1 MKRWK
6 VTFGLF
12 LLLFALAT
20 TVACAET
27 REEKVDLEG
36 KRVIFAQPGETIHFT
51 YDVPEGFIVDK
62 EGWSWCFAYT
72 DGRGCTYY
80 DGEYGDSYSE
90 SYTYEPTG
98 THVEFDG
105 KGSIT
110 LSNNE
115 MVRVELRI
123 KKPNVDY
130 WIYMHAYVLVADPAE
145 YYTYEIQNGEATIT
159 GYNKDLLRRKVLIPE
174 EIEGRPVTTIGDRAF
189 YDMPSGIGKEFYIP
203 DNVTTFGKEAF
214 AASAYL
220 DSVRMPQKLTKM
232 GEGVFAAC
240 LQMHFLEIPD
250 SLTEIPDYAFTNCW
264 GYGEVNKYSAEQSIG
279 RVEQCVGKNVTK
291 IGKYAFAG
299 CWNMGKAWGDGR
311 LPEKLE
317 SIGEGA
323 FQYCYKIKSLEIP
336 AGVTVIPD
344 RTFQGCERLESI
356 QIDGDITMIGAE
368 AFDGCV
374 ALTSMPLS
382 KSLSLIGADAFRDCT
397 ALTEFQLAEGNTHFQ
412 VQQGALMTADATRL
426 LTYAA
431 SAPQQSFVMP
441 ETLTQID
448 DGALKNLR
456 YLETLTFSP
465 IFSDYQAGM
474 FENATGLK
482 TVNFGEGTLT
492 AIPDRFFKGCTS
504 LVSPNAFT
512 GVTSVGESA
521 FEGCTA
527 VQSLSFDDSLSNIGT
542 KAFQN
547 CTALESVHIPD
558 SVTSLSAA
566 AFRNDVSLTAFQMPE
581 YLNTV
586 SASAFSGCTSL
597 KTVTWSKYLQT
608 IEANAFENTA
618 LTEIIFPESLT
629 RIGAYA
635 FAGIGTLE
643 SIVLP
648 ENLNTIG
655 SSAFSGT
662 GIQTLKLPKN
672 VTTLGNGAW
681 MNCAA
686 LREVQWDAAVTK
698 IPASTFEHCTA
709 LTQIEL
715 TDGIVE
721 IGARAFSGNES
732 LTNVTL
738 PRTVRRIESAA
749 FEGCSALTGILLWPD
764 VEEIAAD
771 AFANCEN
778 LTIRGWKGSAAEKA
792 ATSQGVNFAAAD
804 QEISYTLNAAQ
815 DGYLV
820 SSCDE
825 NAVLLV
831 LPAVHNGLPVVGT
844 AENAFA
850 NCKYLQEVRVEA
862 ESVYLQVCDGI
873 LMDAAGKTLLL
884 YPARRA
890 GADLVIDENVTAI
903 ADYAF
908 AYCQNLRSITIG
920 TQVEMIGN
928 HAFDAVNDAL
938 CLVVQDGSPAQLWAS
953 AHGVRYASESTSF
966 SYRLEGDKAYITG
979 YTGTLPDVVV
989 PAVIDGY
996 PVYAIENLRSPI
1008 LTHVVVSEGIEEIG
1022 EFAFMHY
1029 LNRDEEYYV
1038 NNLVSVSLPQS
1049 LKVISDW
1056 GFSGQENL
1064 QEITFGGVEQIG
1076 RGAFSGCSKLTQIT
1090 LPDTLTTIEWKAFEY
1105 SGLTS
1110 LTIPVNVSFIRDTS
1124 FIENCSSLT
1133 TLRVA
1138 EGNPYYE
1145 MEDGILYQTASK
1157 SVFYTMPNIE
1167 GVITVRD
1174 GTERIGNDAFSG
1186 RNITGIQL
1194 PDTLIEIGEKAF
1206 ADCKKLTA
1214 IELPEELQTI
1224 KWYAFGGC
1232 TNLEKV
1238 TLPEGLT
1245 TLGSAAFAHCTSLTE
1260 MTIPNGVTELSA
1272 TFVDC
1277 VSLSKLTLPDDLKTM
1292 KNGVIEGCNS
1302 LETLNL
1308 PATLQSIS
1316 GTWPGHLKTITTAPA
1331 SVRYMSEDGILY
1343 DKQENG
1349 ILFVNASITGHVT
1362 VREGI
1367 ATIGETAFSG
1377 RKGLTS
1383 ITLPESCI
1391 SIGDAAFKDCTA
1403 LSSVEFPDK
1412 LESIGKEAFCNTGL
1426 QSIEFTQQK
1435 LQIASRTF
1443 ADCEALTNVVLPD
1456 GVECI
1461 EEETFK
1467 NCSALVKV
1475 ELPESCTSIEKSAF
1489 ANCTALN
1496 DIEFPEKLESIGYHA
1511 FRNTGIT
1518 SLKLSQPGIHVGGFA
1533 FAYCHQ
1539 LKSVEITSTDF
1550 DLMEW
1555 AFARCE
1561 NLETVIL
1568 SPQVFRMEG
1577 GCFTECTSLTT
1588 VVLPKNIT
1596 FVHGFKGCTS
1606 LKTIEIPDSVT
1617 SIGYEA
1623 FANCK
1628 SLESIHL
1635 PDGVTN
1641 IGDLAFARCFAL
1653 KDVNFPAAL
1662 TTIGKEA
1669 FRSVPIAE
1677 VVIPANVT
1685 EIADMAFYYNEE
1697 LRSLTLPKGLKKIG
1711 ESAFWNAS
1719 KLQTVELPESLTEIG
1734 ETAFR
1739 QSGLTSI
1746 TIPGDVKRIGT
1757 GAFAACENLEKVSV
1771 APGVETIGSEA
1782 FTGCT
1787 KLTEAT
1793 LTSSVTTIEGGAF
1806 YGCKALQTISGG
1818 ALIQFIGEN
1827 AFMNCENL
1835 EELNISPNLTEIQGH
1850 AFDGCKTLKHVSPS
1864 AEQKGVSLPHVK
1876 YIGERAFNVC
1886 KAIPSFSLGDSLETV
1901 GDYAF
1906 ASTSVTSMYFPD
1918 TVKQIGINPM
1928 WMNYAILSVHLPK
1941 SLTEIPQGMFAQ
1953 AARIQTLTIPQGV
1966 RSIGTQAFHGNV
1978 ALAALKLP
1986 DGLERIGANAFGNAM
2001 LLLEIPASVTEIA
2014 DDAFSEAVVEFYTPS
2029 GSAAHQYALA
2039 HQIPVHLDESIPA
2052 EYLGTA
2058 DQLAAKIVAQV
2069 ITDDMTDYQK
2079 AEALVDWM
2087 LSETKLSD
2095 MLPHTYSGKMVLVQR
2110 KGTRWGWAFAYKA
2123 LLNAANVT
2131 NDIYF
2136 SAKGIVEGEGIG
2148 DQSSVFVS
2156 YFDGDAVNMIQID
2169 GQWYFTHP
2177 AFVEHF
2183 GKARY
2188 FMLNR
2193 ETYRLSFGDDPNV
2206 EACDNYDQTFLYQA
2220 YSKDVE
2226 AEVVAQASAS
2236 FTEGKKLVYAE
2247 VQPIEELMDA
2257 SYAYVLDFAGRH
2269 MDTLDWQNAQGE
2281 FEPTIIGTNNGYWL
2295 SDDLTGEYAQVTV
2308 NTQTLYPYGAEV
2320 RLDDPE
2326 YTAMLCDWNVDG
2338 TLTLTEST
2346 EEATVALFTIE
2357 RGEDIE
2363 KKQTITGR
2371 KVYHATFTPTLSQ
2384 YIDTLAPTEFDLVLE
2399 CQLPRIL
2406 DVSELVDNKLTL
2418 TLSDSHIFPE
2428 NAQLDLIFWPEGG
2441 ISSAPITHFYV
2452 EDRAELYPD
2461 GKREITLD
2469 LSALR
2474 CDLGYALYIAQTAD
2488 NYVESEQSYVTSR
2501 IDIPHTPYIETV
2513 QPATSTENG
2522 RISDMVCK
2530 ICGTWLDNGY
2540 VIASDHI
2547 LQLPVNLKA
2556 IEEEA
2561 FVGMWQVQQVNI
2573 SDGVTAIGKRAFAD
2587 CTLLRLVIIPNSVQ
2601 TLADDAFSGC
2611 HPVILC
2617 DAENQQV
2624 IDWANAQG
2632 LMVVFKESK

>member
-123 KKPNVDY
+123 QKQNVDY
-130 WIYMHAYVLVADPAE
+130 WIYMHAYVIVADPAE

-159 GYNKDLLRRKVLIPE
+159 GYNKDLLRRKVLIPQ
-174 EIEGRPVTTIGDRAF
+174 EIEGYPVTTIGDRAF
-189 YDMPSGIGKEFYIP
+189 SDMPSGIGKEFYIP

-214 AASAYL
+214 AGSAYL
-220 DSVRMPQKLTKM
+220 DAVRMPQKLTKM

-250 SLTEIPDYAFTNCW
+250 SLTEIPDEAFVNCW
-264 GYGEVNKYSAEQSIG
+264 GYGAGRGDYS
-279 RVEQCVGKNVTK
+279 VEQCIGKNVTK
-291 IGKYAFAG
+291 IGKGAFGG
-299 CWNMGKAWGDGR
+299 CWNMGRAWGDGR

-382 KSLSLIGADAFRDCT
+382 KSLNLIGADAFRDCT

-547 CTALESVHIPD
+547 CMALESVHIPD

-655 SSAFSGT
+655 SSAFSAT

-672 VTTLGNGAW
+672 VTTMGNGAW

-686 LREVQWDAAVTK
+686 LREVQWDAALTK

-749 FEGCSALTGILLWPD
+749 FEGCSALTDILLWPD

-820 SSCDE
+820 SGCDE

-920 TQVEMIGN
+920 TQVETIGD

-938 CLVVQDGSPAQLWAS
+938 CLVVQDGSPVQLWAS

-966 SYRLEGDKAYITG
+966 TYRLEGDKAYITG
-979 YTGTLPDVVV
+979 YTGTLPETVV

-1008 LTHVVVSEGIEEIG
+1008 LTHVVVSEGIEVIG
-1022 EFAFMHY
+1022 DSAFKAY
-1029 LNRDEEYYV
+1029 FDYEKGYIRT
-1038 NNLVSVSLPQS
+1038 LVSVSLPQS
-1049 LKVISDW
+1049 LKIISDD
-1056 GFSGQENL
+1056 GFWGQENL
-1064 QEITFGGVEQIG
+1064 QEITLGSVVEIGQSAFG
-1076 RGAFSGCSKLTQIT
+1076 SCTMLKQIT
-1090 LPDTLTTIEWKAFEY
+1090 LPDTLTTIGWRAFES

-1110 LTIPVNVSFIRDTS
+1110 LTIPVNVTSLGDSFITDCSALTS
-1124 FIENCSSLT
+1124 LY
-1133 TLRVA
+1133 VA
-1138 EGNPYYE
+1138 EGNPTYE
-1145 MEDGILYQTASK
+1145 MEDGLLYDIPAKTLRYALPDVSGD
-1157 SVFYTMPNIE
+1157 V
-1167 GVITVRD
+1167 VIRD
-1174 GTERIGNDAFSG
+1174 GTVRIGDDVFKEHA
-1186 RNITGIQL
+1186 ITSVQL
-1194 PDTLIEIGEKAF
+1194 PDSLQKIGNCAFQFCKELKEITFPEGLITIDGLAF
-1206 ADCKKLTA
+1206 A
-1214 IELPEELQTI
+1214 
-1224 KWYAFGGC
+1224 YC
-1232 TNLEKV
+1232 TQLENV
-1238 TLPEGLT
+1238 VLPEGLKS
-1245 TLGSAAFAHCTSLTE
+1245 LGDSAFRSCDSLTE
-1260 MTIPNGVTELSA
+1260 ITVPEGITFMSGTFATCYSLRTVNLPSGLTHMMNGV
-1272 TFVDC
+1272 V
-1277 VSLSKLTLPDDLKTM
+1277 
-1292 KNGVIEGCNS
+1292 EGCRS
-1302 LETLNL
+1302 LETLHL
-1308 PATLQSIS
+1308 PAKLADIS
-1316 GTWPGHLKTITTAPA
+1316 GEWPSKLKTITTAFG
-1331 SVRYMSEDGILY
+1331 SVRYVSEDGILY
-1343 DKQENG
+1343 DTQDNS
-1349 ILFVNASITGHVT
+1349 ILFVNASITGNVT
-1362 VREGI
+1362 VRDGI
-1367 ATIGETAFSG
+1367 TTIGAGAFKG

-1383 ITLPESCI
+1383 VTLPESCTVI
-1391 SIGDAAFKDCTA
+1391 DSYAF
-1403 LSSVEFPDK
+1403 E
-1412 LESIGKEAFCNTGL
+1412 
-1426 QSIEFTQQK
+1426 
-1435 LQIASRTF
+1435 
-1443 ADCEALTNVVLPD
+1443 
-1456 GVECI
+1456 
-1461 EEETFK
+1461 
-1467 NCSALVKV
+1467 
-1475 ELPESCTSIEKSAF
+1475 
-1489 ANCTALN
+1489 NCTALT
-1496 DIEFPEKLESIGYHA
+1496 DINFPEKLELIGRNA
-1511 FRNTGIT
+1511 FYNSGIT
-1518 SLKLSQPGIHVGGFA
+1518 SLKLSQPGLHVGSFA
-1533 FAYCHQ
+1533 FTDCHQ

-1555 AFARCE
+1555 AFPRCE

-1568 SPQVFRMEG
+1568 PPQVFRMEG

-1697 LRSLTLPKGLKKIG
+1697 LRSLTLPNGLKKIG

-1850 AFDGCKTLKHVSPS
+1850 AFDACKTLKRVSPS
-1864 AEQKGVSLPHVK
+1864 AEQKGVSLPLVK

-1986 DGLERIGANAFGNAM
+1986 DGLERIGANAFGNAI

-2087 LSETKLSD
+2087 LSETMLSD
-2095 MLPHTYSGKMVLVQR
+2095 MLPHTYSGKMVLTLR

-2131 NDIYF
+2131 NGIYF
-2136 SAKGIVEGEGIG
+2136 NAKGIVEGAGIG
-2148 DQSSVFVS
+2148 NQTSVFVS

-2193 ETYRLSFGDDPNV
+2193 ETYRLSFGDDPKV
-2206 EACDNYDQTFLYQA
+2206 KDCDNYDQTFLYQA
-2220 YSKDVE
+2220 YSKNIE

-2338 TLTLTEST
+2338 TLTLSEDT
-2346 EEATVALFTIE
+2346 EEASVALFTIE
-2357 RGEDIE
+2357 SLQIKSQAPNGTCCKEIWQ
-2363 KKQTITGR
+2363 KVGR
-2371 KVYHATFTPTLSQ
+2371 KKCST
-2384 YIDTLAPTEFDLVLE
+2384 
-2399 CQLPRIL
+2399 
-2406 DVSELVDNKLTL
+2406 NK
-2418 TLSDSHIFPE
+2418 PP
-2428 NAQLDLIFWPEGG
+2428 Q
-2441 ISSAPITHFYV
+2441 SAG
-2452 EDRAELYPD
+2452 L
-2461 GKREITLD
+2461 KRE
-2469 LSALR
+2469 
-2474 CDLGYALYIAQTAD
+2474 
-2488 NYVESEQSYVTSR
+2488 
-2501 IDIPHTPYIETV
+2501 
-2513 QPATSTENG
+2513 
-2522 RISDMVCK
+2522 
-2530 ICGTWLDNGY
+2530 
-2540 VIASDHI
+2540 
-2547 LQLPVNLKA
+2547 
-2556 IEEEA
+2556 
-2561 FVGMWQVQQVNI
+2561 
-2573 SDGVTAIGKRAFAD
+2573 KR
-2587 CTLLRLVIIPNSVQ
+2587 
-2601 TLADDAFSGC
+2601 
-2611 HPVILC
+2611 
-2617 DAENQQV
+2617 
-2624 IDWANAQG
+2624 
-2632 LMVVFKESK
+2632 K

>member
-27 REEKVDLEG
+27 KEAKMDWNDRT
-36 KRVIFAQPGETIHFT
+36 VIFAQPGETIHFT
-51 YDVPEGFIVDK
+51 YDVPEDFVVTK
-62 EGWSWCFAYT
+62 EEWLWYFAYT
-72 DGRGCTYY
+72 DGHGSFGSGSN
-80 DGEYGDSYSE
+80 DDEYGATHFE

-98 THVEFDG
+98 IHVEWDG
-105 KGSIT
+105 KGSIS
-110 LSNNE
+110 LSANE
-115 MVRVELRI
+115 MVRIQLRL
-123 KKPNVDY
+123 NGYDY
-130 WIYMHAYVLVADPAE
+130 LFAYVVVADPAE

-159 GYNKDLLRRKVLIPE
+159 GYNKELLRSKVLIPQ
-174 EIEGRPVTTIGDRAF
+174 EIEGYPVTTIGDRAF

-214 AASAYL
+214 AGSAYL
-220 DSVRMPQKLTKM
+220 DAVRMPQKLTKM

-250 SLTEIPDYAFTNCW
+250 SLTEIPDEAFVNCW
-264 GYGEVNKYSAEQSIG
+264 GYGSARDYS
-279 RVEQCVGKNVTK
+279 VEQCIGKNVTK
-291 IGKYAFAG
+291 IGKSAFAG
-299 CWNMGKAWGDGR
+299 CWNMGRVGRAWGDGR

-323 FQYCYKIKSLEIP
+323 FQYCYTIKKLQIP
-336 AGVTVIPD
+336 AGVTVIAD

-356 QIDGDITMIGAE
+356 QFDGDITMIGAE

-374 ALTSMPLS
+374 VLTSMPLS
-382 KSLSLIGADAFRDCT
+382 KSLNLIGADAFRDCT
-397 ALTEFQLAEGNTHFQ
+397 ALTDFQLAEGNTHFQ
-412 VQQGALMTADATRL
+412 VQQGAPMTADATRL

-441 ETLTQID
+441 ETLTLID

-482 TVNFGEGTLT
+482 NVNFGEGTLT

-566 AFRNDVSLTAFQMPE
+566 AFRNDVSLTEFQMPE
-581 YLNTV
+581 RLHTV

-643 SIVLP
+643 NIVLP

-655 SSAFSGT
+655 SAAFSDT
-662 GIQTLKLPKN
+662 GIQTLKLPKS

-686 LREVQWDAAVTK
+686 LREVQWEAALTK
-698 IPASTFEHCTA
+698 IPVNTFEHCTA

-715 TDGIVE
+715 PDGIVE

-749 FEGCSALTGILLWPD
+749 FEGCSALTDILLWPD

-820 SSCDE
+820 SGCDE

-831 LPAVHNGLPVVGT
+831 LPAVHNELPVVGT

-862 ESVYLQVCDGI
+862 ESVYLQVCDGV
-873 LMDAAGKTLLL
+873 LMDATGKTLLL

-920 TQVEMIGN
+920 TQVETIGD

-966 SYRLEGDKAYITG
+966 TYRLEGDKAYITG
-979 YTGTLPDVVV
+979 YTGTLPETVV

-1008 LTHVVVSEGIEEIG
+1008 LTHVVVSEGIEVIG
-1022 EFAFMHY
+1022 DSAFAAYFDY
-1029 LNRDEEYYV
+1029 EKGYIRT
-1038 NNLVSVSLPQS
+1038 LVSVSLPKS
-1049 LKVISDW
+1049 LKIISAD
-1056 GFSGQENL
+1056 GFWGQENL
-1064 QEITFGGVEQIG
+1064 QEITLGSVVEIGMDAFG
-1076 RGAFSGCSKLTQIT
+1076 SCTMLKQIT
-1090 LPDTLTTIEWKAFEY
+1090 LPDTLTTIGWRAFES

-1110 LTIPVNVSFIRDTS
+1110 LTIPVNVTSLGDSFITDCSALTS
-1124 FIENCSSLT
+1124 LY
-1133 TLRVA
+1133 VA
-1138 EGNPYYE
+1138 EGNPNYE
-1145 MEDGILYQTASK
+1145 IVDGLLYDIPAQTLRYALPDVSGD
-1157 SVFYTMPNIE
+1157 V
-1167 GVITVRD
+1167 VIRD
-1174 GTERIGNDAFSG
+1174 GTVCIAGDVFKEHA
-1186 RNITGIQL
+1186 ITSVQL
-1194 PDTLIEIGEKAF
+1194 PDSLQKIGNSAFQSCKELKEITF
-1206 ADCKKLTA
+1206 
-1214 IELPEELQTI
+1214 
-1224 KWYAFGGC
+1224 
-1232 TNLEKV
+1232 
-1238 TLPEGLT
+1238 PEGLT
-1245 TLGSAAFAHCTSLTE
+1245 TIDDLAFYYCTQLENTVLPENLKFLGNSAFYACDSLTE
-1260 MTIPNGVTELSA
+1260 ITVPEGITWMSGTFANCYSLHTLNLPNSLTYMSGVVEE
-1272 TFVDC
+1272 C
-1277 VSLSKLTLPDDLKTM
+1277 R
-1292 KNGVIEGCNS
+1292 S
-1302 LETLNL
+1302 LETLHL
-1308 PATLQSIS
+1308 PAKLADIS
-1316 GTWPGHLKTITTAPA
+1316 GEWPSKLKTITTAVG
-1331 SVRYMSEDGILY
+1331 SVRYVSEDGVLY
-1343 DKQENG
+1343 DTQDNS
-1349 ILFVNASITGHVT
+1349 IVFVNASITGHVT
-1362 VREGI
+1362 VRDGI
-1367 ATIGETAFSG
+1367 TKIGEGAFKS

-1383 ITLPESCI
+1383 VTLPESCTVI
-1391 SIGDAAFKDCTA
+1391 DSYAF
-1403 LSSVEFPDK
+1403 E
-1412 LESIGKEAFCNTGL
+1412 
-1426 QSIEFTQQK
+1426 
-1435 LQIASRTF
+1435 
-1443 ADCEALTNVVLPD
+1443 
-1456 GVECI
+1456 
-1461 EEETFK
+1461 
-1467 NCSALVKV
+1467 
-1475 ELPESCTSIEKSAF
+1475 
-1489 ANCTALN
+1489 NCTALT
-1496 DIEFPEKLESIGYHA
+1496 DINFPEKLELIGRNA
-1511 FRNTGIT
+1511 FYNSSIT
-1518 SLKLSQPGIHVGGFA
+1518 SLKLSQPGLHVGSFA
-1533 FAYCHQ
+1533 FTDCHQ

-1568 SPQVFRMEG
+1568 PPQVFRMEG

-1596 FVHGFKGCTS
+1596 FVHGFKDCTS
-1606 LKTIEIPDSVT
+1606 LKIIEIPDSVT

-1641 IGDLAFARCFAL
+1641 IGGLAFAQCYAL
-1653 KDVNFPAAL
+1653 KEINLPDSL
-1662 TTIGKEA
+1662 TTIGEEA
-1669 FRSVPIAE
+1669 FRGVPIAE

-1685 EIADMAFYYNEE
+1685 EIADWTFYYNGE
-1697 LRSLTLPKGLKKIG
+1697 LRSLTLPDGLKKIG
-1711 ESAFWNAS
+1711 ANAFCGAS
-1719 KLQTVELPESLTEIG
+1719 KLQSVELPESLEEIG
-1734 ETAFR
+1734 DAAFR
-1739 QSGLTSI
+1739 ESGLTSI
-1746 TIPGDVKRIGT
+1746 TIPGNVKRVG
-1757 GAFAACENLEKVSV
+1757 GAFIYCKNLEKVSI
-1771 APGVETIGSEA
+1771 APGVETIGADA
-1782 FTGCT
+1782 FLECP

-1793 LTSSVTTIEGGAF
+1793 LASTVTTIESSAF
-1806 YGCKALQTISGG
+1806 CGCKALQTINGG
-1818 ALIQFIGEN
+1818 ALIQSIGEH
-1827 AFMNCENL
+1827 AFTSCENI
-1835 EELNISPNLTEIQGH
+1835 EEINISPNLTEISDY
-1850 AFDGCKTLKHVSPS
+1850 AFDGCKKLKRVSPS

-1966 RSIGTQAFHGNV
+1966 HSIGTQAFHGNV

-2001 LLLEIPASVTEIA
+2001 LLLEIPASVTDIA
-2014 DDAFSEAVVEFYTPS
+2014 EDAFSEAVVEFYTPS

-2058 DQLAAKIVAQV
+2058 EQMAAGIVA
-2069 ITDDMTDYQK
+2069 
-2079 AEALVDWM
+2079 
-2087 LSETKLSD
+2087 
-2095 MLPHTYSGKMVLVQR
+2095 
-2110 KGTRWGWAFAYKA
+2110 
-2123 LLNAANVT
+2123 
-2131 NDIYF
+2131 
-2136 SAKGIVEGEGIG
+2136 
-2148 DQSSVFVS
+2148 
-2156 YFDGDAVNMIQID
+2156 
-2169 GQWYFTHP
+2169 
-2177 AFVEHF
+2177 
-2183 GKARY
+2183 
-2188 FMLNR
+2188 
-2193 ETYRLSFGDDPNV
+2193 
-2206 EACDNYDQTFLYQA
+2206 
-2220 YSKDVE
+2220 
-2226 AEVVAQASAS
+2226 
-2236 FTEGKKLVYAE
+2236 
-2247 VQPIEELMDA
+2247 
-2257 SYAYVLDFAGRH
+2257 
-2269 MDTLDWQNAQGE
+2269 
-2281 FEPTIIGTNNGYWL
+2281 
-2295 SDDLTGEYAQVTV
+2295 
-2308 NTQTLYPYGAEV
+2308 
-2320 RLDDPE
+2320 
-2326 YTAMLCDWNVDG
+2326 
-2338 TLTLTEST
+2338 
-2346 EEATVALFTIE
+2346 
-2357 RGEDIE
+2357 
-2363 KKQTITGR
+2363 
-2371 KVYHATFTPTLSQ
+2371 
-2384 YIDTLAPTEFDLVLE
+2384 
-2399 CQLPRIL
+2399 
-2406 DVSELVDNKLTL
+2406 
-2418 TLSDSHIFPE
+2418 
-2428 NAQLDLIFWPEGG
+2428 
-2441 ISSAPITHFYV
+2441 
-2452 EDRAELYPD
+2452 
-2461 GKREITLD
+2461 
-2469 LSALR
+2469 
-2474 CDLGYALYIAQTAD
+2474 
-2488 NYVESEQSYVTSR
+2488 
-2501 IDIPHTPYIETV
+2501 
-2513 QPATSTENG
+2513 
-2522 RISDMVCK
+2522 
-2530 ICGTWLDNGY
+2530 
-2540 VIASDHI
+2540 
-2547 LQLPVNLKA
+2547 
-2556 IEEEA
+2556 
-2561 FVGMWQVQQVNI
+2561 
-2573 SDGVTAIGKRAFAD
+2573 
-2587 CTLLRLVIIPNSVQ
+2587 
-2601 TLADDAFSGC
+2601 
-2611 HPVILC
+2611 
-2617 DAENQQV
+2617 
-2624 IDWANAQG
+2624 
-2632 LMVVFKESK
+2632 

>member
-1 MKRWK
+1 
-6 VTFGLF
+6 
-12 LLLFALAT
+12 
-20 TVACAET
+20 
-27 REEKVDLEG
+27 
-36 KRVIFAQPGETIHFT
+36 
-51 YDVPEGFIVDK
+51 
-62 EGWSWCFAYT
+62 
-72 DGRGCTYY
+72 
-80 DGEYGDSYSE
+80 
-90 SYTYEPTG
+90 
-98 THVEFDG
+98 
-105 KGSIT
+105 
-110 LSNNE
+110 
-115 MVRVELRI
+115 
-123 KKPNVDY
+123 
-130 WIYMHAYVLVADPAE
+130 
-145 YYTYEIQNGEATIT
+145 
-159 GYNKDLLRRKVLIPE
+159 
-174 EIEGRPVTTIGDRAF
+174 
-189 YDMPSGIGKEFYIP
+189 MP
-203 DNVTTFGKEAF
+203 
-214 AASAYL
+214 
-220 DSVRMPQKLTKM
+220 
-232 GEGVFAAC
+232 
-240 LQMHFLEIPD
+240 
-250 SLTEIPDYAFTNCW
+250 
-264 GYGEVNKYSAEQSIG
+264 
-279 RVEQCVGKNVTK
+279 
-291 IGKYAFAG
+291 
-299 CWNMGKAWGDGR
+299 
-311 LPEKLE
+311 
-317 SIGEGA
+317 
-323 FQYCYKIKSLEIP
+323 
-336 AGVTVIPD
+336 
-344 RTFQGCERLESI
+344 
-356 QIDGDITMIGAE
+356 
-368 AFDGCV
+368 
-374 ALTSMPLS
+374 
-382 KSLSLIGADAFRDCT
+382 
-397 ALTEFQLAEGNTHFQ
+397 
-412 VQQGALMTADATRL
+412 
-426 LTYAA
+426 
-431 SAPQQSFVMP
+431 
-441 ETLTQID
+441 
-448 DGALKNLR
+448 
-456 YLETLTFSP
+456 
-465 IFSDYQAGM
+465 
-474 FENATGLK
+474 
-482 TVNFGEGTLT
+482 
-492 AIPDRFFKGCTS
+492 
-504 LVSPNAFT
+504 
-512 GVTSVGESA
+512 
-521 FEGCTA
+521 
-527 VQSLSFDDSLSNIGT
+527 
-542 KAFQN
+542 
-547 CTALESVHIPD
+547 
-558 SVTSLSAA
+558 
-566 AFRNDVSLTAFQMPE
+566 
-581 YLNTV
+581 
-586 SASAFSGCTSL
+586 
-597 KTVTWSKYLQT
+597 
-608 IEANAFENTA
+608 
-618 LTEIIFPESLT
+618 
-629 RIGAYA
+629 
-635 FAGIGTLE
+635 
-643 SIVLP
+643 
-648 ENLNTIG
+648 
-655 SSAFSGT
+655 
-662 GIQTLKLPKN
+662 
-672 VTTLGNGAW
+672 
-681 MNCAA
+681 
-686 LREVQWDAAVTK
+686 
-698 IPASTFEHCTA
+698 
-709 LTQIEL
+709 
-715 TDGIVE
+715 
-721 IGARAFSGNES
+721 
-732 LTNVTL
+732 
-738 PRTVRRIESAA
+738 RRI
-749 FEGCSALTGILLWPD
+749 
-764 VEEIAAD
+764 
-771 AFANCEN
+771 
-778 LTIRGWKGSAAEKA
+778 
-792 ATSQGVNFAAAD
+792 
-804 QEISYTLNAAQ
+804 
-815 DGYLV
+815 GYLV
-820 SSCDE
+820 SGCDE

-873 LMDAAGKTLLL
+873 LMDATGKTLLL

-908 AYCQNLRSITIG
+908 AYCQHLRSITIG
-920 TQVEMIGN
+920 TQVETIGD

-1008 LTHVVVSEGIEEIG
+1008 LTHVVVSEGIEVIG
-1022 EFAFMHY
+1022 DSAFKAY
-1029 LNRDEEYYV
+1029 FDYEKGYIRT
-1038 NNLVSVSLPQS
+1038 LVSVSLPQS
-1049 LKVISDW
+1049 LKIISDD
-1056 GFSGQENL
+1056 GFWGQENL
-1064 QEITFGGVEQIG
+1064 QEITLGSVVEIGQSAFG
-1076 RGAFSGCSKLTQIT
+1076 SCTMLKQIT
-1090 LPDTLTTIEWKAFEY
+1090 LPDTLTTIGWRAFES

-1110 LTIPVNVSFIRDTS
+1110 LTIPVNVTSLGDSFITDCSALTS
-1124 FIENCSSLT
+1124 LY
-1133 TLRVA
+1133 VA
-1138 EGNPYYE
+1138 EGNPTYE
-1145 MEDGILYQTASK
+1145 MEDGLLYDIPAKTLRYALPDVSGD
-1157 SVFYTMPNIE
+1157 V
-1167 GVITVRD
+1167 VIRD
-1174 GTERIGNDAFSG
+1174 GTVRIGDDVFKEHA
-1186 RNITGIQL
+1186 ITSVQL
-1194 PDTLIEIGEKAF
+1194 PDSLQKIGNCAFQFCKELKEITFPEGLITIDGLAF
-1206 ADCKKLTA
+1206 A
-1214 IELPEELQTI
+1214 
-1224 KWYAFGGC
+1224 YC
-1232 TNLEKV
+1232 TQLENV
-1238 TLPEGLT
+1238 VLPEGLKS
-1245 TLGSAAFAHCTSLTE
+1245 LGDSAFRSCDSLTE
-1260 MTIPNGVTELSA
+1260 ITVPEGITFMSGTFATCYSLRTVNLPSGLTHMMNGV
-1272 TFVDC
+1272 V
-1277 VSLSKLTLPDDLKTM
+1277 
-1292 KNGVIEGCNS
+1292 EGCRS
-1302 LETLNL
+1302 LETLHL
-1308 PATLQSIS
+1308 PAKLADIS
-1316 GTWPGHLKTITTAPA
+1316 GEWPSKLKTITTAFG
-1331 SVRYMSEDGILY
+1331 SVRYVSEDGILY
-1343 DKQENG
+1343 DTQDNS
-1349 ILFVNASITGHVT
+1349 ILFVNASITGNVT
-1362 VREGI
+1362 VRDGI
-1367 ATIGETAFSG
+1367 TTIGAGAFKG

-1383 ITLPESCI
+1383 VTLPESCTVI
-1391 SIGDAAFKDCTA
+1391 DSYAF
-1403 LSSVEFPDK
+1403 E
-1412 LESIGKEAFCNTGL
+1412 
-1426 QSIEFTQQK
+1426 
-1435 LQIASRTF
+1435 
-1443 ADCEALTNVVLPD
+1443 
-1456 GVECI
+1456 
-1461 EEETFK
+1461 
-1467 NCSALVKV
+1467 
-1475 ELPESCTSIEKSAF
+1475 
-1489 ANCTALN
+1489 NCTALT
-1496 DIEFPEKLESIGYHA
+1496 DINFPEKLELIGRNA
-1511 FRNTGIT
+1511 FYNSGIT
-1518 SLKLSQPGIHVGGFA
+1518 SLKLSQPGLHVGSFA

-1568 SPQVFRMEG
+1568 PPQVFRMEG

-1697 LRSLTLPKGLKKIG
+1697 LRSLTLPNGLKKIG

-1850 AFDGCKTLKHVSPS
+1850 AFDGCKTLKRVSPS
-1864 AEQKGVSLPHVK
+1864 AEQKGVSLPLVK

-1986 DGLERIGANAFGNAM
+1986 DGLERIGANAFGNAI
-2001 LLLEIPASVTEIA
+2001 LLLEIPASVTDIA
-2014 DDAFSEAVVEFYTPS
+2014 EDAFSNAVVEFYTPS

-2052 EYLGTA
+2052 DYLGTA
-2058 DQLAAKIVAQV
+2058 EQMAAKIVAQV

-2087 LSETKLSD
+2087 LSETTLSD
-2095 MLPHTYSGKMVLVQR
+2095 MLPHTYSGKMVLTLR

-2123 LLNAANVT
+2123 LLNEANVT

-2136 SAKGIVEGEGIG
+2136 NAKGIIEGEGIG
-2148 DQSSVFVS
+2148 DKSSVFVS

-2193 ETYRLSFGDDPNV
+2193 ETYCLAFGDDPNV
-2206 EACDNYDQTFLYQA
+2206 ENCDDYNQTFLYQA
-2220 YSKDVE
+2220 YSKDIE
-2226 AEVVAQASAS
+2226 AEVVEQASAS

-2257 SYAYVLDFAGRH
+2257 HYAYVLDFAGRH

-2326 YTAMLCDWNVDG
+2326 YAAVLCDWNVDG

-2406 DVSELVDNKLTL
+2406 DAAQLVDNTLTL

-2428 NAQLDLIFWPEGG
+2428 NAQLDLIFWPQGG
-2441 ISSAPITHFYV
+2441 TASAPLTHFYV

-2474 CDLGYALYIAQTAD
+2474 CDMGYTLYIAQTAD
-2488 NYVESEQSYVTSR
+2488 NYVESEYSYVTSR

-2513 QPATSTENG
+2513 RPATPTENG
-2522 RISDMVCK
+2522 RISDTVCE
-2530 ICGTWLDNGY
+2530 ICGTWLEDGC
-2540 VIASDHI
+2540 VIESGTI
-2547 LQLPVNLKA
+2547 LQMPAKLKT

-2561 FVGMWQVQQVNI
+2561 FTGLWQAKQVNI
-2573 SDGVTAIGKRAFAD
+2573 PDGVVTIGKRAFAD
-2587 CTLLRLVIIPNSVQ
+2587 SHLLRLVIIPNSVQ

>member
-27 REEKVDLEG
+27 KEAKMDWNDRT
-36 KRVIFAQPGETIHFT
+36 VIFAQPGETIHFT
-51 YDVPEGFIVDK
+51 YDVPEDYVVTK
-62 EGWSWCFAYT
+62 EEWLWYFCYT
-72 DGRGCTYY
+72 NGRSATLY
-80 DGEYGDSYSE
+80 DGEYGESHME

-98 THVEFDG
+98 IHVEWDG
-105 KGSIT
+105 KGSIS
-110 LSNNE
+110 LSANE
-115 MVRVELRI
+115 MVRIQLHLNEYEYLF
-123 KKPNVDY
+123 
-130 WIYMHAYVLVADPAE
+130 AYVVVADPAE

-159 GYNKDLLRRKVLIPE
+159 GYNKDLLRRKVLIPQ
-174 EIEGRPVTTIGDRAF
+174 EIEGYPVTTIGDRAF

-214 AASAYL
+214 AGSAYL
-220 DSVRMPQKLTKM
+220 DAVRMPQKLTKM

-250 SLTEIPDYAFTNCW
+250 SLTEIPDEAFVNCW
-264 GYGEVNKYSAEQSIG
+264 GYGAGRGDYS
-279 RVEQCVGKNVTK
+279 VEQCIGKNVTK
-291 IGKYAFAG
+291 IGKSAFAG
-299 CWNMGKAWGDGR
+299 CWNMGRAWGDAR

-382 KSLSLIGADAFRDCT
+382 KSLNLIGADAFRDCT
-397 ALTEFQLAEGNTHFQ
+397 ALTDFQLAEGNTHFQ

-547 CTALESVHIPD
+547 CTELESVHIPG

-566 AFRNDVSLTAFQMPE
+566 AFRNDVSLTEFQMPE
-581 YLNTV
+581 RLHTV

-662 GIQTLKLPKN
+662 GIQTLKLPKS

-715 TDGIVE
+715 PDGIVE

-749 FEGCSALTGILLWPD
+749 FEGCRALTDILLWPD

-820 SSCDE
+820 SGCDE

-873 LMDAAGKTLLL
+873 LMDATGKTLLL

-920 TQVEMIGN
+920 TQVETIDD
-928 HAFDAVNDAL
+928 HAFEAVNDAL
-938 CLVVQDGSPAQLWAS
+938 CLVVQDGSPVQLWAS

-966 SYRLEGDKAYITG
+966 TYRLEGDKAYITG

-1008 LTHVVVSEGIEEIG
+1008 LTHVVVSEGIEVIG
-1022 EFAFMHY
+1022 DSAFKAY
-1029 LNRDEEYYV
+1029 FDYEKGYIRT
-1038 NNLVSVSLPQS
+1038 LVSVSLPQS
-1049 LKVISDW
+1049 LKIISDD
-1056 GFSGQENL
+1056 GFWGQENL
-1064 QEITFGGVEQIG
+1064 QEITLGSVVEIGQSAFG
-1076 RGAFSGCSKLTQIT
+1076 SCTMLKQIT
-1090 LPDTLTTIEWKAFEY
+1090 LPDTLTTI
-1105 SGLTS
+1105 
-1110 LTIPVNVSFIRDTS
+1110 
-1124 FIENCSSLT
+1124 
-1133 TLRVA
+1133 
-1138 EGNPYYE
+1138 
-1145 MEDGILYQTASK
+1145 
-1157 SVFYTMPNIE
+1157 
-1167 GVITVRD
+1167 
-1174 GTERIGNDAFSG
+1174 
-1186 RNITGIQL
+1186 
-1194 PDTLIEIGEKAF
+1194 GE
-1206 ADCKKLTA
+1206 
-1214 IELPEELQTI
+1214 
-1224 KWYAFGGC
+1224 
-1232 TNLEKV
+1232 
-1238 TLPEGLT
+1238 
-1245 TLGSAAFAHCTSLTE
+1245 
-1260 MTIPNGVTELSA
+1260 
-1272 TFVDC
+1272 
-1277 VSLSKLTLPDDLKTM
+1277 
-1292 KNGVIEGCNS
+1292 
-1302 LETLNL
+1302 
-1308 PATLQSIS
+1308 
-1316 GTWPGHLKTITTAPA
+1316 
-1331 SVRYMSEDGILY
+1331 
-1343 DKQENG
+1343 
-1349 ILFVNASITGHVT
+1349 
-1362 VREGI
+1362 
-1367 ATIGETAFSG
+1367 
-1377 RKGLTS
+1377 
-1383 ITLPESCI
+1383 
-1391 SIGDAAFKDCTA
+1391 
-1403 LSSVEFPDK
+1403 
-1412 LESIGKEAFCNTGL
+1412 
-1426 QSIEFTQQK
+1426 
-1435 LQIASRTF
+1435 
-1443 ADCEALTNVVLPD
+1443 
-1456 GVECI
+1456 
-1461 EEETFK
+1461 
-1467 NCSALVKV
+1467 
-1475 ELPESCTSIEKSAF
+1475 
-1489 ANCTALN
+1489 
-1496 DIEFPEKLESIGYHA
+1496 
-1511 FRNTGIT
+1511 
-1518 SLKLSQPGIHVGGFA
+1518 
-1533 FAYCHQ
+1533 
-1539 LKSVEITSTDF
+1539 
-1550 DLMEW
+1550 
-1555 AFARCE
+1555 
-1561 NLETVIL
+1561 
-1568 SPQVFRMEG
+1568 
-1577 GCFTECTSLTT
+1577 
-1588 VVLPKNIT
+1588 
-1596 FVHGFKGCTS
+1596 
-1606 LKTIEIPDSVT
+1606 
-1617 SIGYEA
+1617 
-1623 FANCK
+1623 
-1628 SLESIHL
+1628 
-1635 PDGVTN
+1635 
-1641 IGDLAFARCFAL
+1641 
-1653 KDVNFPAAL
+1653 
-1662 TTIGKEA
+1662 EA
-1669 FRSVPIAE
+1669 FRGVPIAE

-1685 EIADMAFYYNEE
+1685 EIADWTFYYNGE
-1697 LRSLTLPKGLKKIG
+1697 LRSLTLPDGLKKIG
-1711 ESAFWNAS
+1711 ANAFCGAS
-1719 KLQTVELPESLTEIG
+1719 KLQSVELPESLEEIG
-1734 ETAFR
+1734 DAAFR
-1739 QSGLTSI
+1739 ESGLTSI
-1746 TIPGDVKRIGT
+1746 TIPGNVKRIG
-1757 GAFAACENLEKVSV
+1757 GAFIYCKNLEKVSI
-1771 APGVETIGSEA
+1771 APGVETIGADA
-1782 FTGCT
+1782 FLECS

-1793 LTSSVTTIEGGAF
+1793 LASTVTTIESSAF
-1806 YGCKALQTISGG
+1806 CGCKALQTINGG
-1818 ALIQFIGEN
+1818 ALIQSIGEH
-1827 AFMNCENL
+1827 AFTSCENI
-1835 EELNISPNLTEIQGH
+1835 EEINISPNLTEISDY
-1850 AFDGCKTLKHVSPS
+1850 AFDGCKKLKRVSPS

-1918 TVKQIGINPM
+1918 TVNKIGINPM
-1928 WMNYAILSVHLPK
+1928 WQNYAILSVHLPK

-2095 MLPHTYSGKMVLVQR
+2095 MLPHTYSGKMVLTLR

-2136 SAKGIVEGEGIG
+2136 NAKGIVEGEGIG

-2193 ETYRLSFGDDPNV
+2193 ETYRLSFGDDPKV
-2206 EACDNYDQTFLYQA
+2206 KDCDNYDQTFLYQA
-2220 YSKDVE
+2220 YSKNIE

-2247 VQPIEELMDA
+2247 VQPIEELMDT

-2338 TLTLTEST
+2338 TLTLTEGT
-2346 EEATVALFTIE
+2346 EEANVALFTIE

-2428 NAQLDLIFWPEGG
+2428 NAQLDLIFWPQDG

-2513 QPATSTENG
+2513 RPATPTEDG
-2522 RISDMVCK
+2522 LVSATVCRICD
-2530 ICGTWLDNGY
+2530 TWLGNGY
-2540 VIASDHI
+2540 AIASDHI
-2547 LQLPVNLKA
+2547 LQLPANLKA

-2561 FVGMWQVQQVNI
+2561 FAGMWQVQQVNI
-2573 SDGVTAIGKRAFAD
+2573 PEGVTAIGKRAFAD

>member
-27 REEKVDLEG
+27 KEAKMDWNDRT
-36 KRVIFAQPGETIHFT
+36 VIFAQPGETIHFT
-51 YDVPEGFIVDK
+51 YDVPEDFVVTK
-62 EGWSWCFAYT
+62 EEWLWYFAYT
-72 DGRGCTYY
+72 DGHGSFGSGSN
-80 DGEYGDSYSE
+80 DDEYGATHFE

-98 THVEFDG
+98 IHVEWDG
-105 KGSIT
+105 KGSIS
-110 LSNNE
+110 LSANE
-115 MVRVELRI
+115 MVRIQLRL
-123 KKPNVDY
+123 NGY
-130 WIYMHAYVLVADPAE
+130 EYLYAYVLVADPAE

-159 GYNKDLLRRKVLIPE
+159 GYNKELLRSKVLIPE
-174 EIEGRPVTTIGDRAF
+174 EIEGYPVTSIGDRAF
-189 YDMPSGIGKEFYIP
+189 YDMPSGIGQEFYIP
-203 DNVTTFGKEAF
+203 DTVTTFGEEAF
-214 AASAYL
+214 ASSAYL
-220 DSVRMPQKLTKM
+220 SAVRMPQKLTKM

-240 LQMHFLEIPD
+240 LQMRFLEIPD
-250 SLTEIPDYAFTNCW
+250 SLTEIPDYAFINCW
-264 GYGEVNKYSAEQSIG
+264 GYGSRVKNYS
-279 RVEQCVGKNVTK
+279 VEQCIGKNVTQ
-291 IGKYAFAG
+291 IGKGAFAG
-299 CWNMGKAWGDGR
+299 CWNMGGAWGAGR

-317 SIGEGA
+317 YIGEGA

-336 AGVTVIPD
+336 SGVTVIPD
-344 RTFQGCERLESI
+344 RAFQGCEKLQSI

-368 AFDGCV
+368 AFDGCI
-374 ALTSMPLS
+374 ALKSMPLS

-397 ALTEFQLAEGNTHFQ
+397 ALTEFQLPEGNTHYQ

-465 IFSDYQAGM
+465 TFSDYQAGM
-474 FENATGLK
+474 FENSTGLK

-512 GVTSVGESA
+512 GVLSVGESA

-527 VQSLSFDDSLSNIGT
+527 MQSLSFDDSLSSIGT

-547 CTALESVHIPD
+547 CAALESVHIPD
-558 SVTSLSAA
+558 SITYVSTA

-586 SASAFSGCTSL
+586 SGSAFSGCTSL
-597 KTVTWSKYLQT
+597 KTVTWSNNLQT

-618 LTEIIFPESLT
+618 LTEIVFPDSLQS
-629 RIGAYA
+629 IGAYA

-655 SSAFSGT
+655 SSAFSDT
-662 GIQTLKLPKN
+662 GIQTLKLPKS

-686 LREVQWDAAVTK
+686 LQEVQWEAALTK
-698 IPASTFEHCTA
+698 IPANTFEHCTA
-709 LTQIEL
+709 LSQIEL
-715 TDGIVE
+715 PDGIVE

-732 LTNVTL
+732 LTKVTL
-738 PRTVRRIESAA
+738 PRTVQRIEGAA
-749 FEGCSALTGILLWPD
+749 FEGCSALTDILLWPD

-771 AFANCEN
+771 AFANCAS

-792 ATSQGVNFAAAD
+792 AASQSVNFAAAD

-820 SSCDE
+820 SGCDE
-825 NAVLLV
+825 NTVLLV
-831 LPAVHNGLPVVGT
+831 LPAVHDGLPVVGT
-844 AENAFA
+844 AENAFT
-850 NCKYLQEVRVEA
+850 NCKYLQEVRMEA
-862 ESVYLQVCDGI
+862 ESAYLQVCDGI

-890 GADLVIDENVTAI
+890 GTDFVIDENVTTI

-920 TQVEMIGN
+920 TQVETIGD

-1008 LTHVVVSEGIEEIG
+1008 LTHVVVSEGIEVIG
-1022 EFAFMHY
+1022 DSAFAAYFDY
-1029 LNRDEEYYV
+1029 EKGYIRT
-1038 NNLVSVSLPQS
+1038 LVSVSLPQS
-1049 LKVISDW
+1049 LKIISDD
-1056 GFSGQENL
+1056 GFWGQENL
-1064 QEITFGGVEQIG
+1064 QEITLGSVVEIG
-1076 RGAFSGCSKLTQIT
+1076 QGAFGSCTMLKQIT
-1090 LPDTLTTIEWKAFEY
+1090 LPDTLTTIGWRAFEY

-1110 LTIPVNVSFIRDTS
+1110 LTIPANVTSLGDSFISECSALTS
-1124 FIENCSSLT
+1124 LY
-1133 TLRVA
+1133 VA
-1138 EGNPYYE
+1138 EGNPNYE
-1145 MEDGILYQTASK
+1145 IVDGMLYDIPAKTLRYALPD
-1157 SVFYTMPNIE
+1157 VL
-1167 GVITVRD
+1167 GDVVIRD
-1174 GTERIGNDAFSG
+1174 GTVRIADDVFKNHA
-1186 RNITGIQL
+1186 ITSVQL
-1194 PDTLIEIGEKAF
+1194 PDSLQKIGNCAFEFCNELKEVNFPEGLITIDGAAF
-1206 ADCKKLTA
+1206 A
-1214 IELPEELQTI
+1214 
-1224 KWYAFGGC
+1224 YC
-1232 TNLEKV
+1232 TQLENV
-1238 TLPEGLT
+1238 VLPEGLKY
-1245 TLGSAAFAHCTSLTE
+1245 LGDSAFRSCASLTE
-1260 MTIPNGVTELSA
+1260 ITVPEGITWLSGTFATCYSLRTVNLPRGLTYMINGV
-1272 TFVDC
+1272 V
-1277 VSLSKLTLPDDLKTM
+1277 
-1292 KNGVIEGCNS
+1292 EGCRS
-1302 LETLNL
+1302 LETLHL
-1308 PATLQSIS
+1308 PAKLESIAGS
-1316 GTWPGHLKTITTAPA
+1316 WPSSLKTITTAFG
-1331 SVRYMSEDGILY
+1331 SVRYVSEDGILY
-1343 DKQENG
+1343 DTQDNS

-1362 VREGI
+1362 VRDGI
-1367 ATIGETAFSG
+1367 TKIGEGAFSG
-1377 RKGLTS
+1377 RTGLTG
-1383 ITLPESCI
+1383 ITLPESCTVI
-1391 SIGDAAFKDCTA
+1391 DSYAF
-1403 LSSVEFPDK
+1403 E
-1412 LESIGKEAFCNTGL
+1412 N
-1426 QSIEFTQQK
+1426 
-1435 LQIASRTF
+1435 
-1443 ADCEALTNVVLPD
+1443 
-1456 GVECI
+1456 
-1461 EEETFK
+1461 
-1467 NCSALVKV
+1467 
-1475 ELPESCTSIEKSAF
+1475 CTSL
-1489 ANCTALN
+1489 T
-1496 DIEFPEKLESIGYHA
+1496 DINFPEKLETIGRNA
-1511 FRNTGIT
+1511 FYNSGIT
-1518 SLKLSQPGIHVGGFA
+1518 SLKLSQPSLSIGSFA
-1533 FAYCHQ
+1533 FTDCHQ

-1561 NLETVIL
+1561 NLETAIL
-1568 SPQVFRMEG
+1568 PPQVFRMEG

-1596 FVHGFKGCTS
+1596 FLHGFKGCTS

-1623 FANCK
+1623 FADCR

-1635 PDGVTN
+1635 PDGVTS
-1641 IGDLAFARCFAL
+1641 IGGLAFAHCYAL
-1653 KDVNFPAAL
+1653 KEINLPESL
-1662 TTIGKEA
+1662 TTIGEEA
-1669 FRSVPIAE
+1669 FSGTALTE

-1685 EIADMAFYYNEE
+1685 EIPAKAFYYISE
-1697 LRSLTLPKGLKKIG
+1697 LCSLKLPAGLKKIG
-1711 ESAFWNAS
+1711 DGAFWGNAN
-1719 KLQTVELPESLTEIG
+1719 LQSVELPESLEEIG
-1734 ETAFR
+1734 DAAFR
-1739 QSGLTSI
+1739 ESGLTSI
-1746 TIPGDVKRIGT
+1746 TIPGNVKHLGS
-1757 GAFAACENLEKVSV
+1757 AFSYCENLETISI
-1771 APGVETIGSEA
+1771 APGIETIAAGTFLE
-1782 FTGCT
+1782 CP

-1793 LTSSVTTIEGGAF
+1793 LASTVTTIEGGAF

-1850 AFDGCKTLKHVSPS
+1850 AFDGCKTLKRVSPS
-1864 AEQKGVSLPHVK
+1864 AAQKGVVLPHVK
-1876 YIGERAFNVC
+1876 NIGERAFNVC
-1886 KAIPSFSLGDSLETV
+1886 KAIPSFSLGDSLETI

-1918 TVKQIGINPM
+1918 TVNKIGINPM

-1941 SLTEIPQGMFAQ
+1941 SLTEIPTGMFAQ
-1953 AARIQTLTIPQGV
+1953 AARMQTLTIPQGV
-1966 RSIGTQAFHGNV
+1966 RSIGAQAFHGNV

-1986 DGLERIGANAFGNAM
+1986 DGLERIGANAFGNSM
-2001 LLLEIPASVTEIA
+2001 LLLEIPASVTDIA

-2058 DQLAAKIVAQV
+2058 DQLAEKIVAQV

-2087 LSETKLSD
+2087 LSETTLSD
-2095 MLPHTYSGKMVLVQR
+2095 MLSHTYSGKMVLTLR
-2110 KGTRWGWAFAYKA
+2110 KGSRWGWAFAYKA

-2131 NDIYF
+2131 NGIYF
-2136 SAKGIVEGEGIG
+2136 NAKGIIEGVGIG

-2193 ETYRLSFGDDPNV
+2193 ETYRLSFGDDPKV
-2206 EACDNYDQTFLYQA
+2206 KDCDNYDQTFLYQA
-2220 YSKDVE
+2220 YSKNVE

-2399 CQLPRIL
+2399 CQLPRIR
-2406 DVSELVDNKLTL
+2406 DEARLVDNTLTL

-2428 NAQLDLIFWPEGG
+2428 NAQLDLIFQPQGMSG
-2441 ISSAPITHFYV
+2441 DYATHFYV
-2452 EDRAELYPD
+2452 EDRAELYPN

-2469 LSALR
+2469 LSVLR
-2474 CDLGYALYIAQTAD
+2474 CDREYYLYIAQTAD
-2488 NYVESEQSYVTSR
+2488 NYVESEYSFVTSR
-2501 IDIPHTPYIETV
+2501 IELEHTPYIETV
-2513 QPATSTENG
+2513 RPATPTENG
-2522 RISDMVCK
+2522 RISDTVCE
-2530 ICGTWLDNGY
+2530 ICGTWLEDGC
-2540 VIASDHI
+2540 VIESGTI
-2547 LQLPVNLKA
+2547 LQMPAKLKT

-2561 FVGMWQVQQVNI
+2561 FTGLWQAKQVNI
-2573 SDGVTAIGKRAFAD
+2573 PDGVVTIGKRAFAD
-2587 CTLLRLVIIPNSVQ
+2587 SHLLRLVIIPNSVQ

>member
-36 KRVIFAQPGETIHFT
+36 KRVIFAQPGETIHFS

-72 DGRGCTYY
+72 DGHGCTYY
-80 DGEYGDSYSE
+80 DDEYGEGRTE

-98 THVEFDG
+98 TCVEFDG

-159 GYNKDLLRRKVLIPE
+159 GYNKELLRSKVLIPQ
-174 EIEGRPVTTIGDRAF
+174 EIEGYPVTTIGDRAF

-214 AASAYL
+214 AGSAYL
-220 DSVRMPQKLTKM
+220 DAVRMPQKLTKM

-250 SLTEIPDYAFTNCW
+250 SLTEIPDEAFVNCW
-264 GYGEVNKYSAEQSIG
+264 GYGSARDYS
-279 RVEQCVGKNVTK
+279 VEQCIGKNVTK
-291 IGKYAFAG
+291 IGKSAFAG
-299 CWNMGKAWGDGR
+299 CWNMGRVGRAWGDGR

-323 FQYCYKIKSLEIP
+323 FQYCYTIKKLQIP
-336 AGVTVIPD
+336 AGVTVIAD

-356 QIDGDITMIGAE
+356 QFDGDITMIGAE

-382 KSLSLIGADAFRDCT
+382 KSLNLIGADAFRDCT
-397 ALTEFQLAEGNTHFQ
+397 ALTAFQLAEGNTHFQ

-465 IFSDYQAGM
+465 IFSDYQVGM

-566 AFRNDVSLTAFQMPE
+566 AFRNDVSLTEFQMPE
-581 YLNTV
+581 RLYTV

-655 SSAFSGT
+655 SAAFSDT
-662 GIQTLKLPKN
+662 GIQTLKLPKS

-686 LREVQWDAAVTK
+686 LREVQWEAALTK
-698 IPASTFEHCTA
+698 IPVNTFEHCTA

-715 TDGIVE
+715 PDGIVE

-749 FEGCSALTGILLWPD
+749 FEGCRALTDILLWPD

-771 AFANCEN
+771 AFANCAN

-820 SSCDE
+820 SGCDE

-844 AENAFA
+844 AENAFT

-873 LMDAAGKTLLL
+873 LMDATGKTLLL

-908 AYCQNLRSITIG
+908 AYCQNLRSITIS
-920 TQVEMIGN
+920 TQVETIGD
-928 HAFDAVNDAL
+928 HAFEAVNDAL
-938 CLVVQDGSPAQLWAS
+938 CLVVQDGSAAQLWAS

-966 SYRLEGDKAYITG
+966 TYRLEGDKAYITG
-979 YTGTLPDVVV
+979 YTGTLPETVV

-1008 LTHVVVSEGIEEIG
+1008 LTHVVVSEGIEVIG
-1022 EFAFMHY
+1022 DSAFKAY
-1029 LNRDEEYYV
+1029 FDYEKGYIRT
-1038 NNLVSVSLPQS
+1038 LVSVSLPQS
-1049 LKVISDW
+1049 LKIISDD
-1056 GFSGQENL
+1056 GFWGQENL
-1064 QEITFGGVEQIG
+1064 QEITLGSVVEIGQSAFG
-1076 RGAFSGCSKLTQIT
+1076 SCTMLKQIT
-1090 LPDTLTTIEWKAFEY
+1090 LPDTLTTIGWRAFES

-1110 LTIPVNVSFIRDTS
+1110 LTIPVNVTSLGDSFITDCSALTS
-1124 FIENCSSLT
+1124 LY
-1133 TLRVA
+1133 VA
-1138 EGNPYYE
+1138 EGNPTYE
-1145 MEDGILYQTASK
+1145 MVDGLLYDIPAKTLRYALPDVSGD
-1157 SVFYTMPNIE
+1157 V
-1167 GVITVRD
+1167 VIRD
-1174 GTERIGNDAFSG
+1174 GTVRIGDDVFKEHA
-1186 RNITGIQL
+1186 ITSVQL
-1194 PDTLIEIGEKAF
+1194 PDSLQKIGNCAFQFCKELKEITFPEGLITIDGLAF
-1206 ADCKKLTA
+1206 A
-1214 IELPEELQTI
+1214 
-1224 KWYAFGGC
+1224 YC
-1232 TNLEKV
+1232 TQLENV
-1238 TLPEGLT
+1238 VLPEGLKH
-1245 TLGSAAFAHCTSLTE
+1245 LGDSAFSYCHALTEVTIPEGVTFMSGTFSYCTSLRTLNLPNSLTD
-1260 MTIPNGVTELSA
+1260 MSNGV
-1272 TFVDC
+1272 V
-1277 VSLSKLTLPDDLKTM
+1277 
-1292 KNGVIEGCNS
+1292 EGCNS
-1302 LETLNL
+1302 LETLHL
-1308 PATLQSIS
+1308 PSKLEYIS
-1316 GTWPGHLKTITTAPA
+1316 GEWPSKLKTITTAVG
-1331 SVRYMSEDGILY
+1331 SVRYVSEDGVLY
-1343 DKQENG
+1343 DTQDNS
-1349 ILFVNASITGHVT
+1349 ILFVNASITGNVT
-1362 VREGI
+1362 VRDGI
-1367 ATIGETAFSG
+1367 TTIGAGAFKG

-1383 ITLPESCI
+1383 VTLPESCTVI
-1391 SIGDAAFKDCTA
+1391 DSYAF
-1403 LSSVEFPDK
+1403 E
-1412 LESIGKEAFCNTGL
+1412 
-1426 QSIEFTQQK
+1426 
-1435 LQIASRTF
+1435 
-1443 ADCEALTNVVLPD
+1443 
-1456 GVECI
+1456 
-1461 EEETFK
+1461 
-1467 NCSALVKV
+1467 
-1475 ELPESCTSIEKSAF
+1475 
-1489 ANCTALN
+1489 NCTALT
-1496 DIEFPEKLESIGYHA
+1496 DINFPEKLELIGRNA
-1511 FRNTGIT
+1511 FYNSGIT

-1555 AFARCE
+1555 TFARCE
-1561 NLETVIL
+1561 NLETVL
-1568 SPQVFRMEG
+1568 LPPQVFRMEG

-1596 FVHGFKGCTS
+1596 FVHGFKDCTS

-1641 IGDLAFARCFAL
+1641 IGDLAFVRCFAL

-1697 LRSLTLPKGLKKIG
+1697 LRSLTLPNGLKKIG

-1746 TIPGDVKRIGT
+1746 TIPGDVKRIAT

-1771 APGVETIGSEA
+1771 APGVETIGADA
-1782 FTGCT
+1782 FLECS

-1793 LTSSVTTIEGGAF
+1793 LASTVTTIESSAF
-1806 YGCKALQTISGG
+1806 CGCKALQTINGG
-1818 ALIQFIGEN
+1818 ALIQSIGEH
-1827 AFMNCENL
+1827 AFTSCENI
-1835 EELNISPNLTEIQGH
+1835 EEINISPNLTEISDY
-1850 AFDGCKTLKHVSPS
+1850 AFDGCKKLKRVSPS
-1864 AEQKGVSLPHVK
+1864 AEQKGVLLPHVK
-1876 YIGERAFNVC
+1876 YIGKWAFNGC

-1906 ASTSVTSMYFPD
+1906 ASTSATSMYFPD

-2058 DQLAAKIVAQV
+2058 EQMAAGIVAQV

-2087 LSETKLSD
+2087 LSETTLSD
-2095 MLPHTYSGKMVLVQR
+2095 MLPDTYSGKMVLVQR

-2136 SAKGIVEGEGIG
+2136 NAKGIVEGAGIG
-2148 DQSSVFVS
+2148 NQTSVFVS

-2338 TLTLTEST
+2338 TLTLSEGT
-2346 EEATVALFTIE
+2346 EEASVALFTIE

-2399 CQLPRIL
+2399 CQLPRIM

-2441 ISSAPITHFYV
+2441 TSSAPITHFYV

-2474 CDLGYALYIAQTAD
+2474 CDLRYALYIAQTAD
-2488 NYVESEQSYVTSR
+2488 NCVESEYSSVTSR
-2501 IDIPHTPYIETV
+2501 IELEHTPYIETV
-2513 QPATSTENG
+2513 QPATSTEDG
-2522 RISDMVCK
+2522 RISDTVCK

-2540 VIASDHI
+2540 AIASDHI
-2547 LQLPVNLKA
+2547 LQLPANLKA

-2573 SDGVTAIGKRAFAD
+2573 PEGVTAIGKRAFAD

>member
-1 MKRWK
+1 M
-6 VTFGLF
+6 
-12 LLLFALAT
+12 
-20 TVACAET
+20 
-27 REEKVDLEG
+27 
-36 KRVIFAQPGETIHFT
+36 
-51 YDVPEGFIVDK
+51 
-62 EGWSWCFAYT
+62 
-72 DGRGCTYY
+72 
-80 DGEYGDSYSE
+80 
-90 SYTYEPTG
+90 
-98 THVEFDG
+98 
-105 KGSIT
+105 
-110 LSNNE
+110 
-115 MVRVELRI
+115 
-123 KKPNVDY
+123 
-130 WIYMHAYVLVADPAE
+130 
-145 YYTYEIQNGEATIT
+145 
-159 GYNKDLLRRKVLIPE
+159 
-174 EIEGRPVTTIGDRAF
+174 
-189 YDMPSGIGKEFYIP
+189 
-203 DNVTTFGKEAF
+203 
-214 AASAYL
+214 
-220 DSVRMPQKLTKM
+220 
-232 GEGVFAAC
+232 
-240 LQMHFLEIPD
+240 
-250 SLTEIPDYAFTNCW
+250 
-264 GYGEVNKYSAEQSIG
+264 
-279 RVEQCVGKNVTK
+279 
-291 IGKYAFAG
+291 
-299 CWNMGKAWGDGR
+299 
-311 LPEKLE
+311 
-317 SIGEGA
+317 
-323 FQYCYKIKSLEIP
+323 
-336 AGVTVIPD
+336 
-344 RTFQGCERLESI
+344 
-356 QIDGDITMIGAE
+356 
-368 AFDGCV
+368 
-374 ALTSMPLS
+374 
-382 KSLSLIGADAFRDCT
+382 
-397 ALTEFQLAEGNTHFQ
+397 
-412 VQQGALMTADATRL
+412 DAT
-426 LTYAA
+426 
-431 SAPQQSFVMP
+431 
-441 ETLTQID
+441 
-448 DGALKNLR
+448 
-456 YLETLTFSP
+456 
-465 IFSDYQAGM
+465 
-474 FENATGLK
+474 
-482 TVNFGEGTLT
+482 
-492 AIPDRFFKGCTS
+492 
-504 LVSPNAFT
+504 
-512 GVTSVGESA
+512 
-521 FEGCTA
+521 
-527 VQSLSFDDSLSNIGT
+527 
-542 KAFQN
+542 
-547 CTALESVHIPD
+547 
-558 SVTSLSAA
+558 
-566 AFRNDVSLTAFQMPE
+566 
-581 YLNTV
+581 
-586 SASAFSGCTSL
+586 
-597 KTVTWSKYLQT
+597 
-608 IEANAFENTA
+608 
-618 LTEIIFPESLT
+618 
-629 RIGAYA
+629 
-635 FAGIGTLE
+635 
-643 SIVLP
+643 
-648 ENLNTIG
+648 
-655 SSAFSGT
+655 
-662 GIQTLKLPKN
+662 
-672 VTTLGNGAW
+672 
-681 MNCAA
+681 
-686 LREVQWDAAVTK
+686 
-698 IPASTFEHCTA
+698 
-709 LTQIEL
+709 
-715 TDGIVE
+715 
-721 IGARAFSGNES
+721 
-732 LTNVTL
+732 
-738 PRTVRRIESAA
+738 
-749 FEGCSALTGILLWPD
+749 
-764 VEEIAAD
+764 
-771 AFANCEN
+771 
-778 LTIRGWKGSAAEKA
+778 
-792 ATSQGVNFAAAD
+792 
-804 QEISYTLNAAQ
+804 
-815 DGYLV
+815 
-820 SSCDE
+820 
-825 NAVLLV
+825 
-831 LPAVHNGLPVVGT
+831 
-844 AENAFA
+844 
-850 NCKYLQEVRVEA
+850 
-862 ESVYLQVCDGI
+862 
-873 LMDAAGKTLLL
+873 GKTLLL

-890 GADLVIDENVTAI
+890 GTDFVIDENVTTI

-908 AYCQNLRSITIG
+908 AYCQNLRSLTIG

-1008 LTHVVVSEGIEEIG
+1008 LTHVVVSEGIEVIG
-1022 EFAFMHY
+1022 DSAFKAY
-1029 LNRDEEYYV
+1029 FDYEKGYIRT
-1038 NNLVSVSLPQS
+1038 LVSVSLPQS
-1049 LKVISDW
+1049 LKIISDD
-1056 GFSGQENL
+1056 GFWGQENL
-1064 QEITFGGVEQIG
+1064 QEITLGSVVEIGQSAFG
-1076 RGAFSGCSKLTQIT
+1076 SCTMLKQIT
-1090 LPDTLTTIEWKAFEY
+1090 LPDTLTTIGWRAFES

-1110 LTIPVNVSFIRDTS
+1110 LTIPVNVTSLGDSFITDCSALTS
-1124 FIENCSSLT
+1124 LY
-1133 TLRVA
+1133 VA
-1138 EGNPYYE
+1138 EGNPTYE
-1145 MEDGILYQTASK
+1145 MEDGLLYDIPAKTLRYALPDVSGD
-1157 SVFYTMPNIE
+1157 V
-1167 GVITVRD
+1167 VIRD
-1174 GTERIGNDAFSG
+1174 GTVRIGDDVFKEHA
-1186 RNITGIQL
+1186 ITSVQL
-1194 PDTLIEIGEKAF
+1194 PDSLQKIGNCAFQFCKELKEITFPEGLITIDGLAF
-1206 ADCKKLTA
+1206 A
-1214 IELPEELQTI
+1214 
-1224 KWYAFGGC
+1224 YC
-1232 TNLEKV
+1232 TQLENV
-1238 TLPEGLT
+1238 VLPEGLKS
-1245 TLGSAAFAHCTSLTE
+1245 LGDSAFRSCDSLTE
-1260 MTIPNGVTELSA
+1260 ITVPEGITFMSGTFATCYSLRTVNLPSGLTHMMNGV
-1272 TFVDC
+1272 V
-1277 VSLSKLTLPDDLKTM
+1277 
-1292 KNGVIEGCNS
+1292 EGCRS
-1302 LETLNL
+1302 LETLHL
-1308 PATLQSIS
+1308 PAKLADIS
-1316 GTWPGHLKTITTAPA
+1316 GEWPSKLKTITTAFG
-1331 SVRYMSEDGILY
+1331 SVRYVSEDGILY
-1343 DKQENG
+1343 DTQDNS
-1349 ILFVNASITGHVT
+1349 ILFVNASITGNVT
-1362 VREGI
+1362 VRDGI
-1367 ATIGETAFSG
+1367 TTIGAGAFKG

-1383 ITLPESCI
+1383 VTLPESCTVI
-1391 SIGDAAFKDCTA
+1391 DSYAF
-1403 LSSVEFPDK
+1403 E
-1412 LESIGKEAFCNTGL
+1412 
-1426 QSIEFTQQK
+1426 
-1435 LQIASRTF
+1435 
-1443 ADCEALTNVVLPD
+1443 
-1456 GVECI
+1456 
-1461 EEETFK
+1461 
-1467 NCSALVKV
+1467 
-1475 ELPESCTSIEKSAF
+1475 
-1489 ANCTALN
+1489 NCTALT
-1496 DIEFPEKLESIGYHA
+1496 DINFPEKLELIGRNA
-1511 FRNTGIT
+1511 FYNSGIT
-1518 SLKLSQPGIHVGGFA
+1518 SLKLSQPGLHVGSFA
-1533 FAYCHQ
+1533 FTDCHQ

-1568 SPQVFRMEG
+1568 PPQVFRMEG

-1697 LRSLTLPKGLKKIG
+1697 LRSLTLPNGLKKIG

-1850 AFDGCKTLKHVSPS
+1850 AFDACKTLKRVSPS
-1864 AEQKGVSLPHVK
+1864 AEQKGVSLPLVK

-1986 DGLERIGANAFGNAM
+1986 DGLERIGANAFGNAI

-2087 LSETKLSD
+2087 LSETMLSD
-2095 MLPHTYSGKMVLVQR
+2095 MLPHTYSGKMVLTLR

-2131 NDIYF
+2131 NGIYF
-2136 SAKGIVEGEGIG
+2136 NAKGIVEGAGIG
-2148 DQSSVFVS
+2148 NQTSVFVS

-2193 ETYRLSFGDDPNV
+2193 ETYRLSFGDDPKV
-2206 EACDNYDQTFLYQA
+2206 KDCDNYDQTFLYQA
-2220 YSKDVE
+2220 YSKNIE

-2338 TLTLTEST
+2338 TLTLSEDT
-2346 EEATVALFTIE
+2346 EEASVALFTIE

-2384 YIDTLAPTEFDLVLE
+2384 YINTLAPAEFDLVLE
-2399 CQLPRIL
+2399 CQLPPIR
-2406 DVSELVDNKLTL
+2406 DAAQLVDNKLTL

-2513 QPATSTENG
+2513 RPATPTEDG
-2522 RISDMVCK
+2522 LVSATVCRICD
-2530 ICGTWLDNGY
+2530 TWLGNGY
-2540 VIASDHI
+2540 AIASDHI
-2547 LQLPVNLKA
+2547 LQLPANLKA

-2561 FVGMWQVQQVNI
+2561 FAGMWQVQQVNI
-2573 SDGVTAIGKRAFAD
+2573 PEGVTAIGKRAFAD

-2632 LMVVFKESK
+2632 LMAVFKESK

>member
-1 MKRWK
+1 M
-6 VTFGLF
+6 
-12 LLLFALAT
+12 
-20 TVACAET
+20 
-27 REEKVDLEG
+27 
-36 KRVIFAQPGETIHFT
+36 I
-51 YDVPEGFIVDK
+51 
-62 EGWSWCFAYT
+62 
-72 DGRGCTYY
+72 
-80 DGEYGDSYSE
+80 GDS
-90 SYTYEPTG
+90 
-98 THVEFDG
+98 
-105 KGSIT
+105 
-110 LSNNE
+110 
-115 MVRVELRI
+115 
-123 KKPNVDY
+123 
-130 WIYMHAYVLVADPAE
+130 
-145 YYTYEIQNGEATIT
+145 
-159 GYNKDLLRRKVLIPE
+159 
-174 EIEGRPVTTIGDRAF
+174 AF
-189 YDMPSGIGKEFYIP
+189 
-203 DNVTTFGKEAF
+203 
-214 AASAYL
+214 
-220 DSVRMPQKLTKM
+220 
-232 GEGVFAAC
+232 
-240 LQMHFLEIPD
+240 
-250 SLTEIPDYAFTNCW
+250 
-264 GYGEVNKYSAEQSIG
+264 
-279 RVEQCVGKNVTK
+279 
-291 IGKYAFAG
+291 
-299 CWNMGKAWGDGR
+299 
-311 LPEKLE
+311 
-317 SIGEGA
+317 
-323 FQYCYKIKSLEIP
+323 
-336 AGVTVIPD
+336 
-344 RTFQGCERLESI
+344 
-356 QIDGDITMIGAE
+356 
-368 AFDGCV
+368 
-374 ALTSMPLS
+374 
-382 KSLSLIGADAFRDCT
+382 
-397 ALTEFQLAEGNTHFQ
+397 
-412 VQQGALMTADATRL
+412 
-426 LTYAA
+426 
-431 SAPQQSFVMP
+431 
-441 ETLTQID
+441 
-448 DGALKNLR
+448 
-456 YLETLTFSP
+456 
-465 IFSDYQAGM
+465 
-474 FENATGLK
+474 
-482 TVNFGEGTLT
+482 
-492 AIPDRFFKGCTS
+492 
-504 LVSPNAFT
+504 
-512 GVTSVGESA
+512 
-521 FEGCTA
+521 
-527 VQSLSFDDSLSNIGT
+527 
-542 KAFQN
+542 
-547 CTALESVHIPD
+547 
-558 SVTSLSAA
+558 
-566 AFRNDVSLTAFQMPE
+566 
-581 YLNTV
+581 
-586 SASAFSGCTSL
+586 
-597 KTVTWSKYLQT
+597 
-608 IEANAFENTA
+608 
-618 LTEIIFPESLT
+618 
-629 RIGAYA
+629 
-635 FAGIGTLE
+635 
-643 SIVLP
+643 
-648 ENLNTIG
+648 
-655 SSAFSGT
+655 
-662 GIQTLKLPKN
+662 
-672 VTTLGNGAW
+672 
-681 MNCAA
+681 
-686 LREVQWDAAVTK
+686 
-698 IPASTFEHCTA
+698 
-709 LTQIEL
+709 
-715 TDGIVE
+715 
-721 IGARAFSGNES
+721 
-732 LTNVTL
+732 
-738 PRTVRRIESAA
+738 
-749 FEGCSALTGILLWPD
+749 
-764 VEEIAAD
+764 
-771 AFANCEN
+771 
-778 LTIRGWKGSAAEKA
+778 
-792 ATSQGVNFAAAD
+792 
-804 QEISYTLNAAQ
+804 
-815 DGYLV
+815 
-820 SSCDE
+820 
-825 NAVLLV
+825 
-831 LPAVHNGLPVVGT
+831 
-844 AENAFA
+844 
-850 NCKYLQEVRVEA
+850 
-862 ESVYLQVCDGI
+862 
-873 LMDAAGKTLLL
+873 
-884 YPARRA
+884 
-890 GADLVIDENVTAI
+890 
-903 ADYAF
+903 
-908 AYCQNLRSITIG
+908 
-920 TQVEMIGN
+920 
-928 HAFDAVNDAL
+928 
-938 CLVVQDGSPAQLWAS
+938 
-953 AHGVRYASESTSF
+953 
-966 SYRLEGDKAYITG
+966 KAYFDYEKG
-979 YTGTLPDVVV
+979 YIRT
-989 PAVIDGY
+989 
-996 PVYAIENLRSPI
+996 
-1008 LTHVVVSEGIEEIG
+1008 
-1022 EFAFMHY
+1022 
-1029 LNRDEEYYV
+1029 
-1038 NNLVSVSLPQS
+1038 LVSVSLPQS
-1049 LKVISDW
+1049 LKIISDD
-1056 GFSGQENL
+1056 GFWGQENL
-1064 QEITFGGVEQIG
+1064 QEITLGSVVEIGQSAFG
-1076 RGAFSGCSKLTQIT
+1076 SCTMLKQIT
-1090 LPDTLTTIEWKAFEY
+1090 LPDTLTTIGWRAFES

-1110 LTIPVNVSFIRDTS
+1110 LTIPVNVTSLGDSFITDCSALTS
-1124 FIENCSSLT
+1124 LY
-1133 TLRVA
+1133 VA
-1138 EGNPYYE
+1138 EGNPTYE
-1145 MEDGILYQTASK
+1145 MEDGLLYDIPAKTLRYALPDVSGD
-1157 SVFYTMPNIE
+1157 V
-1167 GVITVRD
+1167 VIRD
-1174 GTERIGNDAFSG
+1174 GTVRIGDDVFKEHA
-1186 RNITGIQL
+1186 ITSVQL
-1194 PDTLIEIGEKAF
+1194 PDSLQKIGNCAFQFCKELKEITFPEGLITIDGLAF
-1206 ADCKKLTA
+1206 A
-1214 IELPEELQTI
+1214 
-1224 KWYAFGGC
+1224 YC
-1232 TNLEKV
+1232 TQLENV
-1238 TLPEGLT
+1238 VLPEGLKS
-1245 TLGSAAFAHCTSLTE
+1245 LGDSAFRSCDSLTE
-1260 MTIPNGVTELSA
+1260 ITVPEGITFMSGTFATCYSLRTVNLPSGLTHMMNGV
-1272 TFVDC
+1272 V
-1277 VSLSKLTLPDDLKTM
+1277 
-1292 KNGVIEGCNS
+1292 EGCRS
-1302 LETLNL
+1302 LETLHL
-1308 PATLQSIS
+1308 PAKLADIS
-1316 GTWPGHLKTITTAPA
+1316 GEWPSKLKTITTAFG
-1331 SVRYMSEDGILY
+1331 SVRYVSEDGILY
-1343 DKQENG
+1343 DTQDNS
-1349 ILFVNASITGHVT
+1349 ILFVNASITGNVT
-1362 VREGI
+1362 VRDGI
-1367 ATIGETAFSG
+1367 TTIGAGAFKG

-1383 ITLPESCI
+1383 VTLPESCTVI
-1391 SIGDAAFKDCTA
+1391 DSYAF
-1403 LSSVEFPDK
+1403 E
-1412 LESIGKEAFCNTGL
+1412 
-1426 QSIEFTQQK
+1426 
-1435 LQIASRTF
+1435 
-1443 ADCEALTNVVLPD
+1443 
-1456 GVECI
+1456 
-1461 EEETFK
+1461 
-1467 NCSALVKV
+1467 
-1475 ELPESCTSIEKSAF
+1475 
-1489 ANCTALN
+1489 NCTALT
-1496 DIEFPEKLESIGYHA
+1496 DINFPEKLELIGRNA
-1511 FRNTGIT
+1511 FYNSGIT
-1518 SLKLSQPGIHVGGFA
+1518 SLKLSQPGLHVGSFA
-1533 FAYCHQ
+1533 FTDCHQ

-1568 SPQVFRMEG
+1568 PPQVFRMEG

-1596 FVHGFKGCTS
+1596 FVHGFKDCTS

-1628 SLESIHL
+1628 SLESIQL

-1697 LRSLTLPKGLKKIG
+1697 LRSLTLPNGLKKIG

-1850 AFDGCKTLKHVSPS
+1850 AFDGCKTLKRVSPS

-1966 RSIGTQAFHGNV
+1966 RGIGTQAFHGNV

-2131 NDIYF
+2131 NGIYF
-2136 SAKGIVEGEGIG
+2136 NAKGIIEGVGIG

-2193 ETYRLSFGDDPNV
+2193 ETYRLSFGDDPKV
-2206 EACDNYDQTFLYQA
+2206 EDCDDYNQTFLYQA
-2220 YSKDVE
+2220 YSKDIE
-2226 AEVVAQASAS
+2226 AEVVEQASAS

-2257 SYAYVLDFAGRH
+2257 HYAYVLDFAGRH

-2371 KVYHATFTPTLSQ
+2371 KVYHATFTPNLCQ

-2428 NAQLDLIFWPEGG
+2428 NAQLDLIFWPQDG

-2513 QPATSTENG
+2513 RPATPTEDG
-2522 RISDMVCK
+2522 LVSATVCRICD
-2530 ICGTWLDNGY
+2530 TWLGNGY
-2540 VIASDHI
+2540 AIASDHI
-2547 LQLPVNLKA
+2547 LQLPANLKA

-2561 FVGMWQVQQVNI
+2561 FAGMWQVQQVNI
-2573 SDGVTAIGKRAFAD
+2573 PEGVTAIGKRAFAD

>member
-123 KKPNVDY
+123 QKQNVDY
-130 WIYMHAYVLVADPAE
+130 WIYMHAYVIVADPAE

-159 GYNKDLLRRKVLIPE
+159 GYNKDLLRRKVLIPQ
-174 EIEGRPVTTIGDRAF
+174 EIEGYPVTTIGDRAF
-189 YDMPSGIGKEFYIP
+189 SDMPSGIGKEFYIP

-214 AASAYL
+214 AGSAYL
-220 DSVRMPQKLTKM
+220 DAVRMPQKLTKM

-250 SLTEIPDYAFTNCW
+250 SLTEIPDEAFVNCW
-264 GYGEVNKYSAEQSIG
+264 GYGAGRGDYS
-279 RVEQCVGKNVTK
+279 VEQCIGKNVTK
-291 IGKYAFAG
+291 IGKSAFAG
-299 CWNMGKAWGDGR
+299 CWNMGRAWGDAR

-397 ALTEFQLAEGNTHFQ
+397 ALTDFQLAEGNTHFQ

-547 CTALESVHIPD
+547 CMALESVHIPD

-566 AFRNDVSLTAFQMPE
+566 AFRNDVSLTEFQMPE
-581 YLNTV
+581 RLHTV

-597 KTVTWSKYLQT
+597 KTVTWSNNLQT

-618 LTEIIFPESLT
+618 LTEIVFPASLT

-686 LREVQWDAAVTK
+686 LREVQWDAALTK

-715 TDGIVE
+715 PDGIVE

-749 FEGCSALTGILLWPD
+749 FEGCRALTDILLWPD

-804 QEISYTLNAAQ
+804 QEISYTLNATQ

-820 SSCDE
+820 SGCDE
-825 NAVLLV
+825 NTVLLV

-844 AENAFA
+844 AANAFA

-920 TQVEMIGN
+920 TQVETIGD

-938 CLVVQDGSPAQLWAS
+938 CLVVQDGSPVQLWAS

-966 SYRLEGDKAYITG
+966 TYRLEGDKAYITG
-979 YTGTLPDVVV
+979 YTGTLPETVV

-1008 LTHVVVSEGIEEIG
+1008 LTHVVVSEGIEVIG
-1022 EFAFMHY
+1022 DSAFKAY
-1029 LNRDEEYYV
+1029 FDYEKGYIRT
-1038 NNLVSVSLPQS
+1038 LVSVSLPQS
-1049 LKVISDW
+1049 LKIISDD
-1056 GFSGQENL
+1056 GFWGQENL
-1064 QEITFGGVEQIG
+1064 QEITLGSVVEIGQSAFG
-1076 RGAFSGCSKLTQIT
+1076 SCTMLKQIT
-1090 LPDTLTTIEWKAFEY
+1090 LPDTLTTIGWRAFES

-1110 LTIPVNVSFIRDTS
+1110 LTIPVNVTSLGDSFITDCSALTS
-1124 FIENCSSLT
+1124 LY
-1133 TLRVA
+1133 VA
-1138 EGNPYYE
+1138 EGNPTYE
-1145 MEDGILYQTASK
+1145 MEDGLLYDIPAKTLRYALPDVSGD
-1157 SVFYTMPNIE
+1157 V
-1167 GVITVRD
+1167 VIRD
-1174 GTERIGNDAFSG
+1174 GTVRIGDDVFKEHA
-1186 RNITGIQL
+1186 ITSVQL
-1194 PDTLIEIGEKAF
+1194 PDSLQKIGNCAFQFCKELKEITFPEGLITIDGLAF
-1206 ADCKKLTA
+1206 A
-1214 IELPEELQTI
+1214 
-1224 KWYAFGGC
+1224 YC
-1232 TNLEKV
+1232 TQLENV
-1238 TLPEGLT
+1238 VLPEGLKS
-1245 TLGSAAFAHCTSLTE
+1245 LGDSAFRSCDSLTE
-1260 MTIPNGVTELSA
+1260 ITVPEGITFMSGTFATCYSLRTVNLPSGLTHMMNGV
-1272 TFVDC
+1272 V
-1277 VSLSKLTLPDDLKTM
+1277 
-1292 KNGVIEGCNS
+1292 EGCRS
-1302 LETLNL
+1302 LETLHL
-1308 PATLQSIS
+1308 PAKLADIS
-1316 GTWPGHLKTITTAPA
+1316 GEWPSKLKTITTAFG
-1331 SVRYMSEDGILY
+1331 SVRYVSEDGILY
-1343 DKQENG
+1343 DTQDNS
-1349 ILFVNASITGHVT
+1349 ILFVNASITGNVT
-1362 VREGI
+1362 VRDGI
-1367 ATIGETAFSG
+1367 TTIGAEAFKG

-1383 ITLPESCI
+1383 VTLPESCTVI
-1391 SIGDAAFKDCTA
+1391 DSYAF
-1403 LSSVEFPDK
+1403 E
-1412 LESIGKEAFCNTGL
+1412 
-1426 QSIEFTQQK
+1426 
-1435 LQIASRTF
+1435 
-1443 ADCEALTNVVLPD
+1443 
-1456 GVECI
+1456 
-1461 EEETFK
+1461 
-1467 NCSALVKV
+1467 
-1475 ELPESCTSIEKSAF
+1475 
-1489 ANCTALN
+1489 NCTALT
-1496 DIEFPEKLESIGYHA
+1496 DINFPEKLELIGRNA
-1511 FRNTGIT
+1511 FYNSGIT
-1518 SLKLSQPGIHVGGFA
+1518 SLKLSQPGLHVGSFA
-1533 FAYCHQ
+1533 FTDCHQ
-1539 LKSVEITSTDF
+1539 LKSVEITSKDF

-1568 SPQVFRMEG
+1568 PPQVFRMEG

-1641 IGDLAFARCFAL
+1641 IGDLAFASCFAL

-1697 LRSLTLPKGLKKIG
+1697 LRSLTLPNGLKKIG

-1850 AFDGCKTLKHVSPS
+1850 AFDGCKTLKRVSPS

-1886 KAIPSFSLGDSLETV
+1886 KAIPSFSLGDSLEMV

-1953 AARIQTLTIPQGV
+1953 ATRIQTLTIPQGV

-2087 LSETKLSD
+2087 LSETMLSD

-2131 NDIYF
+2131 NGIYF
-2136 SAKGIVEGEGIG
+2136 NAKGIVEGAGIG
-2148 DQSSVFVS
+2148 NQTSVFVS

-2193 ETYRLSFGDDPNV
+2193 ETYRLSFGDDPKV
-2206 EACDNYDQTFLYQA
+2206 KDCDNYDQTFLYQA
-2220 YSKDVE
+2220 YSKNIE

-2338 TLTLTEST
+2338 TLTLTEGT
-2346 EEATVALFTIE
+2346 EEANVALFTIE

-2371 KVYHATFTPTLSQ
+2371 KVYHATFTPNLCQ

-2399 CQLPRIL
+2399 CQLPPIR
-2406 DVSELVDNKLTL
+2406 DAAQLVDNKLTL

-2428 NAQLDLIFWPEGG
+2428 NAQLDLIFWPQDG

-2461 GKREITLD
+2461 GRREITLD

-2513 QPATSTENG
+2513 RPATPTEDG
-2522 RISDMVCK
+2522 LVSATVCRICD
-2530 ICGTWLDNGY
+2530 TWLGNGY
-2540 VIASDHI
+2540 AIASDHI
-2547 LQLPVNLKA
+2547 LQLPANLKA

-2573 SDGVTAIGKRAFAD
+2573 PEGVTAIGKRAFAD

>member
-159 GYNKDLLRRKVLIPE
+159 GYNKDLLRRKVLIPQ
-174 EIEGRPVTTIGDRAF
+174 EIEGYPVTTIGDRAF
-189 YDMPSGIGKEFYIP
+189 SDMPSGIGKEFYIP

-214 AASAYL
+214 AGSAYL
-220 DSVRMPQKLTKM
+220 DAVRMPQKLTKM

-250 SLTEIPDYAFTNCW
+250 SLTEIPDEAFVNCW
-264 GYGEVNKYSAEQSIG
+264 GYGAGRGDYS
-279 RVEQCVGKNVTK
+279 VEQCIGKNVTK
-291 IGKYAFAG
+291 IGKSAFAG
-299 CWNMGKAWGDGR
+299 CWNMGRAWGDAR

-382 KSLSLIGADAFRDCT
+382 KSLNLIGADAFRDCT
-397 ALTEFQLAEGNTHFQ
+397 ALTDFQLAEGNTHFQ
-412 VQQGALMTADATRL
+412 VQQGALMTADGTRL

-566 AFRNDVSLTAFQMPE
+566 AFRNDVSLTEFQMPE
-581 YLNTV
+581 RLHTV

-608 IEANAFENTA
+608 IEANVFENTA

-648 ENLNTIG
+648 ENVNTIG

-662 GIQTLKLPKN
+662 GIQTLKLPKS

-686 LREVQWDAAVTK
+686 LREVQWDAALAK
-698 IPASTFEHCTA
+698 IPANTFEHCTA

-715 TDGIVE
+715 PDGIVE

-749 FEGCSALTGILLWPD
+749 FEGCSALTDILLWPD

-804 QEISYTLNAAQ
+804 QEISYRLNATQ

-820 SSCDE
+820 SGCDE

-873 LMDAAGKTLLL
+873 LMDATGKTLLL

-908 AYCQNLRSITIG
+908 AYCQHLRSITIG
-920 TQVEMIGN
+920 TQVETIGD

-1008 LTHVVVSEGIEEIG
+1008 LTHVVVSEGIEVIG
-1022 EFAFMHY
+1022 DSAFKAY
-1029 LNRDEEYYV
+1029 FDYEKGYIRT
-1038 NNLVSVSLPQS
+1038 LVSVSLPQS
-1049 LKVISDW
+1049 LKIISDD
-1056 GFSGQENL
+1056 GFWGQENL
-1064 QEITFGGVEQIG
+1064 QEITLGSVVEIGQSAFG
-1076 RGAFSGCSKLTQIT
+1076 SCTMLKQIT
-1090 LPDTLTTIEWKAFEY
+1090 LPDTLTTIGWRAFES

-1110 LTIPVNVSFIRDTS
+1110 LTIPVNVTSLGDSFITDCSALTS
-1124 FIENCSSLT
+1124 LY
-1133 TLRVA
+1133 VA
-1138 EGNPYYE
+1138 EGNPTYE
-1145 MEDGILYQTASK
+1145 MEDGLLYDIPAKTLRYALPDVSGD
-1157 SVFYTMPNIE
+1157 V
-1167 GVITVRD
+1167 VIRD
-1174 GTERIGNDAFSG
+1174 GTVRIGDDVFKEHA
-1186 RNITGIQL
+1186 ITSVQL
-1194 PDTLIEIGEKAF
+1194 PDSLQKIGNCAFQFCKELKEITF
-1206 ADCKKLTA
+1206 
-1214 IELPEELQTI
+1214 
-1224 KWYAFGGC
+1224 
-1232 TNLEKV
+1232 
-1238 TLPEGLT
+1238 PEGLIT
-1245 TLGSAAFAHCTSLTE
+1245 IDGLAFAYCTQLENVVLSEGLKSLGDSAFRSCDSLTE
-1260 MTIPNGVTELSA
+1260 ITVPEGITFMSGTFATCYSLRTVNLPSGLTHMMNGV
-1272 TFVDC
+1272 V
-1277 VSLSKLTLPDDLKTM
+1277 
-1292 KNGVIEGCNS
+1292 EGCRS
-1302 LETLNL
+1302 LETLHL
-1308 PATLQSIS
+1308 PAKLADIS
-1316 GTWPGHLKTITTAPA
+1316 GEWPSKLKTITTAFG
-1331 SVRYMSEDGILY
+1331 SVRYVSEDGILY
-1343 DKQENG
+1343 DTQDNS
-1349 ILFVNASITGHVT
+1349 ILFVNASITGNVT
-1362 VREGI
+1362 VRDGI
-1367 ATIGETAFSG
+1367 TTIGAGAFKG

-1383 ITLPESCI
+1383 VTLPESCTVI
-1391 SIGDAAFKDCTA
+1391 DSYAF
-1403 LSSVEFPDK
+1403 E
-1412 LESIGKEAFCNTGL
+1412 
-1426 QSIEFTQQK
+1426 
-1435 LQIASRTF
+1435 
-1443 ADCEALTNVVLPD
+1443 
-1456 GVECI
+1456 
-1461 EEETFK
+1461 
-1467 NCSALVKV
+1467 
-1475 ELPESCTSIEKSAF
+1475 
-1489 ANCTALN
+1489 NCTALT
-1496 DIEFPEKLESIGYHA
+1496 DINFPEKLELIGRNA
-1511 FRNTGIT
+1511 FYNSGIT
-1518 SLKLSQPGIHVGGFA
+1518 SLKLSQPGLHVGSFA
-1533 FAYCHQ
+1533 FTDCHQ

-1568 SPQVFRMEG
+1568 PPQVFRMEG

-1596 FVHGFKGCTS
+1596 FAHGFKDCTS

-1641 IGDLAFARCFAL
+1641 IGDLAFASCFAL

-1697 LRSLTLPKGLKKIG
+1697 LRSLTLPNGLKKIG
-1711 ESAFWNAS
+1711 VSAFWNAS

-1850 AFDGCKTLKHVSPS
+1850 AFDGCKTLKRVSPS

-1918 TVKQIGINPM
+1918 TVNKIGINPM
-1928 WMNYAILSVHLPK
+1928 WQNYAILSVHLPK

-1953 AARIQTLTIPQGV
+1953 ATRIQTLTIPQGV

-2087 LSETKLSD
+2087 LSETMLSD

-2131 NDIYF
+2131 NGIYF
-2136 SAKGIVEGEGIG
+2136 NAKGIVEGAGIG
-2148 DQSSVFVS
+2148 NQTSVFVS

-2193 ETYRLSFGDDPNV
+2193 ETYRLSFGDDPKV
-2206 EACDNYDQTFLYQA
+2206 KDCDNYDQTFLYQA
-2220 YSKDVE
+2220 YSKNVE

-2269 MDTLDWQNAQGE
+2269 MDTLDWQNAQGK

-2326 YTAMLCDWNVDG
+2326 YTAVLCDWNVDG
-2338 TLTLTEST
+2338 TLTLTEGT
-2346 EEATVALFTIE
+2346 EEANVALFTIE

-2384 YIDTLAPTEFDLVLE
+2384 YINTLAPTEFDLVLE
-2399 CQLPRIL
+2399 CQLPPIR
-2406 DVSELVDNKLTL
+2406 DAAQLVDNKLTL

-2441 ISSAPITHFYV
+2441 TSSAPITHFYV
-2452 EDRAELYPD
+2452 EDREELYPD

-2474 CDLGYALYIAQTAD
+2474 CDLGYTLYIAQTAD
-2488 NYVESEQSYVTSR
+2488 NYVESEYSSVTSR

-2513 QPATSTENG
+2513 RPATSTEDG
-2522 RISDMVCK
+2522 RISDTVCK

-2540 VIASDHI
+2540 AIASDHI
-2547 LQLPVNLKA
+2547 LQLPANLKA

-2573 SDGVTAIGKRAFAD
+2573 PEGVTAIGKRAFAD

>member
-159 GYNKDLLRRKVLIPE
+159 GYNKDLLRRKVLIPQ
-174 EIEGRPVTTIGDRAF
+174 EIEGYPVTTIGDRAF
-189 YDMPSGIGKEFYIP
+189 SDMPSGIGKEFYIP

-214 AASAYL
+214 AGSAYL
-220 DSVRMPQKLTKM
+220 DAVRMPQKLTKM

-250 SLTEIPDYAFTNCW
+250 SLTEIPDEAFVNCW
-264 GYGEVNKYSAEQSIG
+264 GYGAGRGDYS
-279 RVEQCVGKNVTK
+279 VEQCIGKNVTK
-291 IGKYAFAG
+291 IGKSAFAG
-299 CWNMGKAWGDGR
+299 CWNMGRAWGDGR

-323 FQYCYKIKSLEIP
+323 FQYCYTIKKLQIP

-397 ALTEFQLAEGNTHFQ
+397 ALTDFQLAEGNTHFQ

-566 AFRNDVSLTAFQMPE
+566 AFRNDVSLTEFQMPE
-581 YLNTV
+581 RLHTV

-715 TDGIVE
+715 PDGIVE

-749 FEGCSALTGILLWPD
+749 FEGCSALTDILLWPD

-820 SSCDE
+820 SGCDE

-873 LMDAAGKTLLL
+873 LMDATGKTLLL

-920 TQVEMIGN
+920 TQVETIGD
-928 HAFDAVNDAL
+928 HAFEAVNDAL

-966 SYRLEGDKAYITG
+966 TYRLEGDKAYITG

-1008 LTHVVVSEGIEEIG
+1008 LTHVVVSEGIEVIG
-1022 EFAFMHY
+1022 DSAFKAY
-1029 LNRDEEYYV
+1029 FDYEKGYIRT
-1038 NNLVSVSLPQS
+1038 LVSVSLPQS
-1049 LKVISDW
+1049 LKIISDD
-1056 GFSGQENL
+1056 GFWGQENL
-1064 QEITFGGVEQIG
+1064 QEITLGSVVEIGQSAFG
-1076 RGAFSGCSKLTQIT
+1076 SCTMLKQIT
-1090 LPDTLTTIEWKAFEY
+1090 LPDTLTTIGWRAFES

-1110 LTIPVNVSFIRDTS
+1110 LTIPVNVTSLGDSFITDCSALTS
-1124 FIENCSSLT
+1124 LY
-1133 TLRVA
+1133 VA
-1138 EGNPYYE
+1138 EGNPTYE
-1145 MEDGILYQTASK
+1145 MEDGLLYDIPAKTLRYALPDVSGD
-1157 SVFYTMPNIE
+1157 V
-1167 GVITVRD
+1167 VIRD
-1174 GTERIGNDAFSG
+1174 GTVRIGDDVFKEHA
-1186 RNITGIQL
+1186 ITSVQL
-1194 PDTLIEIGEKAF
+1194 PDSLQKIGNCAFQFCKELKEITFPEGLITIDGLAF
-1206 ADCKKLTA
+1206 A
-1214 IELPEELQTI
+1214 
-1224 KWYAFGGC
+1224 YC
-1232 TNLEKV
+1232 TQLENV
-1238 TLPEGLT
+1238 VLPEGLKS
-1245 TLGSAAFAHCTSLTE
+1245 LGDSAFRSCDSLTE
-1260 MTIPNGVTELSA
+1260 ITVPEGITFMSGTFATCYSLRTVNLPSGLTHMMNGV
-1272 TFVDC
+1272 V
-1277 VSLSKLTLPDDLKTM
+1277 
-1292 KNGVIEGCNS
+1292 EGCRS
-1302 LETLNL
+1302 LETLHL
-1308 PATLQSIS
+1308 PAKLADIS
-1316 GTWPGHLKTITTAPA
+1316 GEWPSKLKTITTAFG
-1331 SVRYMSEDGILY
+1331 SVRYVSEDGILY
-1343 DKQENG
+1343 DTQDNS
-1349 ILFVNASITGHVT
+1349 ILFVNASITGNVT
-1362 VREGI
+1362 VRDGI
-1367 ATIGETAFSG
+1367 TTIGAGAFKG

-1383 ITLPESCI
+1383 VTLPESCTVI
-1391 SIGDAAFKDCTA
+1391 DSYAF
-1403 LSSVEFPDK
+1403 E
-1412 LESIGKEAFCNTGL
+1412 
-1426 QSIEFTQQK
+1426 
-1435 LQIASRTF
+1435 
-1443 ADCEALTNVVLPD
+1443 
-1456 GVECI
+1456 
-1461 EEETFK
+1461 
-1467 NCSALVKV
+1467 
-1475 ELPESCTSIEKSAF
+1475 
-1489 ANCTALN
+1489 NCTALT
-1496 DIEFPEKLESIGYHA
+1496 DINFPEKLELIGRNA
-1511 FRNTGIT
+1511 FYNSGIT
-1518 SLKLSQPGIHVGGFA
+1518 SLKLSQPGLHVGSFA
-1533 FAYCHQ
+1533 FTDCHQ

-1568 SPQVFRMEG
+1568 PPQVFRMEG

-1697 LRSLTLPKGLKKIG
+1697 LRSLTLPNGLKKIG

-1850 AFDGCKTLKHVSPS
+1850 AFDGCKTLKRVSPS

-2058 DQLAAKIVAQV
+2058 D
-2069 ITDDMTDYQK
+2069 
-2079 AEALVDWM
+2079 
-2087 LSETKLSD
+2087 
-2095 MLPHTYSGKMVLVQR
+2095 
-2110 KGTRWGWAFAYKA
+2110 
-2123 LLNAANVT
+2123 
-2131 NDIYF
+2131 
-2136 SAKGIVEGEGIG
+2136 
-2148 DQSSVFVS
+2148 
-2156 YFDGDAVNMIQID
+2156 
-2169 GQWYFTHP
+2169 
-2177 AFVEHF
+2177 
-2183 GKARY
+2183 
-2188 FMLNR
+2188 
-2193 ETYRLSFGDDPNV
+2193 
-2206 EACDNYDQTFLYQA
+2206 
-2220 YSKDVE
+2220 
-2226 AEVVAQASAS
+2226 
-2236 FTEGKKLVYAE
+2236 
-2247 VQPIEELMDA
+2247 
-2257 SYAYVLDFAGRH
+2257 
-2269 MDTLDWQNAQGE
+2269 
-2281 FEPTIIGTNNGYWL
+2281 
-2295 SDDLTGEYAQVTV
+2295 
-2308 NTQTLYPYGAEV
+2308 
-2320 RLDDPE
+2320 
-2326 YTAMLCDWNVDG
+2326 
-2338 TLTLTEST
+2338 
-2346 EEATVALFTIE
+2346 
-2357 RGEDIE
+2357 
-2363 KKQTITGR
+2363 
-2371 KVYHATFTPTLSQ
+2371 
-2384 YIDTLAPTEFDLVLE
+2384 
-2399 CQLPRIL
+2399 
-2406 DVSELVDNKLTL
+2406 
-2418 TLSDSHIFPE
+2418 
-2428 NAQLDLIFWPEGG
+2428 
-2441 ISSAPITHFYV
+2441 
-2452 EDRAELYPD
+2452 
-2461 GKREITLD
+2461 
-2469 LSALR
+2469 
-2474 CDLGYALYIAQTAD
+2474 
-2488 NYVESEQSYVTSR
+2488 
-2501 IDIPHTPYIETV
+2501 
-2513 QPATSTENG
+2513 
-2522 RISDMVCK
+2522 
-2530 ICGTWLDNGY
+2530 
-2540 VIASDHI
+2540 
-2547 LQLPVNLKA
+2547 
-2556 IEEEA
+2556 
-2561 FVGMWQVQQVNI
+2561 
-2573 SDGVTAIGKRAFAD
+2573 
-2587 CTLLRLVIIPNSVQ
+2587 
-2601 TLADDAFSGC
+2601 
-2611 HPVILC
+2611 
-2617 DAENQQV
+2617 
-2624 IDWANAQG
+2624 
-2632 LMVVFKESK
+2632 

>member
-159 GYNKDLLRRKVLIPE
+159 GYNKDLLRRKVLIPQ
-174 EIEGRPVTTIGDRAF
+174 EIEGYPVTTIGDRAF
-189 YDMPSGIGKEFYIP
+189 SDMPSGIGKEFYIP

-214 AASAYL
+214 AGSAYL
-220 DSVRMPQKLTKM
+220 DAVRMPQKLTKM

-250 SLTEIPDYAFTNCW
+250 SLTEIPDEAFVNCW
-264 GYGEVNKYSAEQSIG
+264 GYGAGRGDYS
-279 RVEQCVGKNVTK
+279 VEQCIGKNVTQ
-291 IGKYAFAG
+291 IGKSAFAG
-299 CWNMGKAWGDGR
+299 CWNMGRAWGDAR

-382 KSLSLIGADAFRDCT
+382 KSLNLIGADAFRDCT
-397 ALTEFQLAEGNTHFQ
+397 ALTDFQLAEGNTHFQ
-412 VQQGALMTADATRL
+412 VQQGALMTADGTRL

-504 LVSPNAFT
+504 LVSPSAFT

-547 CTALESVHIPD
+547 CTELESVHIPG

-566 AFRNDVSLTAFQMPE
+566 AFRNDVSLTEFQMPE
-581 YLNTV
+581 RLHTV

-648 ENLNTIG
+648 ENVNTIG

-662 GIQTLKLPKN
+662 GIQTLKLPKS

-686 LREVQWDAAVTK
+686 LREVQWDAALAK
-698 IPASTFEHCTA
+698 IPANTFEHCTA

-715 TDGIVE
+715 PDGIVE

-749 FEGCSALTGILLWPD
+749 FEGCRALTDILLWPD

-820 SSCDE
+820 SGCDE

-831 LPAVHNGLPVVGT
+831 LPAVHDCLPVVGT

-862 ESVYLQVCDGI
+862 ESAYLQVCDGI
-873 LMDAAGKTLLL
+873 LMDATGKTLLL

-890 GADLVIDENVTAI
+890 GTDFVIDENVTTI

-908 AYCQNLRSITIG
+908 AYCQNLRSLTIG

-1008 LTHVVVSEGIEEIG
+1008 LTHVVVSEGIEVIG
-1022 EFAFMHY
+1022 DSAFKAY
-1029 LNRDEEYYV
+1029 FDYEKGYIRT
-1038 NNLVSVSLPQS
+1038 LVSVSLPQS
-1049 LKVISDW
+1049 LKIISDD
-1056 GFSGQENL
+1056 GFWGQENL
-1064 QEITFGGVEQIG
+1064 QEITLGSVVEIGQSAFG
-1076 RGAFSGCSKLTQIT
+1076 SCTMLKQIT
-1090 LPDTLTTIEWKAFEY
+1090 LPDTLTTIGWRAFES

-1110 LTIPVNVSFIRDTS
+1110 LTIPVNVTSLGDSFITDCSALTS
-1124 FIENCSSLT
+1124 LY
-1133 TLRVA
+1133 VA
-1138 EGNPYYE
+1138 EGNPTYE
-1145 MEDGILYQTASK
+1145 MEDGLLYDIPAKTLRYALPDVSGD
-1157 SVFYTMPNIE
+1157 V
-1167 GVITVRD
+1167 VIRD
-1174 GTERIGNDAFSG
+1174 GTVRIGDDVFKEHA
-1186 RNITGIQL
+1186 ITSVQL
-1194 PDTLIEIGEKAF
+1194 PDSLQKIGNCAFQFCKELKEITFPEGLITIDGLAF
-1206 ADCKKLTA
+1206 A
-1214 IELPEELQTI
+1214 
-1224 KWYAFGGC
+1224 YC
-1232 TNLEKV
+1232 TQLENV
-1238 TLPEGLT
+1238 VLPEGLKS
-1245 TLGSAAFAHCTSLTE
+1245 LGDSAFRSCDSLTE
-1260 MTIPNGVTELSA
+1260 ITVPEGITFMSGTFATCYSLRTVNLPSGLTHMMNGV
-1272 TFVDC
+1272 V
-1277 VSLSKLTLPDDLKTM
+1277 
-1292 KNGVIEGCNS
+1292 EGCRS
-1302 LETLNL
+1302 LETLHL
-1308 PATLQSIS
+1308 PAKLADIS
-1316 GTWPGHLKTITTAPA
+1316 GEWPSKLKTITTAFG
-1331 SVRYMSEDGILY
+1331 SVRYVSEDGILY
-1343 DKQENG
+1343 DTQDNS
-1349 ILFVNASITGHVT
+1349 ILFVNASITGNVT
-1362 VREGI
+1362 VRDGI
-1367 ATIGETAFSG
+1367 TTISAGAFKG

-1383 ITLPESCI
+1383 VTLPESCTVI
-1391 SIGDAAFKDCTA
+1391 DSYAF
-1403 LSSVEFPDK
+1403 E
-1412 LESIGKEAFCNTGL
+1412 
-1426 QSIEFTQQK
+1426 
-1435 LQIASRTF
+1435 
-1443 ADCEALTNVVLPD
+1443 
-1456 GVECI
+1456 
-1461 EEETFK
+1461 
-1467 NCSALVKV
+1467 
-1475 ELPESCTSIEKSAF
+1475 
-1489 ANCTALN
+1489 NCTALT
-1496 DIEFPEKLESIGYHA
+1496 DINFPEKLELIRRNA
-1511 FRNTGIT
+1511 FYNSGIT
-1518 SLKLSQPGIHVGGFA
+1518 SLKLSQPGLHVGSFA
-1533 FAYCHQ
+1533 FTDCHQ

-1806 YGCKALQTISGG
+1806 YGCKALQSISGG

-2095 MLPHTYSGKMVLVQR
+2095 MLPHTYSGKMVLTLR

-2136 SAKGIVEGEGIG
+2136 NAKGIVEGEGIG

-2193 ETYRLSFGDDPNV
+2193 ETYRLSFGDDPKV
-2206 EACDNYDQTFLYQA
+2206 KDCDNYDQTFLYQA
-2220 YSKDVE
+2220 YSKNIE

-2247 VQPIEELMDA
+2247 VQPIEELMDT

-2338 TLTLTEST
+2338 TLTLTEGT
-2346 EEATVALFTIE
+2346 EEANVALFTIE

-2384 YIDTLAPTEFDLVLE
+2384 YINTLAPTEFDLVLE
-2399 CQLPRIL
+2399 CQLPPIR
-2406 DVSELVDNKLTL
+2406 DAAQLVDNKLTL

-2428 NAQLDLIFWPEGG
+2428 NAQLDLIFWPQDG

>member
-174 EIEGRPVTTIGDRAF
+174 EIEGCPVTTIGDRAF

-397 ALTEFQLAEGNTHFQ
+397 ALTDFQLAEGNTHFQ

-456 YLETLTFSP
+456 YLETLTFP
-465 IFSDYQAGM
+465 PTFSDYQVGM

-566 AFRNDVSLTAFQMPE
+566 AFRNDVSLTEFQMPE
-581 YLNTV
+581 RLYTV

-662 GIQTLKLPKN
+662 GIQTLKLPKS

-715 TDGIVE
+715 PDGIVE

-749 FEGCSALTGILLWPD
+749 FEGCSALTDILLWPD

-820 SSCDE
+820 SGCDE

-873 LMDAAGKTLLL
+873 LMDATGKTLLL

-920 TQVEMIGN
+920 TQVETIGD
-928 HAFDAVNDAL
+928 HAFEAVNDAL
-938 CLVVQDGSPAQLWAS
+938 CLVVQDGSPVQLWAS

-1008 LTHVVVSEGIEEIG
+1008 LTHVVVSEGIEVIG
-1022 EFAFMHY
+1022 DSAFKAY
-1029 LNRDEEYYV
+1029 FDYEKGYIRT
-1038 NNLVSVSLPQS
+1038 LVSVSLPQS
-1049 LKVISDW
+1049 LKIISDD
-1056 GFSGQENL
+1056 GFWGQENL
-1064 QEITFGGVEQIG
+1064 QEITLGSVVEIGQSAFG
-1076 RGAFSGCSKLTQIT
+1076 SCTMLKQIT
-1090 LPDTLTTIEWKAFEY
+1090 LPDTLTTIGWRAFES

-1110 LTIPVNVSFIRDTS
+1110 LTIPVNVTSLGDSFITDCSALTS
-1124 FIENCSSLT
+1124 LY
-1133 TLRVA
+1133 VA
-1138 EGNPYYE
+1138 EGNPTYE
-1145 MEDGILYQTASK
+1145 MEDGLLYDIPAKTLRYALPDVSGD
-1157 SVFYTMPNIE
+1157 V
-1167 GVITVRD
+1167 VIRD
-1174 GTERIGNDAFSG
+1174 GTVRIGDDVFKEHA
-1186 RNITGIQL
+1186 ITSVQL
-1194 PDTLIEIGEKAF
+1194 PDSLQKIGNCAFQFCKELKEITFPEGLITIDGLAF
-1206 ADCKKLTA
+1206 A
-1214 IELPEELQTI
+1214 
-1224 KWYAFGGC
+1224 YC
-1232 TNLEKV
+1232 TQLENV
-1238 TLPEGLT
+1238 VLPEGLKS
-1245 TLGSAAFAHCTSLTE
+1245 LGDSAFRSCDSLTE
-1260 MTIPNGVTELSA
+1260 ITVPEGITFMSGTFATCYSLRTVNLPSGLTHMMNGV
-1272 TFVDC
+1272 V
-1277 VSLSKLTLPDDLKTM
+1277 
-1292 KNGVIEGCNS
+1292 EGCRS
-1302 LETLNL
+1302 LETLHL
-1308 PATLQSIS
+1308 PAKLAGIS
-1316 GTWPGHLKTITTAPA
+1316 GEWPSKLKTITTAFG
-1331 SVRYMSEDGILY
+1331 SVRYVSEDGILY
-1343 DKQENG
+1343 DTQDNS
-1349 ILFVNASITGHVT
+1349 ILFVNASITGNVT
-1362 VREGI
+1362 VRDGI
-1367 ATIGETAFSG
+1367 TTIGAGAFKG

-1383 ITLPESCI
+1383 VTLPESCTVI
-1391 SIGDAAFKDCTA
+1391 DSYAF
-1403 LSSVEFPDK
+1403 E
-1412 LESIGKEAFCNTGL
+1412 
-1426 QSIEFTQQK
+1426 
-1435 LQIASRTF
+1435 
-1443 ADCEALTNVVLPD
+1443 
-1456 GVECI
+1456 
-1461 EEETFK
+1461 
-1467 NCSALVKV
+1467 
-1475 ELPESCTSIEKSAF
+1475 
-1489 ANCTALN
+1489 NCTALT
-1496 DIEFPEKLESIGYHA
+1496 DINFPEKLELIGRNA
-1511 FRNTGIT
+1511 FYNSGIT
-1518 SLKLSQPGIHVGGFA
+1518 SLKLSQPGLHVGSFA
-1533 FAYCHQ
+1533 FTDCHQ

-1568 SPQVFRMEG
+1568 PPQVFRMEG

-1596 FVHGFKGCTS
+1596 FAHGFKDCTS

-1641 IGDLAFARCFAL
+1641 IGGLAFAQCYAL
-1653 KDVNFPAAL
+1653 KEINLPDSL
-1662 TTIGKEA
+1662 TTIGEEA
-1669 FRSVPIAE
+1669 FLGVPIAE

-1697 LRSLTLPKGLKKIG
+1697 LRSLTLPNGLKKIG

-1850 AFDGCKTLKHVSPS
+1850 AFDGCKTLKRVSPS

-1928 WMNYAILSVHLPK
+1928 WMNYAILSVHLSK

-1953 AARIQTLTIPQGV
+1953 ATRIQTLTIPQGV

-2087 LSETKLSD
+2087 LSETMLSD
-2095 MLPHTYSGKMVLVQR
+2095 MLPHTYSGKMVLTLR

-2131 NDIYF
+2131 NGIYF
-2136 SAKGIVEGEGIG
+2136 NAKGIVEGAGIG
-2148 DQSSVFVS
+2148 NQTSVFVS

-2169 GQWYFTHP
+2169 GQWYFLDYHIKCNTAP
-2177 AFVEHF
+2177 
-2183 GKARY
+2183 
-2188 FMLNR
+2188 
-2193 ETYRLSFGDDPNV
+2193 
-2206 EACDNYDQTFLYQA
+2206 
-2220 YSKDVE
+2220 
-2226 AEVVAQASAS
+2226 
-2236 FTEGKKLVYAE
+2236 KKE
-2247 VQPIEELMDA
+2247 
-2257 SYAYVLDFAGRH
+2257 RH
-2269 MDTLDWQNAQGE
+2269 C
-2281 FEPTIIGTNNGYWL
+2281 
-2295 SDDLTGEYAQVTV
+2295 
-2308 NTQTLYPYGAEV
+2308 V
-2320 RLDDPE
+2320 R
-2326 YTAMLCDWNVDG
+2326 
-2338 TLTLTEST
+2338 
-2346 EEATVALFTIE
+2346 F
-2357 RGEDIE
+2357 
-2363 KKQTITGR
+2363 
-2371 KVYHATFTPTLSQ
+2371 
-2384 YIDTLAPTEFDLVLE
+2384 VLE
-2399 CQLPRIL
+2399 
-2406 DVSELVDNKLTL
+2406 
-2418 TLSDSHIFPE
+2418 
-2428 NAQLDLIFWPEGG
+2428 
-2441 ISSAPITHFYV
+2441 
-2452 EDRAELYPD
+2452 
-2461 GKREITLD
+2461 
-2469 LSALR
+2469 
-2474 CDLGYALYIAQTAD
+2474 
-2488 NYVESEQSYVTSR
+2488 
-2501 IDIPHTPYIETV
+2501 
-2513 QPATSTENG
+2513 
-2522 RISDMVCK
+2522 
-2530 ICGTWLDNGY
+2530 
-2540 VIASDHI
+2540 
-2547 LQLPVNLKA
+2547 
-2556 IEEEA
+2556 
-2561 FVGMWQVQQVNI
+2561 
-2573 SDGVTAIGKRAFAD
+2573 
-2587 CTLLRLVIIPNSVQ
+2587 
-2601 TLADDAFSGC
+2601 
-2611 HPVILC
+2611 
-2617 DAENQQV
+2617 
-2624 IDWANAQG
+2624 
-2632 LMVVFKESK
+2632 

>member
-159 GYNKDLLRRKVLIPE
+159 GYNKDLLRRKVLIPQ
-174 EIEGRPVTTIGDRAF
+174 EIEGYPVTTIGDRAF
-189 YDMPSGIGKEFYIP
+189 SDMPSGIGKEFYIP

-214 AASAYL
+214 AGSAYL
-220 DSVRMPQKLTKM
+220 DAVRMPQKLTKM

-250 SLTEIPDYAFTNCW
+250 SLTEIPDEAFVNCW
-264 GYGEVNKYSAEQSIG
+264 GYGAGRGDYS
-279 RVEQCVGKNVTK
+279 VEQCIGKNVTK
-291 IGKYAFAG
+291 IGKSAFAG
-299 CWNMGKAWGDGR
+299 CWNMGRAWGDAR

-382 KSLSLIGADAFRDCT
+382 KSLNLIGADAFRDCT
-397 ALTEFQLAEGNTHFQ
+397 ALTDFQLAEGNTHFQ
-412 VQQGALMTADATRL
+412 VQQGALMTADGTRL

-566 AFRNDVSLTAFQMPE
+566 AFRNDVSLTEFQMPE
-581 YLNTV
+581 RLHTV

-608 IEANAFENTA
+608 IEANVFENTA

-648 ENLNTIG
+648 ENVNTIG

-662 GIQTLKLPKN
+662 GIQTLKLPKS

-686 LREVQWDAAVTK
+686 LREVQWDAALAK
-698 IPASTFEHCTA
+698 IPANTFEHCTA

-715 TDGIVE
+715 PDGIVE

-749 FEGCSALTGILLWPD
+749 FEGCSALTDILLWPD

-804 QEISYTLNAAQ
+804 QEISYTLNATQ

-820 SSCDE
+820 SGCDE

-873 LMDAAGKTLLL
+873 LMDATGKTLLL

-908 AYCQNLRSITIG
+908 AYCQHLRSITIG
-920 TQVEMIGN
+920 TQVETIGD

-1008 LTHVVVSEGIEEIG
+1008 LTHVVVSEGIEVIG
-1022 EFAFMHY
+1022 DSAFKAY
-1029 LNRDEEYYV
+1029 FDYEKGYIRT
-1038 NNLVSVSLPQS
+1038 LVSVSLPQS
-1049 LKVISDW
+1049 LKIISDD
-1056 GFSGQENL
+1056 GFWGQENL
-1064 QEITFGGVEQIG
+1064 QEITLGSVVEIGQSAFG
-1076 RGAFSGCSKLTQIT
+1076 SCTMLKQIT
-1090 LPDTLTTIEWKAFEY
+1090 LPDTLTTIGWRAFES

-1110 LTIPVNVSFIRDTS
+1110 LTIPVNVTSLGDSFITDCSALTS
-1124 FIENCSSLT
+1124 LY
-1133 TLRVA
+1133 VA
-1138 EGNPYYE
+1138 EGNPTYE
-1145 MEDGILYQTASK
+1145 MEDGLLYDIPAKTLRYALPDVSGD
-1157 SVFYTMPNIE
+1157 V
-1167 GVITVRD
+1167 VIRD
-1174 GTERIGNDAFSG
+1174 GTVRIGDDVFKEHA
-1186 RNITGIQL
+1186 ITSVQL
-1194 PDTLIEIGEKAF
+1194 PDSLQKIGNCAFQFCKELKEITFPEGLITIDGLAF
-1206 ADCKKLTA
+1206 A
-1214 IELPEELQTI
+1214 
-1224 KWYAFGGC
+1224 YC
-1232 TNLEKV
+1232 TQLENV
-1238 TLPEGLT
+1238 VLPEGLKS
-1245 TLGSAAFAHCTSLTE
+1245 LGDSAFRSCDSLTE
-1260 MTIPNGVTELSA
+1260 ITVPEGITFMSGTFATCYSLRTVNLPSGLTHMMNGV
-1272 TFVDC
+1272 V
-1277 VSLSKLTLPDDLKTM
+1277 
-1292 KNGVIEGCNS
+1292 EGCRS
-1302 LETLNL
+1302 LETLHL
-1308 PATLQSIS
+1308 PAKLADIS
-1316 GTWPGHLKTITTAPA
+1316 GEWPSKLKTITTAFG
-1331 SVRYMSEDGILY
+1331 SVRYVSEDGILY
-1343 DKQENG
+1343 DTQDNS
-1349 ILFVNASITGHVT
+1349 ILFVNASITGNVT
-1362 VREGI
+1362 VRDGI
-1367 ATIGETAFSG
+1367 TTIGAGAFKG

-1383 ITLPESCI
+1383 VTLPESCTVI
-1391 SIGDAAFKDCTA
+1391 DSYAF
-1403 LSSVEFPDK
+1403 E
-1412 LESIGKEAFCNTGL
+1412 
-1426 QSIEFTQQK
+1426 
-1435 LQIASRTF
+1435 
-1443 ADCEALTNVVLPD
+1443 
-1456 GVECI
+1456 
-1461 EEETFK
+1461 
-1467 NCSALVKV
+1467 
-1475 ELPESCTSIEKSAF
+1475 
-1489 ANCTALN
+1489 NCTALT
-1496 DIEFPEKLESIGYHA
+1496 DINFPEKLELIGRNA
-1511 FRNTGIT
+1511 FYNSGIT
-1518 SLKLSQPGIHVGGFA
+1518 SLKLSQPGLHVGSFA
-1533 FAYCHQ
+1533 FTDCHQ

-1568 SPQVFRMEG
+1568 PPQVFRMEG

-1596 FVHGFKGCTS
+1596 FVHGFKDCTS

-1628 SLESIHL
+1628 LLESIHL

-1641 IGDLAFARCFAL
+1641 IGGLAFAQCYAL
-1653 KDVNFPAAL
+1653 KEINLPDSL
-1662 TTIGKEA
+1662 TTIGEEA
-1669 FRSVPIAE
+1669 FRGVPIAE

-1685 EIADMAFYYNEE
+1685 EIADWTFYYNGE
-1697 LRSLTLPKGLKKIG
+1697 LRSLTLPDGLKKIG
-1711 ESAFWNAS
+1711 ANAFCGAS
-1719 KLQTVELPESLTEIG
+1719 KLQSVELPESLEEIG
-1734 ETAFR
+1734 DAAFR
-1739 QSGLTSI
+1739 ESGLTSI
-1746 TIPGDVKRIGT
+1746 TIPGNVKRLG
-1757 GAFAACENLEKVSV
+1757 GAFIYCKNLEKVSI
-1771 APGVETIGSEA
+1771 APGVETIGADA
-1782 FTGCT
+1782 FLECS

-1793 LTSSVTTIEGGAF
+1793 LASTVTTIESSAF
-1806 YGCKALQTISGG
+1806 CGCKALQTINGG
-1818 ALIQFIGEN
+1818 ALIQSIGEH
-1827 AFMNCENL
+1827 AFTSCENI
-1835 EELNISPNLTEIQGH
+1835 EEINISPNLTEISDY
-1850 AFDGCKTLKHVSPS
+1850 AFDGCKKLKRVSPS

-1886 KAIPSFSLGDSLETV
+1886 KVIPSFSLGDSLETV

-1928 WMNYAILSVHLPK
+1928 WMNYAILSCRT
-1941 SLTEIPQGMFAQ
+1941 TEAIGEP
-1953 AARIQTLTIPQGV
+1953 AARLLILFPAFACTICLRLFHAVV
-1966 RSIGTQAFHGNV
+1966 RSFH
-1978 ALAALKLP
+1978 LA
-1986 DGLERIGANAFGNAM
+1986 
-2001 LLLEIPASVTEIA
+2001 
-2014 DDAFSEAVVEFYTPS
+2014 
-2029 GSAAHQYALA
+2029 
-2039 HQIPVHLDESIPA
+2039 
-2052 EYLGTA
+2052 
-2058 DQLAAKIVAQV
+2058 
-2069 ITDDMTDYQK
+2069 
-2079 AEALVDWM
+2079 
-2087 LSETKLSD
+2087 
-2095 MLPHTYSGKMVLVQR
+2095 
-2110 KGTRWGWAFAYKA
+2110 
-2123 LLNAANVT
+2123 
-2131 NDIYF
+2131 
-2136 SAKGIVEGEGIG
+2136 
-2148 DQSSVFVS
+2148 
-2156 YFDGDAVNMIQID
+2156 
-2169 GQWYFTHP
+2169 
-2177 AFVEHF
+2177 
-2183 GKARY
+2183 
-2188 FMLNR
+2188 
-2193 ETYRLSFGDDPNV
+2193 
-2206 EACDNYDQTFLYQA
+2206 
-2220 YSKDVE
+2220 
-2226 AEVVAQASAS
+2226 
-2236 FTEGKKLVYAE
+2236 
-2247 VQPIEELMDA
+2247 
-2257 SYAYVLDFAGRH
+2257 
-2269 MDTLDWQNAQGE
+2269 
-2281 FEPTIIGTNNGYWL
+2281 
-2295 SDDLTGEYAQVTV
+2295 
-2308 NTQTLYPYGAEV
+2308 
-2320 RLDDPE
+2320 
-2326 YTAMLCDWNVDG
+2326 
-2338 TLTLTEST
+2338 
-2346 EEATVALFTIE
+2346 
-2357 RGEDIE
+2357 
-2363 KKQTITGR
+2363 
-2371 KVYHATFTPTLSQ
+2371 
-2384 YIDTLAPTEFDLVLE
+2384 
-2399 CQLPRIL
+2399 
-2406 DVSELVDNKLTL
+2406 
-2418 TLSDSHIFPE
+2418 
-2428 NAQLDLIFWPEGG
+2428 
-2441 ISSAPITHFYV
+2441 
-2452 EDRAELYPD
+2452 
-2461 GKREITLD
+2461 
-2469 LSALR
+2469 
-2474 CDLGYALYIAQTAD
+2474 
-2488 NYVESEQSYVTSR
+2488 
-2501 IDIPHTPYIETV
+2501 
-2513 QPATSTENG
+2513 
-2522 RISDMVCK
+2522 
-2530 ICGTWLDNGY
+2530 
-2540 VIASDHI
+2540 
-2547 LQLPVNLKA
+2547 
-2556 IEEEA
+2556 
-2561 FVGMWQVQQVNI
+2561 
-2573 SDGVTAIGKRAFAD
+2573 
-2587 CTLLRLVIIPNSVQ
+2587 
-2601 TLADDAFSGC
+2601 
-2611 HPVILC
+2611 
-2617 DAENQQV
+2617 
-2624 IDWANAQG
+2624 
-2632 LMVVFKESK
+2632 

>member
-123 KKPNVDY
+123 QKQNVDY

-159 GYNKDLLRRKVLIPE
+159 GYNKDLLRRKVLIPQ
-174 EIEGRPVTTIGDRAF
+174 EIEGYPVTTIGDRAF
-189 YDMPSGIGKEFYIP
+189 SDMPSGIGKEFYIP

-214 AASAYL
+214 AGSAYL
-220 DSVRMPQKLTKM
+220 DAVRMPQKLTKM

-250 SLTEIPDYAFTNCW
+250 SLTEIPDEAFVNCW
-264 GYGEVNKYSAEQSIG
+264 GYGAGRGDYS
-279 RVEQCVGKNVTK
+279 VEQCIGKNVTK
-291 IGKYAFAG
+291 IGKSAFAG
-299 CWNMGKAWGDGR
+299 CWNMGRAWGDAR

-382 KSLSLIGADAFRDCT
+382 KSLNLIGADAFRDCT
-397 ALTEFQLAEGNTHFQ
+397 ALTDFQLAEGNTHFQ
-412 VQQGALMTADATRL
+412 VQQGALMTADGTRL

-512 GVTSVGESA
+512 GVKSVGESA

-566 AFRNDVSLTAFQMPE
+566 AFRNDVSLTEFQMPE
-581 YLNTV
+581 RLHTV

-608 IEANAFENTA
+608 IEANVFENTA

-648 ENLNTIG
+648 ENVNTIG

-662 GIQTLKLPKN
+662 GIQTLKLPKS

-686 LREVQWDAAVTK
+686 LREVQWDAALAK
-698 IPASTFEHCTA
+698 IPANTFEHCTA

-715 TDGIVE
+715 PDGIVE

-749 FEGCSALTGILLWPD
+749 FEGCSALTDILLWPD

-820 SSCDE
+820 SGCDE

-873 LMDAAGKTLLL
+873 LMDATGKTLLL

-908 AYCQNLRSITIG
+908 AYCQHLRSITIG
-920 TQVEMIGN
+920 TQVETIGD

-1008 LTHVVVSEGIEEIG
+1008 LTHVVVSEGIEVIG
-1022 EFAFMHY
+1022 DSAFKAY
-1029 LNRDEEYYV
+1029 FDYEKGYIRT
-1038 NNLVSVSLPQS
+1038 LVSVSLPQS
-1049 LKVISDW
+1049 LKIISDD
-1056 GFSGQENL
+1056 GFWGQENL
-1064 QEITFGGVEQIG
+1064 QEITLGSVVEIGQSAFG
-1076 RGAFSGCSKLTQIT
+1076 SCTMLKQIT
-1090 LPDTLTTIEWKAFEY
+1090 LPDTLTTIGWRAFES

-1110 LTIPVNVSFIRDTS
+1110 LTIPVNVTSLGDSFITDCSALTS
-1124 FIENCSSLT
+1124 LY
-1133 TLRVA
+1133 VA
-1138 EGNPYYE
+1138 EGNPTYE
-1145 MEDGILYQTASK
+1145 MEDGLLYDIPAKTLRYALPDVSGD
-1157 SVFYTMPNIE
+1157 V
-1167 GVITVRD
+1167 VIRD
-1174 GTERIGNDAFSG
+1174 GTVRIGDDVFKEHA
-1186 RNITGIQL
+1186 ITSVQL
-1194 PDTLIEIGEKAF
+1194 PDSLQKIGNCAFQFCKELKEITFPEGLITIDGLAF
-1206 ADCKKLTA
+1206 A
-1214 IELPEELQTI
+1214 
-1224 KWYAFGGC
+1224 YC
-1232 TNLEKV
+1232 TQLENV
-1238 TLPEGLT
+1238 VLPEGLKS
-1245 TLGSAAFAHCTSLTE
+1245 LGDSAFRSCDSLTE
-1260 MTIPNGVTELSA
+1260 ITVPEGITFMSGTFATCYSLRTVNLPSGLTHMMNGV
-1272 TFVDC
+1272 V
-1277 VSLSKLTLPDDLKTM
+1277 
-1292 KNGVIEGCNS
+1292 EGCRS
-1302 LETLNL
+1302 LETLHL
-1308 PATLQSIS
+1308 PAKLEYIS
-1316 GTWPGHLKTITTAPA
+1316 GIWPSKLKTVTTAFG
-1331 SVRYMSEDGILY
+1331 SVRYVSEDGILY
-1343 DKQENG
+1343 DTQDNS
-1349 ILFVNASITGHVT
+1349 ILFVNASITGNVT
-1362 VREGI
+1362 VRDGI
-1367 ATIGETAFSG
+1367 TTISAGAFKG

-1383 ITLPESCI
+1383 VTLPESCTVI
-1391 SIGDAAFKDCTA
+1391 DSYAF
-1403 LSSVEFPDK
+1403 E
-1412 LESIGKEAFCNTGL
+1412 
-1426 QSIEFTQQK
+1426 
-1435 LQIASRTF
+1435 
-1443 ADCEALTNVVLPD
+1443 
-1456 GVECI
+1456 
-1461 EEETFK
+1461 
-1467 NCSALVKV
+1467 
-1475 ELPESCTSIEKSAF
+1475 
-1489 ANCTALN
+1489 NCTALT
-1496 DIEFPEKLESIGYHA
+1496 DINFPEKLELIGRNA
-1511 FRNTGIT
+1511 FYNSGIT
-1518 SLKLSQPGIHVGGFA
+1518 SLKLSQPGLHVGSFA
-1533 FAYCHQ
+1533 FTDCHQ

-1568 SPQVFRMEG
+1568 PPQVFRMEG

-1697 LRSLTLPKGLKKIG
+1697 LRSLTLPNGLKKIG

-1806 YGCKALQTISGG
+1806 CGCKALQTISGG

-1850 AFDGCKTLKHVSPS
+1850 AFDGCKTLKRVSPS
-1864 AEQKGVSLPHVK
+1864 AEQKGVSLPLVK

-1928 WMNYAILSVHLPK
+1928 WMNYAILSVHLSK

-1953 AARIQTLTIPQGV
+1953 ATRIQTLTIPQGV

-2087 LSETKLSD
+2087 LSETMLSD
-2095 MLPHTYSGKMVLVQR
+2095 MLPHTYSGKMVLTLR

-2131 NDIYF
+2131 NGIYF
-2136 SAKGIVEGEGIG
+2136 NAKGIVEGAGIG
-2148 DQSSVFVS
+2148 NQTSVFVS

-2193 ETYRLSFGDDPNV
+2193 ETYRLSFGDDPKV
-2206 EACDNYDQTFLYQA
+2206 KDCDNYDQTFLYQA
-2220 YSKDVE
+2220 YSKNIE

-2338 TLTLTEST
+2338 TLTLTEGT
-2346 EEATVALFTIE
+2346 EEANVALFTIE

-2371 KVYHATFTPTLSQ
+2371 KVYHATFTPNLCQ

-2428 NAQLDLIFWPEGG
+2428 NAQLDLIFWPQDG

-2513 QPATSTENG
+2513 RPATPTEDG
-2522 RISDMVCK
+2522 LVSATVCRICD
-2530 ICGTWLDNGY
+2530 TWLGNGY
-2540 VIASDHI
+2540 AIASDHI
-2547 LQLPVNLKA
+2547 LQLPANLKA

-2561 FVGMWQVQQVNI
+2561 FAGMWQVQQVNI
-2573 SDGVTAIGKRAFAD
+2573 PEGVTAIGKRAFAD

-2632 LMVVFKESK
+2632 LMAVFKESK

>member
-27 REEKVDLEG
+27 KEAKMDWNDRT
-36 KRVIFAQPGETIHFT
+36 VIFAQPGETIHFT
-51 YDVPEGFIVDK
+51 YDVPEDFVVTK
-62 EGWSWCFAYT
+62 EEWLWYFAYT
-72 DGRGCTYY
+72 DGHGSFGSGSN
-80 DGEYGDSYSE
+80 DDEYGATHFE

-98 THVEFDG
+98 IHVEWDG
-105 KGSIT
+105 KGSIS
-110 LSNNE
+110 LSANE
-115 MVRVELRI
+115 MVRIQLRL
-123 KKPNVDY
+123 NGYDY
-130 WIYMHAYVLVADPAE
+130 LFAYVLVADPAE

-174 EIEGRPVTTIGDRAF
+174 EIEGCPVTTIGDRAF
-189 YDMPSGIGKEFYIP
+189 YDMPSGIGEKFYIP

-214 AASAYL
+214 AVSAYL
-220 DSVRMPQKLTKM
+220 DAVRMPQKLTKM

-240 LQMHFLEIPD
+240 LQLHFLEIPD
-250 SLTEIPDYAFTNCW
+250 SLTEIPDDAFVNCW
-264 GYGEVNKYSAEQSIG
+264 GYGSARDYS
-279 RVEQCVGKNVTK
+279 VEQCIGKNVTK
-291 IGKYAFAG
+291 IGKSAFAG
-299 CWNMGKAWGDGR
+299 CWNMGRVGRAWGDGR

-336 AGVTVIPD
+336 AGVTVIAD

-356 QIDGDITMIGAE
+356 QFDGDITMIGAE

-382 KSLSLIGADAFRDCT
+382 KSLNLIGADAFRDCT
-397 ALTEFQLAEGNTHFQ
+397 ALTAFQLAEGNTHFQ

-465 IFSDYQAGM
+465 TFCDYQAGM

-566 AFRNDVSLTAFQMPE
+566 AFRNDVSLTEFQMPE
-581 YLNTV
+581 RLYTV

-643 SIVLP
+643 NIVLP

-655 SSAFSGT
+655 SAAFSDT
-662 GIQTLKLPKN
+662 GIQTLKLPKS

-686 LREVQWDAAVTK
+686 LREVQWEAALTK
-698 IPASTFEHCTA
+698 IPVNTFEHCTA

-715 TDGIVE
+715 PDGIVE

-749 FEGCSALTGILLWPD
+749 FEGCSALTDILLWPD

-820 SSCDE
+820 SGCDE

-831 LPAVHNGLPVVGT
+831 LPAVHDDLPVVGT

-862 ESVYLQVCDGI
+862 ESVYLQVCDGV
-873 LMDAAGKTLLL
+873 LLDAAGKTLLL

-890 GADLVIDENVTAI
+890 GTDFVIDENVTTI

-920 TQVEMIGN
+920 TQVETIGD
-928 HAFDAVNDAL
+928 HAFEAVNDAL

-1008 LTHVVVSEGIEEIG
+1008 LTHVVVSEGIEVIG
-1022 EFAFMHY
+1022 DSAFKAY
-1029 LNRDEEYYV
+1029 FDYEKGYIRT
-1038 NNLVSVSLPQS
+1038 LVSVSLPQS
-1049 LKVISDW
+1049 LKIISDD
-1056 GFSGQENL
+1056 GFWGQENL
-1064 QEITFGGVEQIG
+1064 QEITLGSVVEIGQSAFG
-1076 RGAFSGCSKLTQIT
+1076 SCTMLKQIT
-1090 LPDTLTTIEWKAFEY
+1090 LPDTLTTIGWRAFAS

-1110 LTIPVNVSFIRDTS
+1110 LTIPANVTSLGDSFITDCSALTS
-1124 FIENCSSLT
+1124 LY
-1133 TLRVA
+1133 VA
-1138 EGNPYYE
+1138 EGNPNYE
-1145 MEDGILYQTASK
+1145 IVDGLLYDIPAQTLRYALPDVSGD
-1157 SVFYTMPNIE
+1157 V
-1167 GVITVRD
+1167 VIRD
-1174 GTERIGNDAFSG
+1174 GTVCIAGDVFKEHA
-1186 RNITGIQL
+1186 ITSVQL
-1194 PDTLIEIGEKAF
+1194 PDSLQKIGNSAFQSCKELKEITF
-1206 ADCKKLTA
+1206 
-1214 IELPEELQTI
+1214 
-1224 KWYAFGGC
+1224 
-1232 TNLEKV
+1232 
-1238 TLPEGLT
+1238 PEGLT
-1245 TLGSAAFAHCTSLTE
+1245 TIDDLAFYYCTQLENTVLPENLKFLGNSAFYACASLTE
-1260 MTIPNGVTELSA
+1260 ITVPEGITWMSGTFANCYSLHTLNLPNSLTYMSGVVEE
-1272 TFVDC
+1272 C
-1277 VSLSKLTLPDDLKTM
+1277 R
-1292 KNGVIEGCNS
+1292 S
-1302 LETLNL
+1302 LETLHL
-1308 PATLQSIS
+1308 PAKLADIS
-1316 GTWPGHLKTITTAPA
+1316 GEWPSKLKTITTAVG
-1331 SVRYMSEDGILY
+1331 SVRYVSEDGVLY
-1343 DKQENG
+1343 DTQDNS
-1349 ILFVNASITGHVT
+1349 IVFVNASITGHVT
-1362 VREGI
+1362 VRDGI
-1367 ATIGETAFSG
+1367 TKIGEGAFKS

-1383 ITLPESCI
+1383 VTLPESCTVI
-1391 SIGDAAFKDCTA
+1391 DSYAF
-1403 LSSVEFPDK
+1403 E
-1412 LESIGKEAFCNTGL
+1412 
-1426 QSIEFTQQK
+1426 
-1435 LQIASRTF
+1435 
-1443 ADCEALTNVVLPD
+1443 
-1456 GVECI
+1456 
-1461 EEETFK
+1461 
-1467 NCSALVKV
+1467 
-1475 ELPESCTSIEKSAF
+1475 
-1489 ANCTALN
+1489 NCTALT
-1496 DIEFPEKLESIGYHA
+1496 DINFPEKLELIGRNA
-1511 FRNTGIT
+1511 FYNSGIT
-1518 SLKLSQPGIHVGGFA
+1518 SLKLSQPGIHVGSFA

-1568 SPQVFRMEG
+1568 PPQVFRMEG

-1596 FVHGFKGCTS
+1596 FVHGFKDCTS

-1635 PDGVTN
+1635 PDGVTS
-1641 IGDLAFARCFAL
+1641 IDGLAFAHCYAL
-1653 KDVNFPAAL
+1653 KEINLPDSL
-1662 TTIGKEA
+1662 TTIGEEA
-1669 FRSVPIAE
+1669 FRGVPIAE

-1685 EIADMAFYYNEE
+1685 EIADWTFYYNGE
-1697 LRSLTLPKGLKKIG
+1697 LRSLTLPDGLKKIG
-1711 ESAFWNAS
+1711 ANAFCGAS
-1719 KLQTVELPESLTEIG
+1719 KLQSVELPESLEEIG
-1734 ETAFR
+1734 DAAFR
-1739 QSGLTSI
+1739 ESGLTSI
-1746 TIPGDVKRIGT
+1746 TIPGNVKRVG
-1757 GAFAACENLEKVSV
+1757 GAFIYCKNLEKVSI
-1771 APGVETIGSEA
+1771 APGVETIGADA
-1782 FTGCT
+1782 FLECP

-1793 LTSSVTTIEGGAF
+1793 LASTVTTIESSAF
-1806 YGCKALQTISGG
+1806 CGCKALQTINGG
-1818 ALIQFIGEN
+1818 ALIQSIGEH
-1827 AFMNCENL
+1827 AFTSCENI
-1835 EELNISPNLTEIQGH
+1835 EEINISPNLAEISDY
-1850 AFDGCKTLKHVSPS
+1850 AFDGCKKLKRVSPS
-1864 AEQKGVSLPHVK
+1864 AEQKGVLLPHVK

-1953 AARIQTLTIPQGV
+1953 AARMQTLTIPQGV
-1966 RSIGTQAFHGNV
+1966 HSIGTQAFHGNV

-2087 LSETKLSD
+2087 LSETMLSD

-2131 NDIYF
+2131 NGIYF
-2136 SAKGIVEGEGIG
+2136 NAKGIIEGVGIG

-2183 GKARY
+2183 GKPRY

-2193 ETYRLSFGDDPNV
+2193 ETYRLSFGDDPKV
-2206 EACDNYDQTFLYQA
+2206 EDCDDYNQTFLYQA

-2257 SYAYVLDFAGRH
+2257 SYAYVLDFAGAAH
-2269 MDTLDWQNAQGE
+2269 
-2281 FEPTIIGTNNGYWL
+2281 
-2295 SDDLTGEYAQVTV
+2295 
-2308 NTQTLYPYGAEV
+2308 
-2320 RLDDPE
+2320 
-2326 YTAMLCDWNVDG
+2326 
-2338 TLTLTEST
+2338 
-2346 EEATVALFTIE
+2346 
-2357 RGEDIE
+2357 
-2363 KKQTITGR
+2363 
-2371 KVYHATFTPTLSQ
+2371 
-2384 YIDTLAPTEFDLVLE
+2384 
-2399 CQLPRIL
+2399 
-2406 DVSELVDNKLTL
+2406 
-2418 TLSDSHIFPE
+2418 
-2428 NAQLDLIFWPEGG
+2428 
-2441 ISSAPITHFYV
+2441 
-2452 EDRAELYPD
+2452 
-2461 GKREITLD
+2461 
-2469 LSALR
+2469 
-2474 CDLGYALYIAQTAD
+2474 GYAGLA
-2488 NYVESEQSYVTSR
+2488 E
-2501 IDIPHTPYIETV
+2501 
-2513 QPATSTENG
+2513 
-2522 RISDMVCK
+2522 
-2530 ICGTWLDNGY
+2530 
-2540 VIASDHI
+2540 
-2547 LQLPVNLKA
+2547 
-2556 IEEEA
+2556 
-2561 FVGMWQVQQVNI
+2561 
-2573 SDGVTAIGKRAFAD
+2573 RAGQ
-2587 CTLLRLVIIPNSVQ
+2587 I
-2601 TLADDAFSGC
+2601 
-2611 HPVILC
+2611 
-2617 DAENQQV
+2617 
-2624 IDWANAQG
+2624 
-2632 LMVVFKESK
+2632 

>member
-27 REEKVDLEG
+27 KEAKMDWNDRT
-36 KRVIFAQPGETIHFT
+36 VIFAQPGETIHFT
-51 YDVPEGFIVDK
+51 YDIPEDYVVTK
-62 EGWSWCFAYT
+62 EEWLWYFCYT
-72 DGRGCTYY
+72 DGRGTTGY
-80 DGEYGDSYSE
+80 DGEYGESRKE

-98 THVEFDG
+98 IHVEWDG
-105 KGSIT
+105 KGSIS
-110 LSNNE
+110 LSANE
-115 MVRVELRI
+115 MVRIQLRL
-123 KKPNVDY
+123 NGYDY
-130 WIYMHAYVLVADPAE
+130 LFAYVLVADPAE

-159 GYNKDLLRRKVLIPE
+159 GYNQDLLRRKVLIPE
-174 EIEGRPVTTIGDRAF
+174 EIEGCPVTTIGDRAF
-189 YDMPSGIGKEFYIP
+189 SDMPSGIGKEFYIP

-214 AASAYL
+214 AGSAYL
-220 DSVRMPQKLTKM
+220 DAVRMPQKLTKM

-250 SLTEIPDYAFTNCW
+250 SLTEIPDEAFVNCW
-264 GYGEVNKYSAEQSIG
+264 GYGSARDYS
-279 RVEQCVGKNVTK
+279 VEQCIGKNVTK
-291 IGKYAFAG
+291 IGKSAFAG
-299 CWNMGKAWGDGR
+299 CWNMGRVGSAWGDGR

-397 ALTEFQLAEGNTHFQ
+397 ALTDFQLAEENTHFQ

-448 DGALKNLR
+448 NGALKNLR

-465 IFSDYQAGM
+465 NFCDYQAGM

-566 AFRNDVSLTAFQMPE
+566 AFRNDVSLTEFQMPE
-581 YLNTV
+581 RLHTV

-618 LTEIIFPESLT
+618 LTEIVFPESLT
-629 RIGAYA
+629 SIGAYA
-635 FAGIGTLE
+635 FAGIETLE
-643 SIVLP
+643 NIVLP

-655 SSAFSGT
+655 SAAFSDT
-662 GIQTLKLPKN
+662 GIQTLKLPKS

-686 LREVQWDAAVTK
+686 LREVQWEAALTK
-698 IPASTFEHCTA
+698 IPVNTFEHCTA

-715 TDGIVE
+715 PDGIVE

-732 LTNVTL
+732 MAKVTL
-738 PRTVRRIESAA
+738 PRTVRRIENAA
-749 FEGCSALTGILLWPD
+749 FEGCSALTDILLWPD

-792 ATSQGVNFAAAD
+792 AASQGVNFAAAD

-820 SSCDE
+820 SGCDE

-831 LPAVHNGLPVVGT
+831 LPAVHDGLPVVGT

-920 TQVEMIGN
+920 TQVETIGD

-966 SYRLEGDKAYITG
+966 TYRLEGDKAYITG
-979 YTGTLPDVVV
+979 YTGTLPETVV

-1110 LTIPVNVSFIRDTS
+1110 LTIPVNVTSLGDSFISGCSALTS
-1124 FIENCSSLT
+1124 LSI
-1133 TLRVA
+1133 A
-1138 EGNPYYE
+1138 EGNPTYE
-1145 MEDGILYQTASK
+1145 MVDGLLYDIPAKTLRYALPDVSGD
-1157 SVFYTMPNIE
+1157 V
-1167 GVITVRD
+1167 VIRD
-1174 GTERIGNDAFSG
+1174 GTVRIGDDVFKEHA
-1186 RNITGIQL
+1186 ITSVQL
-1194 PDTLIEIGEKAF
+1194 PDSLQKIGNCAFQFCKELKEITFPEGLITIDGLAF
-1206 ADCKKLTA
+1206 A
-1214 IELPEELQTI
+1214 
-1224 KWYAFGGC
+1224 YC
-1232 TNLEKV
+1232 TQLENV
-1238 TLPEGLT
+1238 VLPEGLKS
-1245 TLGSAAFAHCTSLTE
+1245 LGDSAFYACAGLTEVTVPEGVTWMSGTFSYCTSLR
-1260 MTIPNGVTELSA
+1260 
-1272 TFVDC
+1272 
-1277 VSLSKLTLPDDLKTM
+1277 
-1292 KNGVIEGCNS
+1292 
-1302 LETLNL
+1302 TLNL
-1308 PATLQSIS
+1308 PDSLTGMYNGVVEGCNLLETLHLPAKLAGIS
-1316 GTWPGHLKTITTAPA
+1316 GEWPSKLKTITTAFG
-1331 SVRYMSEDGILY
+1331 SVRYVSEDGILY
-1343 DKQENG
+1343 DTQDNS
-1349 ILFVNASITGHVT
+1349 ILFVNASITGNVT
-1362 VREGI
+1362 VRDGI
-1367 ATIGETAFSG
+1367 TTISAGAFKG

-1383 ITLPESCI
+1383 VTLPESCTVI
-1391 SIGDAAFKDCTA
+1391 DSYAF
-1403 LSSVEFPDK
+1403 E
-1412 LESIGKEAFCNTGL
+1412 
-1426 QSIEFTQQK
+1426 
-1435 LQIASRTF
+1435 
-1443 ADCEALTNVVLPD
+1443 
-1456 GVECI
+1456 
-1461 EEETFK
+1461 
-1467 NCSALVKV
+1467 
-1475 ELPESCTSIEKSAF
+1475 
-1489 ANCTALN
+1489 NCTALT
-1496 DIEFPEKLESIGYHA
+1496 DINFPEKLELIGRNA
-1511 FRNTGIT
+1511 FYNSGIT
-1518 SLKLSQPGIHVGGFA
+1518 SLKLSQPGIHVGSFA

-1550 DLMEW
+1550 DMMEY
-1555 AFARCE
+1555 AFANCE
-1561 NLETVIL
+1561 NLETAIL
-1568 SPQVFRMEG
+1568 PPQVFRMEG

-1697 LRSLTLPKGLKKIG
+1697 LRSLTLPNGLKKIG

-1719 KLQTVELPESLTEIG
+1719 KLQTVELPENLTEIG

-1850 AFDGCKTLKHVSPS
+1850 AFDGCKTLKRVSPS
-1864 AEQKGVSLPHVK
+1864 AAQKGVVLPHVK

-1886 KAIPSFSLGDSLETV
+1886 KAVPSFSLGDSLETV

-1918 TVKQIGINPM
+1918 TVNKIGINPM
-1928 WMNYAILSVHLPK
+1928 WQNYAILSVHLPK

-2058 DQLAAKIVAQV
+2058 DQLAAGIVAQV

-2087 LSETKLSD
+2087 LSETTLSD
-2095 MLPHTYSGKMVLVQR
+2095 MLPDTYSGKMVLVQR

-2136 SAKGIVEGEGIG
+2136 NAKGIVEGEGIG
-2148 DQSSVFVS
+2148 NQTSVFVS

-2193 ETYRLSFGDDPNV
+2193 ETYRLSFGDDPKV
-2206 EACDNYDQTFLYQA
+2206 KDCDNYDQTFLYQA

-2226 AEVVAQASAS
+2226 AEVVEQASAS

-2269 MDTLDWQNAQGE
+2269 MDTLDWQNAQGK

-2320 RLDDPE
+2320 RLDNPE
-2326 YTAMLCDWNVDG
+2326 YTAVLCDWNVDG
-2338 TLTLTEST
+2338 TLTLSEDT
-2346 EEATVALFTIE
+2346 EEASVALFTIE

-2363 KKQTITGR
+2363 KKQTITGK

-2384 YIDTLAPTEFDLVLE
+2384 YINTLAPTEFDLVLE
-2399 CQLPRIL
+2399 CQLPPIR
-2406 DVSELVDNKLTL
+2406 DAAQLVDNKLTL

-2441 ISSAPITHFYV
+2441 TSSAPITHFYV
-2452 EDRAELYPD
+2452 EDREELYPD

-2474 CDLGYALYIAQTAD
+2474 CDLRYTLYIAQTAD
-2488 NYVESEQSYVTSR
+2488 NYVESEYSSVTSR
-2501 IDIPHTPYIETV
+2501 IELEHTPYIETV

-2522 RISDMVCK
+2522 RISDTICK
-2530 ICGTWLDNGY
+2530 ICGTWLDNGDG
-2540 VIASDHI
+2540 IASDHI
-2547 LQLPVNLKA
+2547 LQLPASLKT

-2573 SDGVTAIGKRAFAD
+2573 PEGVTAIGKRAFAD

>member
-159 GYNKDLLRRKVLIPE
+159 GYNKDLLRRKVLIPQ
-174 EIEGRPVTTIGDRAF
+174 EIEGYPVTTIGDRAF
-189 YDMPSGIGKEFYIP
+189 SDMPSGIGKEFYIP

-214 AASAYL
+214 AGSAYL
-220 DSVRMPQKLTKM
+220 DAVRMPQKLTKM

-250 SLTEIPDYAFTNCW
+250 SLTEIPDEAFVNCW
-264 GYGEVNKYSAEQSIG
+264 GYGAGRGDYS
-279 RVEQCVGKNVTK
+279 VEQCIGKNVTK
-291 IGKYAFAG
+291 IGKSAFAG
-299 CWNMGKAWGDGR
+299 CWNMGRAWGDAR

-382 KSLSLIGADAFRDCT
+382 KSLNLIGADAFRDCT
-397 ALTEFQLAEGNTHFQ
+397 ALTDFQLAEGNTHFQ
-412 VQQGALMTADATRL
+412 VQQGALMTADGTRL

-566 AFRNDVSLTAFQMPE
+566 AFRNDVSLTEFQMPE
-581 YLNTV
+581 RLHTV

-608 IEANAFENTA
+608 IEANVFENTA

-648 ENLNTIG
+648 ENVNTIG

-662 GIQTLKLPKN
+662 GIQTLKLPKS

-686 LREVQWDAAVTK
+686 LREVQWDAALAK
-698 IPASTFEHCTA
+698 IPANTFEHCTA

-715 TDGIVE
+715 PDGIVE

-749 FEGCSALTGILLWPD
+749 FEGCRALTDILLWPD

-820 SSCDE
+820 SGCDE

-831 LPAVHNGLPVVGT
+831 LPAVHDGLPVVGT

-862 ESVYLQVCDGI
+862 ESAYLQVCDGI
-873 LMDAAGKTLLL
+873 LMDATGKTLLL

-890 GADLVIDENVTAI
+890 GTDFVIDENVTTI

-908 AYCQNLRSITIG
+908 AYCQNLRSLTIG

-966 SYRLEGDKAYITG
+966 AYRLEGDKAYITG

-1008 LTHVVVSEGIEEIG
+1008 LTHVVVSEGIEVIG
-1022 EFAFMHY
+1022 DSAFKAY
-1029 LNRDEEYYV
+1029 FDYEKGYIRT
-1038 NNLVSVSLPQS
+1038 LVSVSLPQS
-1049 LKVISDW
+1049 LKIISDD
-1056 GFSGQENL
+1056 GFWGQENL
-1064 QEITFGGVEQIG
+1064 QEITLGSVVEIGQSAFG
-1076 RGAFSGCSKLTQIT
+1076 SCTMLKQIT
-1090 LPDTLTTIEWKAFEY
+1090 LPDTLTTIGWRAFES

-1110 LTIPVNVSFIRDTS
+1110 LTIPVNVTSLGDSFITDCSALTS
-1124 FIENCSSLT
+1124 LY
-1133 TLRVA
+1133 VA
-1138 EGNPYYE
+1138 EGNPTYE
-1145 MEDGILYQTASK
+1145 MEDGLLYDIPAKTLRYALPDVSGD
-1157 SVFYTMPNIE
+1157 V
-1167 GVITVRD
+1167 VIRD
-1174 GTERIGNDAFSG
+1174 GTVRIGDDVFKEHA
-1186 RNITGIQL
+1186 ITSVQL
-1194 PDTLIEIGEKAF
+1194 PDSLQKIGNCAFQFCKELKEITFPEGLITIDGLAF
-1206 ADCKKLTA
+1206 A
-1214 IELPEELQTI
+1214 
-1224 KWYAFGGC
+1224 YC
-1232 TNLEKV
+1232 TQLENV
-1238 TLPEGLT
+1238 VLPEGLKS
-1245 TLGSAAFAHCTSLTE
+1245 LGDSAFRSCDSLTE
-1260 MTIPNGVTELSA
+1260 ITVPEGITFMSGTFATCYSLRTVNLPSGLTHMMNGV
-1272 TFVDC
+1272 V
-1277 VSLSKLTLPDDLKTM
+1277 
-1292 KNGVIEGCNS
+1292 EGCRS
-1302 LETLNL
+1302 LETLHL
-1308 PATLQSIS
+1308 PAKLADIS
-1316 GTWPGHLKTITTAPA
+1316 GEWPSKLKTITTAFG
-1331 SVRYMSEDGILY
+1331 SVRYVSEDGILY
-1343 DKQENG
+1343 DTQDNS
-1349 ILFVNASITGHVT
+1349 ILFVNASITGNVT
-1362 VREGI
+1362 VRDGI
-1367 ATIGETAFSG
+1367 TTIGAGAFKG

-1383 ITLPESCI
+1383 VTLPESCTVI
-1391 SIGDAAFKDCTA
+1391 DSYAF
-1403 LSSVEFPDK
+1403 E
-1412 LESIGKEAFCNTGL
+1412 
-1426 QSIEFTQQK
+1426 
-1435 LQIASRTF
+1435 
-1443 ADCEALTNVVLPD
+1443 
-1456 GVECI
+1456 
-1461 EEETFK
+1461 
-1467 NCSALVKV
+1467 
-1475 ELPESCTSIEKSAF
+1475 
-1489 ANCTALN
+1489 NCTALT
-1496 DIEFPEKLESIGYHA
+1496 DINFPEKLELIGRNA
-1511 FRNTGIT
+1511 FYNSGIT
-1518 SLKLSQPGIHVGGFA
+1518 SLKLSQPGLHVGSFA
-1533 FAYCHQ
+1533 FTDCHQ

-1568 SPQVFRMEG
+1568 PPQVFRMEG

-1596 FVHGFKGCTS
+1596 FAHGFKDCTS

-1641 IGDLAFARCFAL
+1641 IGDLAFASCFAL

-1697 LRSLTLPKGLKKIG
+1697 LRSLTLPNGLKKIG
-1711 ESAFWNAS
+1711 VSAFWNAS

-1850 AFDGCKTLKHVSPS
+1850 AFDGCKTLKRVSPS

-1918 TVKQIGINPM
+1918 TVNKIGINPM
-1928 WMNYAILSVHLPK
+1928 WQNYAILSVHLPK

-1953 AARIQTLTIPQGV
+1953 ATRIQTLTIPQGV

-2131 NDIYF
+2131 NGIYF
-2136 SAKGIVEGEGIG
+2136 NAKGIIEGVGIG

-2193 ETYRLSFGDDPNV
+2193 ETYRLSFGDDPKV
-2206 EACDNYDQTFLYQA
+2206 EDCDDYNQTFLYQA
-2220 YSKDVE
+2220 YSKDIE
-2226 AEVVAQASAS
+2226 AEVVEQASAS

-2257 SYAYVLDFAGRH
+2257 HYAYVLDFAGRH

-2338 TLTLTEST
+2338 TLTLTEGT
-2346 EEATVALFTIE
+2346 EEANVALFTIE

-2371 KVYHATFTPTLSQ
+2371 KVYHATFTPNLCQ

-2428 NAQLDLIFWPEGG
+2428 NAQLDLIFWPQDG

-2513 QPATSTENG
+2513 RPATPTEDG
-2522 RISDMVCK
+2522 LVSATVCRICD
-2530 ICGTWLDNGY
+2530 TWLDNGY
-2540 VIASDHI
+2540 AIASDHI
-2547 LQLPVNLKA
+2547 LQLPANLKA

-2561 FVGMWQVQQVNI
+2561 FAGMWQVQQVNI
-2573 SDGVTAIGKRAFAD
+2573 PEGVTAIGKRAFAD

>member
-36 KRVIFAQPGETIHFT
+36 KRVIFAQPGETIHFS

-72 DGRGCTYY
+72 DGHGCTYY
-80 DGEYGDSYSE
+80 DDEYGEGRTE

-98 THVEFDG
+98 TCVEFDG

-159 GYNKDLLRRKVLIPE
+159 GYNKELLRSKVLIPQ
-174 EIEGRPVTTIGDRAF
+174 EIEGYPVTTIGDRAF

-214 AASAYL
+214 AGSAYL
-220 DSVRMPQKLTKM
+220 DAVRMPQKLTKM

-250 SLTEIPDYAFTNCW
+250 SLTEIPDEAFVNCW
-264 GYGEVNKYSAEQSIG
+264 GYGSARDYS
-279 RVEQCVGKNVTK
+279 VEQCIGKNVTK
-291 IGKYAFAG
+291 IGKSAFAG
-299 CWNMGKAWGDGR
+299 CWNMGRVGRAWGDGR

-323 FQYCYKIKSLEIP
+323 FQYCYTIKKLQIP
-336 AGVTVIPD
+336 AGVTVIAD

-356 QIDGDITMIGAE
+356 QFDGDITMIGAE

-382 KSLSLIGADAFRDCT
+382 KSLNLIGADAFRDCT
-397 ALTEFQLAEGNTHFQ
+397 ALTAFQLAEGNTHFQ

-566 AFRNDVSLTAFQMPE
+566 AFRNDVSLTEFQMPE
-581 YLNTV
+581 RLHTV

-648 ENLNTIG
+648 ENVNTIG

-686 LREVQWDAAVTK
+686 LREVQWDAALTK

-749 FEGCSALTGILLWPD
+749 FEGCSALTDILLWPD

-820 SSCDE
+820 SGCDE
-825 NAVLLV
+825 NTVLLV
-831 LPAVHNGLPVVGT
+831 LPAVHDGLPVVGT

-873 LMDAAGKTLLL
+873 LMDATGKTLLL

-920 TQVEMIGN
+920 TQVETIGD

-966 SYRLEGDKAYITG
+966 TYRLEGDKAYITG
-979 YTGTLPDVVV
+979 YTGTLPETVV

-1008 LTHVVVSEGIEEIG
+1008 LTHVVVSEGIVEIG
-1022 EFAFMHY
+1022 ESAFQSNY
-1029 LNRDEEYYV
+1029 TG
-1038 NNLVSVSLPQS
+1038 NLLSVSLPQS
-1049 LKVISDW
+1049 VKKISD
-1056 GFSGQENL
+1056 FAFAGQQYL
-1064 QEITFGGVEQIG
+1064 QEITFDGVEKIG
-1076 RGAFSGCSKLTQIT
+1076 RGAFSSCTKLTQIT

-1206 ADCKKLTA
+1206 ADCEKLTA

-1456 GVECI
+1456 GVERI

-1568 SPQVFRMEG
+1568 PPQVFRMEG

-1596 FVHGFKGCTS
+1596 DVHGFKGCTS
-1606 LKTIEIPDSVT
+1606 LKTIDIPDSVT

-1641 IGDLAFARCFAL
+1641 IGGLAFAQCYAL
-1653 KDVNFPAAL
+1653 KEINLPDSL
-1662 TTIGKEA
+1662 TTIGEEA
-1669 FRSVPIAE
+1669 FRGVPIAE

-1685 EIADMAFYYNEE
+1685 EIADWTFYYNGE
-1697 LRSLTLPKGLKKIG
+1697 LRSLTLPDGLKKIG
-1711 ESAFWNAS
+1711 ANAFCGAS
-1719 KLQTVELPESLTEIG
+1719 KLQSVELPESLEEIG
-1734 ETAFR
+1734 DAAFR
-1739 QSGLTSI
+1739 ESGLTSI
-1746 TIPGDVKRIGT
+1746 TIPGNVKRLG
-1757 GAFAACENLEKVSV
+1757 GAFIYCKNLEKVSI
-1771 APGVETIGSEA
+1771 APGVETIGADA
-1782 FTGCT
+1782 FLECS

-1793 LTSSVTTIEGGAF
+1793 LASTVTTIESSAF
-1806 YGCKALQTISGG
+1806 CGCKALQTINGG
-1818 ALIQFIGEN
+1818 ALIQSIGEH
-1827 AFMNCENL
+1827 AFTSCENI
-1835 EELNISPNLTEIQGH
+1835 EEINISPNLTEISDY
-1850 AFDGCKTLKHVSPS
+1850 AFDGCKKLKRVSPS

-1953 AARIQTLTIPQGV
+1953 AARIQTLSIPQGV
-1966 RSIGTQAFHGNV
+1966 HSIGTQAFHGNV

-2001 LLLEIPASVTEIA
+2001 LLLEIPASVTDIA
-2014 DDAFSEAVVEFYTPS
+2014 EDAFSEAVVEFYTPS

-2058 DQLAAKIVAQV
+2058 EQMAAGIVA
-2069 ITDDMTDYQK
+2069 
-2079 AEALVDWM
+2079 
-2087 LSETKLSD
+2087 
-2095 MLPHTYSGKMVLVQR
+2095 
-2110 KGTRWGWAFAYKA
+2110 
-2123 LLNAANVT
+2123 
-2131 NDIYF
+2131 
-2136 SAKGIVEGEGIG
+2136 
-2148 DQSSVFVS
+2148 
-2156 YFDGDAVNMIQID
+2156 
-2169 GQWYFTHP
+2169 
-2177 AFVEHF
+2177 
-2183 GKARY
+2183 
-2188 FMLNR
+2188 
-2193 ETYRLSFGDDPNV
+2193 
-2206 EACDNYDQTFLYQA
+2206 
-2220 YSKDVE
+2220 
-2226 AEVVAQASAS
+2226 
-2236 FTEGKKLVYAE
+2236 
-2247 VQPIEELMDA
+2247 
-2257 SYAYVLDFAGRH
+2257 
-2269 MDTLDWQNAQGE
+2269 
-2281 FEPTIIGTNNGYWL
+2281 
-2295 SDDLTGEYAQVTV
+2295 
-2308 NTQTLYPYGAEV
+2308 
-2320 RLDDPE
+2320 
-2326 YTAMLCDWNVDG
+2326 
-2338 TLTLTEST
+2338 
-2346 EEATVALFTIE
+2346 
-2357 RGEDIE
+2357 
-2363 KKQTITGR
+2363 
-2371 KVYHATFTPTLSQ
+2371 
-2384 YIDTLAPTEFDLVLE
+2384 
-2399 CQLPRIL
+2399 
-2406 DVSELVDNKLTL
+2406 
-2418 TLSDSHIFPE
+2418 
-2428 NAQLDLIFWPEGG
+2428 
-2441 ISSAPITHFYV
+2441 
-2452 EDRAELYPD
+2452 
-2461 GKREITLD
+2461 
-2469 LSALR
+2469 
-2474 CDLGYALYIAQTAD
+2474 
-2488 NYVESEQSYVTSR
+2488 
-2501 IDIPHTPYIETV
+2501 
-2513 QPATSTENG
+2513 
-2522 RISDMVCK
+2522 
-2530 ICGTWLDNGY
+2530 
-2540 VIASDHI
+2540 
-2547 LQLPVNLKA
+2547 
-2556 IEEEA
+2556 
-2561 FVGMWQVQQVNI
+2561 
-2573 SDGVTAIGKRAFAD
+2573 
-2587 CTLLRLVIIPNSVQ
+2587 
-2601 TLADDAFSGC
+2601 
-2611 HPVILC
+2611 
-2617 DAENQQV
+2617 
-2624 IDWANAQG
+2624 
-2632 LMVVFKESK
+2632 

>member
-159 GYNKDLLRRKVLIPE
+159 GYNKDLLRRKVLIPQ
-174 EIEGRPVTTIGDRAF
+174 EIEGYPVTTIGDRAF
-189 YDMPSGIGKEFYIP
+189 SDMPSGIGKEFYIP

-214 AASAYL
+214 AGSAYL
-220 DSVRMPQKLTKM
+220 DAVRMPQKLTKM

-250 SLTEIPDYAFTNCW
+250 SLTEIPDEAFVNCW
-264 GYGEVNKYSAEQSIG
+264 GYGAGRGDYS
-279 RVEQCVGKNVTK
+279 VEQCIGKNVTK
-291 IGKYAFAG
+291 IGKSAFAG
-299 CWNMGKAWGDGR
+299 CWNMGRAWGDAR

-382 KSLSLIGADAFRDCT
+382 KSLNLIGADAFRDCT
-397 ALTEFQLAEGNTHFQ
+397 ALTDFQLAEGNTHFQ
-412 VQQGALMTADATRL
+412 VQQGALMTADGTRL

-566 AFRNDVSLTAFQMPE
+566 AFRNDVSLTEFQMPE
-581 YLNTV
+581 RLHTV

-608 IEANAFENTA
+608 IEANVFENTA

-648 ENLNTIG
+648 ENVNTIG

-662 GIQTLKLPKN
+662 GIQTLKLPKS

-686 LREVQWDAAVTK
+686 LREVQWDAALAK
-698 IPASTFEHCTA
+698 IPANTFEHCTA

-715 TDGIVE
+715 PDGIVE

-738 PRTVRRIESAA
+738 PRTVRHIESAA
-749 FEGCSALTGILLWPD
+749 FEGCSALTDILLWPD

-804 QEISYTLNAAQ
+804 QEISYTLNATQ

-820 SSCDE
+820 SGCDE

-831 LPAVHNGLPVVGT
+831 LPAVHDGLPVVGT

-862 ESVYLQVCDGI
+862 ESAYLQVCDGI
-873 LMDAAGKTLLL
+873 LMDATGKTLLL

-890 GADLVIDENVTAI
+890 GTDFVIDENVTTI

-908 AYCQNLRSITIG
+908 AYCQNLRSLTIG

-966 SYRLEGDKAYITG
+966 AYRLEGDKAYITG

-1008 LTHVVVSEGIEEIG
+1008 LTHVVVSEGIEVIG
-1022 EFAFMHY
+1022 DSAFKAY
-1029 LNRDEEYYV
+1029 FDYEKGYIRT
-1038 NNLVSVSLPQS
+1038 LVSVSLPQS
-1049 LKVISDW
+1049 LKIISDD
-1056 GFSGQENL
+1056 GFWGQENL
-1064 QEITFGGVEQIG
+1064 QEITLGSVVEIGQSAFG
-1076 RGAFSGCSKLTQIT
+1076 SCTMLKQIT
-1090 LPDTLTTIEWKAFEY
+1090 LPDTLTTIGWRAFES

-1110 LTIPVNVSFIRDTS
+1110 LTIPVNVTSLGDSFITDCSALTS
-1124 FIENCSSLT
+1124 LY
-1133 TLRVA
+1133 VA
-1138 EGNPYYE
+1138 EGNPTYE
-1145 MEDGILYQTASK
+1145 MEDGLLYDIPAKTLRYALPDVSGD
-1157 SVFYTMPNIE
+1157 V
-1167 GVITVRD
+1167 VIRD
-1174 GTERIGNDAFSG
+1174 GTVRIGDDVFKEHA
-1186 RNITGIQL
+1186 ITSVQL
-1194 PDTLIEIGEKAF
+1194 PDSLQKIGNCAFQFCKELKEITFPEGLITIDGLAF
-1206 ADCKKLTA
+1206 A
-1214 IELPEELQTI
+1214 
-1224 KWYAFGGC
+1224 YC
-1232 TNLEKV
+1232 TQLENV
-1238 TLPEGLT
+1238 VLPEGLKS
-1245 TLGSAAFAHCTSLTE
+1245 LGDSAFRSCDSLTE
-1260 MTIPNGVTELSA
+1260 ITVPEGITFMSGTFATCYSLRTVNLPSGLTHMMNGV
-1272 TFVDC
+1272 V
-1277 VSLSKLTLPDDLKTM
+1277 
-1292 KNGVIEGCNS
+1292 EGCRS
-1302 LETLNL
+1302 LETLHL
-1308 PATLQSIS
+1308 PAKLADIS
-1316 GTWPGHLKTITTAPA
+1316 GEWPSKLKTITTAFG
-1331 SVRYMSEDGILY
+1331 SVRYVSEDGILY
-1343 DKQENG
+1343 DTQDNS
-1349 ILFVNASITGHVT
+1349 ILFVNASITGNVT
-1362 VREGI
+1362 VRDGI
-1367 ATIGETAFSG
+1367 TTIGAGAFKG

-1383 ITLPESCI
+1383 VTLPESCTVI
-1391 SIGDAAFKDCTA
+1391 DSYAF
-1403 LSSVEFPDK
+1403 E
-1412 LESIGKEAFCNTGL
+1412 
-1426 QSIEFTQQK
+1426 
-1435 LQIASRTF
+1435 
-1443 ADCEALTNVVLPD
+1443 
-1456 GVECI
+1456 
-1461 EEETFK
+1461 
-1467 NCSALVKV
+1467 
-1475 ELPESCTSIEKSAF
+1475 
-1489 ANCTALN
+1489 NCTALT
-1496 DIEFPEKLESIGYHA
+1496 DINFPEKLELIGRNA
-1511 FRNTGIT
+1511 FYNSGIT
-1518 SLKLSQPGIHVGGFA
+1518 SLKLSQPGLHVGSFA
-1533 FAYCHQ
+1533 FTDCHQ

-1568 SPQVFRMEG
+1568 PPQVFRMEG

-1596 FVHGFKGCTS
+1596 FAHGFKDCTS

-1641 IGDLAFARCFAL
+1641 IGDLAFASCFAL

-1697 LRSLTLPKGLKKIG
+1697 LRSLTLPNGLKKIG
-1711 ESAFWNAS
+1711 VSAFWNAS

-1850 AFDGCKTLKHVSPS
+1850 AFDGCKTLKRVSPS

-1918 TVKQIGINPM
+1918 TVNKIGINPM
-1928 WMNYAILSVHLPK
+1928 WQNYAILSVHLPK

-1953 AARIQTLTIPQGV
+1953 ATRIQTLTIPQGV

-2131 NDIYF
+2131 NGIYF
-2136 SAKGIVEGEGIG
+2136 NAKGIIEGVGIG

-2193 ETYRLSFGDDPNV
+2193 ETYRLSFGDDPKV
-2206 EACDNYDQTFLYQA
+2206 EDCDDYNQTFLYQA
-2220 YSKDVE
+2220 YSKDIE
-2226 AEVVAQASAS
+2226 AEVVEQASAS

-2257 SYAYVLDFAGRH
+2257 HYAYVLDFAGRH

-2338 TLTLTEST
+2338 TLTLTEGT
-2346 EEATVALFTIE
+2346 EEANVALFTIE

-2371 KVYHATFTPTLSQ
+2371 KVYHATFTPNLCQ

-2428 NAQLDLIFWPEGG
+2428 NAQLDLIFWPQDG

-2513 QPATSTENG
+2513 RPATPTEDG
-2522 RISDMVCK
+2522 LVSATVCRICD
-2530 ICGTWLDNGY
+2530 TWLDNGY
-2540 VIASDHI
+2540 AIASDHI
-2547 LQLPVNLKA
+2547 LQLPANLKA

-2561 FVGMWQVQQVNI
+2561 FAGMWQVQQVNI
-2573 SDGVTAIGKRAFAD
+2573 PEGVTAIGKRAFAD

>member
-27 REEKVDLEG
+27 KEAKMDWNDRT
-36 KRVIFAQPGETIHFT
+36 VIFAQPGETIHFT
-51 YDVPEGFIVDK
+51 YDVPENYVATK
-62 EGWSWCFAYT
+62 EEWLWYFCYT
-72 DGRGCTYY
+72 DGRTATFY
-80 DGEYGDSYSE
+80 DGEYGESRKE

-98 THVEFDG
+98 IHVEWDG
-105 KGSIT
+105 KGSIS
-110 LSNNE
+110 LSANE
-115 MVRVELRI
+115 MVRIQLRL
-123 KKPNVDY
+123 NGYDY
-130 WIYMHAYVLVADPAE
+130 LFAYVVVADPAE

-174 EIEGRPVTTIGDRAF
+174 EIEGCPVTTIGDRAF

-240 LQMHFLEIPD
+240 LQMHSLEIPD

-382 KSLSLIGADAFRDCT
+382 KSLNLIGADAFRDCT
-397 ALTEFQLAEGNTHFQ
+397 ALTAFQLAEGNTHFQ

-465 IFSDYQAGM
+465 IFSDYQVGM

-566 AFRNDVSLTAFQMPE
+566 AFRNDVSLTEFQMPE
-581 YLNTV
+581 RLYTV

-662 GIQTLKLPKN
+662 GIQTLKLPKS

-686 LREVQWDAAVTK
+686 LREVQWEAALTK
-698 IPASTFEHCTA
+698 IPVNTFEHCTA

-715 TDGIVE
+715 PDGIVE

-749 FEGCSALTGILLWPD
+749 FEGCSALTDILLWPD

-820 SSCDE
+820 SGCDE

-831 LPAVHNGLPVVGT
+831 LPAVHDGLPVVGT
-844 AENAFA
+844 AENAFT
-850 NCKYLQEVRVEA
+850 NCKYLQEVRLEA
-862 ESVYLQVCDGI
+862 ESAYLQVCDGI

-908 AYCQNLRSITIG
+908 AYCQNLRSITIS
-920 TQVEMIGN
+920 TQVETIGD
-928 HAFDAVNDAL
+928 HAFEAVNDAL
-938 CLVVQDGSPAQLWAS
+938 CLVVQDGSAAQLWAS

-966 SYRLEGDKAYITG
+966 TYRLEGDKAYITG
-979 YTGTLPDVVV
+979 YTGTLPETVV

-1008 LTHVVVSEGIEEIG
+1008 LTHVVVSEGIEVIG
-1022 EFAFMHY
+1022 DSAFKAY
-1029 LNRDEEYYV
+1029 FDYEKGYIRT
-1038 NNLVSVSLPQS
+1038 LVSVSLPQS
-1049 LKVISDW
+1049 LKIISDD
-1056 GFSGQENL
+1056 GFWGQENL
-1064 QEITFGGVEQIG
+1064 QEITLGSVVAIGQSAFG
-1076 RGAFSGCSKLTQIT
+1076 SCTMLKQIT
-1090 LPDTLTTIEWKAFEY
+1090 LPDTLTTIGWRAFAS

-1110 LTIPVNVSFIRDTS
+1110 LTIPANVTSLGDSFITDCSALTS
-1124 FIENCSSLT
+1124 LY
-1133 TLRVA
+1133 VA
-1138 EGNPYYE
+1138 EGNPNYE
-1145 MEDGILYQTASK
+1145 IVDGLLYDIPAQTLRYALPDVSGD
-1157 SVFYTMPNIE
+1157 V
-1167 GVITVRD
+1167 VIRD
-1174 GTERIGNDAFSG
+1174 GTVRIAGDVFKEHA
-1186 RNITGIQL
+1186 ITSVQL
-1194 PDTLIEIGEKAF
+1194 PDSLQKIGNSAFQSCKELKEITFPESLTTIDDLAF
-1206 ADCKKLTA
+1206 YYCTQLENAV
-1214 IELPEELQTI
+1214 LPENL
-1224 KWYAFGGC
+1224 KFLGNSAFYAC
-1232 TNLEKV
+1232 
-1238 TLPEGLT
+1238 
-1245 TLGSAAFAHCTSLTE
+1245 ASLTE
-1260 MTIPNGVTELSA
+1260 ITVPEGITWMSGTFANCYSLHTLNLPNSLTYMSGV
-1272 TFVDC
+1272 V
-1277 VSLSKLTLPDDLKTM
+1277 
-1292 KNGVIEGCNS
+1292 EGCRS
-1302 LETLNL
+1302 LETLHL
-1308 PATLQSIS
+1308 PAKLADIS
-1316 GTWPGHLKTITTAPA
+1316 GEWPSKLKTITTAVG
-1331 SVRYMSEDGILY
+1331 SVRYVSEDGVLY
-1343 DKQENG
+1343 DTQDNS
-1349 ILFVNASITGHVT
+1349 ILFVNASITGNVT
-1362 VREGI
+1362 VRDGI
-1367 ATIGETAFSG
+1367 TTIGAGAFKG

-1383 ITLPESCI
+1383 VTLPESCTVI
-1391 SIGDAAFKDCTA
+1391 DSYAF
-1403 LSSVEFPDK
+1403 E
-1412 LESIGKEAFCNTGL
+1412 
-1426 QSIEFTQQK
+1426 
-1435 LQIASRTF
+1435 
-1443 ADCEALTNVVLPD
+1443 
-1456 GVECI
+1456 
-1461 EEETFK
+1461 
-1467 NCSALVKV
+1467 
-1475 ELPESCTSIEKSAF
+1475 
-1489 ANCTALN
+1489 NCTALT
-1496 DIEFPEKLESIGYHA
+1496 DINFPEKLELIGRNA
-1511 FRNTGIT
+1511 FYNSGIT
-1518 SLKLSQPGIHVGGFA
+1518 SLKLSQPGLHVGSFA
-1533 FAYCHQ
+1533 FTDCHQ

-1568 SPQVFRMEG
+1568 PPQVFRMEG

-1596 FVHGFKGCTS
+1596 FVHGFKDCTS
-1606 LKTIEIPDSVT
+1606 LRIIEIPDSVT

-1641 IGDLAFARCFAL
+1641 IGGLAFAQCYAL
-1653 KDVNFPAAL
+1653 KEINLPDSL

-1669 FRSVPIAE
+1669 FRGVPIAE

-1685 EIADMAFYYNEE
+1685 EIADWTFYYNGE
-1697 LRSLTLPKGLKKIG
+1697 LRSLTLPDGLKKIG
-1711 ESAFWNAS
+1711 ANAFCGAS
-1719 KLQTVELPESLTEIG
+1719 KLQSVELPESLEEIG
-1734 ETAFR
+1734 DAAFR
-1739 QSGLTSI
+1739 ESGLTSI
-1746 TIPGDVKRIGT
+1746 TIPGNVKRLG
-1757 GAFAACENLEKVSV
+1757 GAFIYCKNLEKVSI
-1771 APGVETIGSEA
+1771 APGVETIGADA
-1782 FTGCT
+1782 FLECS

-1793 LTSSVTTIEGGAF
+1793 LASTVTTIESSAF
-1806 YGCKALQTISGG
+1806 CGCKALQTINGG
-1818 ALIQFIGEN
+1818 ALIQSIGEH
-1827 AFMNCENL
+1827 AFTSCENI
-1835 EELNISPNLTEIQGH
+1835 EEINISPNLTEISDY
-1850 AFDGCKTLKHVSPS
+1850 AFDGCKKLKRVSPS
-1864 AEQKGVSLPHVK
+1864 AAQKGVLLPHVK
-1876 YIGERAFNVC
+1876 YIGKWAFNGC

-1986 DGLERIGANAFGNAM
+1986 DGLERIGVNAFGNAM

-2087 LSETKLSD
+2087 LSETMLSD

-2136 SAKGIVEGEGIG
+2136 NAKGIVEGAGIG
-2148 DQSSVFVS
+2148 NQTSVFVS

-2269 MDTLDWQNAQGE
+2269 MDTLDWQNAQGK

-2338 TLTLTEST
+2338 TLTLSEDT
-2346 EEATVALFTIE
+2346 EEASVALFTIE

-2384 YIDTLAPTEFDLVLE
+2384 YINTLAPTEFDLVLE
-2399 CQLPRIL
+2399 CQLPPIR
-2406 DVSELVDNKLTL
+2406 DAAQLVDNKLTL

-2441 ISSAPITHFYV
+2441 TSSAPITHFYV

-2474 CDLGYALYIAQTAD
+2474 CDLGYTLYIAQTAD
-2488 NYVESEQSYVTSR
+2488 NYVESEYSSVTSR

-2513 QPATSTENG
+2513 RPATSTEDG
-2522 RISDMVCK
+2522 RISDTVCK

-2540 VIASDHI
+2540 AIASDHI
-2547 LQLPVNLKA
+2547 LQLPASLKA

-2573 SDGVTAIGKRAFAD
+2573 PEGVTAIGKRAFAD

-2624 IDWANAQG
+2624 IDWAHAQG

>member
-1 MKRWK
+1 MQIRKKKRIREGM
-6 VTFGLF
+6 VEHLTIGNHIANCIIHFCLIMVAVIS
-12 LLLFALAT
+12 LLPMWHVLMSSVSDGFSLLSYKG
-20 TVACAET
+20 VAVVPIGKPT
-27 REEKVDLEG
+27 LEG
-36 KRVIFAQPGETIHFT
+36 YRLIFRDASVWIGYKNTIIYVAGTVGLGFVLNVLGGYALSQPTKGKGIMYGFLFVTMLFSGGIVPTYMVMNTLGLTGSRLSIILLEATQTFYLIFAA
-51 YDVPEGFIVDK
+51 K
-62 EGWSWCFAYT
+62 
-72 DGRGCTYY
+72 
-80 DGEYGDSYSE
+80 
-90 SYTYEPTG
+90 
-98 THVEFDG
+98 
-105 KGSIT
+105 
-110 LSNNE
+110 
-115 MVRVELRI
+115 
-123 KKPNVDY
+123 
-130 WIYMHAYVLVADPAE
+130 
-145 YYTYEIQNGEATIT
+145 
-159 GYNKDLLRRKVLIPE
+159 
-174 EIEGRPVTTIGDRAF
+174 
-189 YDMPSGIGKEFYIP
+189 
-203 DNVTTFGKEAF
+203 AF
-214 AASAYL
+214 AAVPLST
-220 DSVRMPQKLTKM
+220 V
-232 GEGVFAAC
+232 EAA
-240 LQMHFLEIPD
+240 
-250 SLTEIPDYAFTNCW
+250 
-264 GYGEVNKYSAEQSIG
+264 
-279 RVEQCVGKNVTK
+279 R
-291 IGKYAFAG
+291 
-299 CWNMGKAWGDGR
+299 
-311 LPEKLE
+311 
-317 SIGEGA
+317 
-323 FQYCYKIKSLEIP
+323 
-336 AGVTVIPD
+336 
-344 RTFQGCERLESI
+344 
-356 QIDGDITMIGAE
+356 IDGAGHLRVM
-368 AFDGCV
+368 
-374 ALTSMPLS
+374 
-382 KSLSLIGADAFRDCT
+382 
-397 ALTEFQLAEGNTHFQ
+397 FQIML
-412 VQQGALMTADATRL
+412 
-426 LTYAA
+426 
-431 SAPQQSFVMP
+431 PQ
-441 ETLTQID
+441 
-448 DGALKNLR
+448 AK
-456 YLETLTFSP
+456 
-465 IFSDYQAGM
+465 GM
-474 FENATGLK
+474 FFIT
-482 TVNFGEGTLT
+482 
-492 AIPDRFFKGCTS
+492 
-504 LVSPNAFT
+504 
-512 GVTSVGESA
+512 
-521 FEGCTA
+521 
-527 VQSLSFDDSLSNIGT
+527 
-542 KAFQN
+542 
-547 CTALESVHIPD
+547 
-558 SVTSLSAA
+558 
-566 AFRNDVSLTAFQMPE
+566 
-581 YLNTV
+581 
-586 SASAFSGCTSL
+586 
-597 KTVTWSKYLQT
+597 
-608 IEANAFENTA
+608 
-618 LTEIIFPESLT
+618 
-629 RIGAYA
+629 
-635 FAGIGTLE
+635 
-643 SIVLP
+643 
-648 ENLNTIG
+648 
-655 SSAFSGT
+655 
-662 GIQTLKLPKN
+662 
-672 VTTLGNGAW
+672 
-681 MNCAA
+681 
-686 LREVQWDAAVTK
+686 
-698 IPASTFEHCTA
+698 
-709 LTQIEL
+709 
-715 TDGIVE
+715 
-721 IGARAFSGNES
+721 
-732 LTNVTL
+732 
-738 PRTVRRIESAA
+738 
-749 FEGCSALTGILLWPD
+749 
-764 VEEIAAD
+764 
-771 AFANCEN
+771 
-778 LTIRGWKGSAAEKA
+778 
-792 ATSQGVNFAAAD
+792 
-804 QEISYTLNAAQ
+804 
-815 DGYLV
+815 
-820 SSCDE
+820 
-825 NAVLLV
+825 
-831 LPAVHNGLPVVGT
+831 
-844 AENAFA
+844 
-850 NCKYLQEVRVEA
+850 
-862 ESVYLQVCDGI
+862 CDGI
-873 LMDAAGKTLLL
+873 LMDATGKTLLL

-908 AYCQNLRSITIG
+908 AYCQHLRSITIG
-920 TQVEMIGN
+920 TQVETIGD

-1008 LTHVVVSEGIEEIG
+1008 LTHVVVSEGIEVIG
-1022 EFAFMHY
+1022 DSAFKAY
-1029 LNRDEEYYV
+1029 FDYEKGYIRT
-1038 NNLVSVSLPQS
+1038 LVSVSLPQS
-1049 LKVISDW
+1049 LKIISDD
-1056 GFSGQENL
+1056 GFWGQENL
-1064 QEITFGGVEQIG
+1064 QEITLGSVVEIGQSAFG
-1076 RGAFSGCSKLTQIT
+1076 SCTMLKQIT
-1090 LPDTLTTIEWKAFEY
+1090 LPDTLTTIGWRAFES

-1110 LTIPVNVSFIRDTS
+1110 LTIPVNVTSLGDSFITDCSALTS
-1124 FIENCSSLT
+1124 LY
-1133 TLRVA
+1133 VA
-1138 EGNPYYE
+1138 EGNPTYE
-1145 MEDGILYQTASK
+1145 MEDGLLYDIPAKTLRYALPDVSGD
-1157 SVFYTMPNIE
+1157 V
-1167 GVITVRD
+1167 VIRD
-1174 GTERIGNDAFSG
+1174 GTVRIGDDVFKEHA
-1186 RNITGIQL
+1186 ITSVQL
-1194 PDTLIEIGEKAF
+1194 PDSLQKIGNCAFQFCKELKEITFPEGLITIDGLAF
-1206 ADCKKLTA
+1206 A
-1214 IELPEELQTI
+1214 
-1224 KWYAFGGC
+1224 YC
-1232 TNLEKV
+1232 TQLENV
-1238 TLPEGLT
+1238 VLPEGLKS
-1245 TLGSAAFAHCTSLTE
+1245 LGDSAFRSCDSLTE
-1260 MTIPNGVTELSA
+1260 ITVPEGITFMSGTFATCYSLRTVNLPSGLTHMMNGV
-1272 TFVDC
+1272 V
-1277 VSLSKLTLPDDLKTM
+1277 
-1292 KNGVIEGCNS
+1292 EGCRS
-1302 LETLNL
+1302 LETLHL
-1308 PATLQSIS
+1308 PAKLADIS
-1316 GTWPGHLKTITTAPA
+1316 GEWPSKLKTITTAFG
-1331 SVRYMSEDGILY
+1331 SVRYVSEDGILY
-1343 DKQENG
+1343 DTQDNS
-1349 ILFVNASITGHVT
+1349 ILFVNASITGNVT
-1362 VREGI
+1362 VRDGI
-1367 ATIGETAFSG
+1367 TTIGAGAFKG

-1383 ITLPESCI
+1383 VTLPESCTVI
-1391 SIGDAAFKDCTA
+1391 DSYAF
-1403 LSSVEFPDK
+1403 E
-1412 LESIGKEAFCNTGL
+1412 
-1426 QSIEFTQQK
+1426 
-1435 LQIASRTF
+1435 
-1443 ADCEALTNVVLPD
+1443 
-1456 GVECI
+1456 
-1461 EEETFK
+1461 
-1467 NCSALVKV
+1467 
-1475 ELPESCTSIEKSAF
+1475 
-1489 ANCTALN
+1489 NCTALT
-1496 DIEFPEKLESIGYHA
+1496 DINFPEKLELIGRNA
-1511 FRNTGIT
+1511 FYNSGIT
-1518 SLKLSQPGIHVGGFA
+1518 SLKLSQPGLHVGSFA
-1533 FAYCHQ
+1533 FTDCHQ

-1568 SPQVFRMEG
+1568 PPQVFRMEG

-1596 FVHGFKGCTS
+1596 FVHGFKDCTS

-1641 IGDLAFARCFAL
+1641 IGGLAFAHCYAL
-1653 KDVNFPAAL
+1653 KEINLPDSL
-1662 TTIGKEA
+1662 TTIGEEA
-1669 FRSVPIAE
+1669 FLGVPIAE

-1685 EIADMAFYYNEE
+1685 EIADWTFYYNGE
-1697 LRSLTLPKGLKKIG
+1697 LRSLTLPDGLKKIG
-1711 ESAFWNAS
+1711 ANAFCGAS
-1719 KLQTVELPESLTEIG
+1719 KLQSVELPESLEEIG
-1734 ETAFR
+1734 DAAFR
-1739 QSGLTSI
+1739 ESGLTSI
-1746 TIPGDVKRIGT
+1746 TIPGNVKRLG
-1757 GAFAACENLEKVSV
+1757 GAFIYCKNLEKVSI
-1771 APGVETIGSEA
+1771 APGVETIGADA
-1782 FTGCT
+1782 FLECS

-1793 LTSSVTTIEGGAF
+1793 LASTVTTIESSAF
-1806 YGCKALQTISGG
+1806 CGCKALQTINGG
-1818 ALIQFIGEN
+1818 ALIQSIGEH
-1827 AFMNCENL
+1827 AFTSCENI
-1835 EELNISPNLTEIQGH
+1835 EEINISPNLTEISDY
-1850 AFDGCKTLKHVSPS
+1850 AFDGCKKLKRVSPS

-2058 DQLAAKIVAQV
+2058 EQMAAKIVAQV

-2131 NDIYF
+2131 NGIYF
-2136 SAKGIVEGEGIG
+2136 NAKGIIEGVGIG

-2193 ETYRLSFGDDPNV
+2193 ETYRLSFGDDPKV
-2206 EACDNYDQTFLYQA
+2206 EDCDDYNQTFLYQA
-2220 YSKDVE
+2220 YSKDIE
-2226 AEVVAQASAS
+2226 AEVVEQASAS

-2257 SYAYVLDFAGRH
+2257 HYAYVLDFAGRH

-2338 TLTLTEST
+2338 TLTLTEGT
-2346 EEATVALFTIE
+2346 EEANVALFTIE

-2371 KVYHATFTPTLSQ
+2371 KVYHATFTPNLCQ

-2428 NAQLDLIFWPEGG
+2428 NAQLDLIFWPQDG

-2513 QPATSTENG
+2513 RPATPTEDG
-2522 RISDMVCK
+2522 LVSATVCRICD
-2530 ICGTWLDNGY
+2530 TWLDNGY
-2540 VIASDHI
+2540 AIASDHI
-2547 LQLPVNLKA
+2547 LQLPANLKA

-2561 FVGMWQVQQVNI
+2561 FAGMWQVQQVNI
-2573 SDGVTAIGKRAFAD
+2573 PEGVTAIGKRAFAD

>member
-1 MKRWK
+1 M
-6 VTFGLF
+6 
-12 LLLFALAT
+12 
-20 TVACAET
+20 
-27 REEKVDLEG
+27 
-36 KRVIFAQPGETIHFT
+36 
-51 YDVPEGFIVDK
+51 
-62 EGWSWCFAYT
+62 
-72 DGRGCTYY
+72 
-80 DGEYGDSYSE
+80 
-90 SYTYEPTG
+90 
-98 THVEFDG
+98 
-105 KGSIT
+105 
-110 LSNNE
+110 
-115 MVRVELRI
+115 
-123 KKPNVDY
+123 
-130 WIYMHAYVLVADPAE
+130 
-145 YYTYEIQNGEATIT
+145 
-159 GYNKDLLRRKVLIPE
+159 
-174 EIEGRPVTTIGDRAF
+174 
-189 YDMPSGIGKEFYIP
+189 
-203 DNVTTFGKEAF
+203 
-214 AASAYL
+214 
-220 DSVRMPQKLTKM
+220 
-232 GEGVFAAC
+232 
-240 LQMHFLEIPD
+240 
-250 SLTEIPDYAFTNCW
+250 
-264 GYGEVNKYSAEQSIG
+264 EQ
-279 RVEQCVGKNVTK
+279 
-291 IGKYAFAG
+291 
-299 CWNMGKAWGDGR
+299 
-311 LPEKLE
+311 
-317 SIGEGA
+317 
-323 FQYCYKIKSLEIP
+323 
-336 AGVTVIPD
+336 
-344 RTFQGCERLESI
+344 
-356 QIDGDITMIGAE
+356 
-368 AFDGCV
+368 
-374 ALTSMPLS
+374 
-382 KSLSLIGADAFRDCT
+382 
-397 ALTEFQLAEGNTHFQ
+397 
-412 VQQGALMTADATRL
+412 
-426 LTYAA
+426 
-431 SAPQQSFVMP
+431 
-441 ETLTQID
+441 
-448 DGALKNLR
+448 
-456 YLETLTFSP
+456 
-465 IFSDYQAGM
+465 
-474 FENATGLK
+474 
-482 TVNFGEGTLT
+482 
-492 AIPDRFFKGCTS
+492 
-504 LVSPNAFT
+504 
-512 GVTSVGESA
+512 
-521 FEGCTA
+521 
-527 VQSLSFDDSLSNIGT
+527 
-542 KAFQN
+542 
-547 CTALESVHIPD
+547 
-558 SVTSLSAA
+558 
-566 AFRNDVSLTAFQMPE
+566 
-581 YLNTV
+581 V
-586 SASAFSGCTSL
+586 SANHR
-597 KTVTWSKYLQT
+597 SKCV
-608 IEANAFENTA
+608 ENTA
-618 LTEIIFPESLT
+618 LTEIVFPESLT
-629 RIGAYA
+629 SIGAYA

-643 SIVLP
+643 NIVLP

-655 SSAFSGT
+655 SAAFSDT
-662 GIQTLKLPKN
+662 GIQTLKLPKS

-686 LREVQWDAAVTK
+686 LREVQWEAALTK
-698 IPASTFEHCTA
+698 IPVNTFEHCTA

-715 TDGIVE
+715 PDGIVE

-732 LTNVTL
+732 MAKVTL
-738 PRTVRRIESAA
+738 PRTVRRIENAA
-749 FEGCSALTGILLWPD
+749 FEGCSALTDILLWPD

-792 ATSQGVNFAAAD
+792 TTSQGVNFAAAD

-820 SSCDE
+820 SGCDE
-825 NAVLLV
+825 NTVLLV
-831 LPAVHNGLPVVGT
+831 LPAVYDGLPVVGT

-862 ESVYLQVCDGI
+862 ESAYLQVCDGI

-920 TQVEMIGN
+920 TQVETIGD
-928 HAFDAVNDAL
+928 HAFEAVNDAL
-938 CLVVQDGSPAQLWAS
+938 CLVVQDDSPVQLWAS

-966 SYRLEGDKAYITG
+966 TYRLEGDKAYITG
-979 YTGTLPDVVV
+979 YTGTLPETVV

-1022 EFAFMHY
+1022 DNAFCS
-1029 LNRDEEYYV
+1029 
-1038 NNLVSVSLPQS
+1038 NNVGTLKSISLPQS
-1049 LKVISDW
+1049 VKKIGS
-1056 GFSGQENL
+1056 GAFYGQEKL
-1064 QEITFGGVEQIG
+1064 REVSLGGVVEIGYAAFKYCPNLKQIV
-1076 RGAFSGCSKLTQIT
+1076 
-1090 LPDTLTTIEWKAFEY
+1090 LPDTVETIGMSAFADT
-1105 SGLTS
+1105 GLTS
-1110 LTIPVNVSFIRDTS
+1110 LTIPVNVTKLGGAFVSD
-1124 FIENCSSLT
+1124 CASLT
-1133 TLRVA
+1133 SLYIAPENTNFEMVDGLLYDIPGKTLCYA
-1138 EGNPYYE
+1138 
-1145 MEDGILYQTASK
+1145 
-1157 SVFYTMPNIE
+1157 MPNVA
-1167 GVITVRD
+1167 GAVVIRD
-1174 GTERIGNDAFSG
+1174 GTVCIGSAVLKKHD
-1186 RNITGIQL
+1186 ITSAQL
-1194 PDTLIEIGEKAF
+1194 PNSLQKIDNEAFYGCRSLKEIS
-1206 ADCKKLTA
+1206 
-1214 IELPEELQTI
+1214 
-1224 KWYAFGGC
+1224 
-1232 TNLEKV
+1232 
-1238 TLPEGLT
+1238 LPEGLT
-1245 TLGSAAFAHCTSLTE
+1245 DIGDCAFMDCVQIERLVLPEGLKRLGGSAFAYCHALTEVTIPEGVTFMSQTFSYCTSLRTLNLPNSLTD
-1260 MTIPNGVTELSA
+1260 MSNGV
-1272 TFVDC
+1272 V
-1277 VSLSKLTLPDDLKTM
+1277 
-1292 KNGVIEGCNS
+1292 EGCNS
-1302 LETLNL
+1302 LETLHL
-1308 PATLQSIS
+1308 PAKLERIS
-1316 GTWPGHLKTITTAPA
+1316 AIWPSKLKTITTAFG
-1331 SVRYMSEDGILY
+1331 SVRYVSEDGILY
-1343 DKQENG
+1343 DTQDNS
-1349 ILFVNASITGHVT
+1349 ILFVNASITGNVT
-1362 VREGI
+1362 VRDGI
-1367 ATIGETAFSG
+1367 TKIGEGAFSG
-1377 RKGLTS
+1377 RTGLTG
-1383 ITLPESCI
+1383 ITLPESCTVI
-1391 SIGDAAFKDCTA
+1391 DPNAFK
-1403 LSSVEFPDK
+1403 
-1412 LESIGKEAFCNTGL
+1412 
-1426 QSIEFTQQK
+1426 
-1435 LQIASRTF
+1435 
-1443 ADCEALTNVVLPD
+1443 
-1456 GVECI
+1456 
-1461 EEETFK
+1461 
-1467 NCSALVKV
+1467 
-1475 ELPESCTSIEKSAF
+1475 
-1489 ANCTALN
+1489 NCTALT
-1496 DIEFPEKLESIGYHA
+1496 DINFPEKLELIGRNA
-1511 FRNTGIT
+1511 FYNSGIT

-1561 NLETVIL
+1561 NLETVL
-1568 SPQVFRMEG
+1568 LPPQVFRMED

-1596 FVHGFKGCTS
+1596 FVHGFKDCTS
-1606 LKTIEIPDSVT
+1606 LRTIEIPDSVT

-1641 IGDLAFARCFAL
+1641 IGGLAFAQCYAL
-1653 KDVNFPAAL
+1653 KEINLPDSL
-1662 TTIGKEA
+1662 TTIGEEA
-1669 FRSVPIAE
+1669 FRGVPIAE

-1685 EIADMAFYYNEE
+1685 EIADWTFYYNGE
-1697 LRSLTLPKGLKKIG
+1697 LRSLTLPDGLKKIG
-1711 ESAFWNAS
+1711 ANAFCGAS
-1719 KLQTVELPESLTEIG
+1719 KLQSVELPESLEEIG
-1734 ETAFR
+1734 DAAFR
-1739 QSGLTSI
+1739 ESGLTSI
-1746 TIPGDVKRIGT
+1746 TIPGNVKRLG
-1757 GAFAACENLEKVSV
+1757 GAFIYCKNLEKVSI
-1771 APGVETIGSEA
+1771 APGVETIGADA
-1782 FTGCT
+1782 FLECS

-1793 LTSSVTTIEGGAF
+1793 LASTVTTIESSAF
-1806 YGCKALQTISGG
+1806 CGCKALQTINGG
-1818 ALIQFIGEN
+1818 ALIQSIGEH
-1827 AFMNCENL
+1827 AFTSCENI
-1835 EELNISPNLTEIQGH
+1835 EEINISPNLTEISDY
-1850 AFDGCKTLKHVSPS
+1850 AFDGCKKLKRVSPS
-1864 AEQKGVSLPHVK
+1864 AEQKGVLLPHVK
-1876 YIGERAFNVC
+1876 YIGEWAFNGC

-2087 LSETKLSD
+2087 LSETTLSD

-2136 SAKGIVEGEGIG
+2136 NAKGIVEGAGIG
-2148 DQSSVFVS
+2148 NQTSVFVS

-2193 ETYRLSFGDDPNV
+2193 ETYRLSFGDDPKV
-2206 EACDNYDQTFLYQA
+2206 KDCDNYDQTFLYQA

-2226 AEVVAQASAS
+2226 AEVVEQASAS

-2281 FEPTIIGTNNGYWL
+2281 FEPTIIGTNNSYWL

-2320 RLDDPE
+2320 RLDNPE
-2326 YTAMLCDWNVDG
+2326 YTAVLCDWNVDG
-2338 TLTLTEST
+2338 TLTLSEDI
-2346 EEATVALFTIE
+2346 EEASVALFTIE

-2363 KKQTITGR
+2363 KKQTITGK

-2384 YIDTLAPTEFDLVLE
+2384 YINTLAPTEFDLVLE
-2399 CQLPRIL
+2399 CQLPPIR
-2406 DVSELVDNKLTL
+2406 DAAQLVDNKLTL

-2441 ISSAPITHFYV
+2441 TSSAPITHFYV
-2452 EDRAELYPD
+2452 EDREELYPD

-2474 CDLGYALYIAQTAD
+2474 CDLRYALYIAQTAD

-2513 QPATSTENG
+2513 RPATSTENG
-2522 RISDMVCK
+2522 RISDTICK

-2540 VIASDHI
+2540 GIASDHI
-2547 LQLPVNLKA
+2547 LQLPASLKV

-2573 SDGVTAIGKRAFAD
+2573 PEGVTAIGKRAFAD

-2632 LMVVFKESK
+2632 LMVTFKESK

>member
-159 GYNKDLLRRKVLIPE
+159 GYNKDLLRRKVLIPQ
-174 EIEGRPVTTIGDRAF
+174 EIEGYPVTTIGDRAF
-189 YDMPSGIGKEFYIP
+189 SDMPSGIGKEFYIP

-214 AASAYL
+214 AGSAYL
-220 DSVRMPQKLTKM
+220 DAVRMPQKLTKM

-250 SLTEIPDYAFTNCW
+250 SLTEIPDEAFVNCW
-264 GYGEVNKYSAEQSIG
+264 GYGAGRGDYS
-279 RVEQCVGKNVTK
+279 VEQCIGKNVTQ
-291 IGKYAFAG
+291 IGKSAFAG
-299 CWNMGKAWGDGR
+299 CWNMGRAWGDAR

-382 KSLSLIGADAFRDCT
+382 KSLNLIGADAFRDCT
-397 ALTEFQLAEGNTHFQ
+397 ALTDFQLAEGNTHFQ
-412 VQQGALMTADATRL
+412 VQQGALMTADGTRL

-504 LVSPNAFT
+504 LVSPSAFT

-547 CTALESVHIPD
+547 CTELESVHIPG

-566 AFRNDVSLTAFQMPE
+566 AFRNDVSLTEFQMPE
-581 YLNTV
+581 RLHTV

-648 ENLNTIG
+648 ENVNTIG

-662 GIQTLKLPKN
+662 GIQTLKLPKS

-686 LREVQWDAAVTK
+686 LREVQWDAALAK
-698 IPASTFEHCTA
+698 IPANTFEHCTA

-715 TDGIVE
+715 PDGIVE

-749 FEGCSALTGILLWPD
+749 FEGCRALTDILLWPD

-820 SSCDE
+820 SGCDE

-831 LPAVHNGLPVVGT
+831 LPAVHDGLPVVGT

-862 ESVYLQVCDGI
+862 ESAYLQVCDGI
-873 LMDAAGKTLLL
+873 LMDATGKTLLL

-890 GADLVIDENVTAI
+890 GTDFVIDENVTTI

-908 AYCQNLRSITIG
+908 AYCQNLRSLTIG

-1008 LTHVVVSEGIEEIG
+1008 LTHVVVSEGIEVIG
-1022 EFAFMHY
+1022 DSAFKAY
-1029 LNRDEEYYV
+1029 FDYEKGYIRT
-1038 NNLVSVSLPQS
+1038 LVSVSLPQS
-1049 LKVISDW
+1049 LKIISDD
-1056 GFSGQENL
+1056 GFWGQENL
-1064 QEITFGGVEQIG
+1064 QEITLGSVVEIGQSAFG
-1076 RGAFSGCSKLTQIT
+1076 SCTMLKQIT
-1090 LPDTLTTIEWKAFEY
+1090 LPDTLTTIGWRAFES

-1110 LTIPVNVSFIRDTS
+1110 LTIPVNVTSLGDSFITDCSALTS
-1124 FIENCSSLT
+1124 LY
-1133 TLRVA
+1133 VA
-1138 EGNPYYE
+1138 EGNPTYE
-1145 MEDGILYQTASK
+1145 MEDGLLYDIPAKTLRYALPDVSGD
-1157 SVFYTMPNIE
+1157 V
-1167 GVITVRD
+1167 VIRD
-1174 GTERIGNDAFSG
+1174 GTVRIGDDVFKEHA
-1186 RNITGIQL
+1186 ITSVQL
-1194 PDTLIEIGEKAF
+1194 PDSLQKIGNCAFQFCKELKEITFPEGLITIDGLAF
-1206 ADCKKLTA
+1206 A
-1214 IELPEELQTI
+1214 
-1224 KWYAFGGC
+1224 YC
-1232 TNLEKV
+1232 TQLENV
-1238 TLPEGLT
+1238 VLPEGLKS
-1245 TLGSAAFAHCTSLTE
+1245 LGDSAFRSCDSLTE
-1260 MTIPNGVTELSA
+1260 ITVPEGITFMSGTFATCYSLRTVNLPSGLTHMMNGV
-1272 TFVDC
+1272 V
-1277 VSLSKLTLPDDLKTM
+1277 
-1292 KNGVIEGCNS
+1292 EGCRS
-1302 LETLNL
+1302 LETLHL
-1308 PATLQSIS
+1308 PAKLADIS
-1316 GTWPGHLKTITTAPA
+1316 GEWPSKLKTITTAFG
-1331 SVRYMSEDGILY
+1331 SVRYVSEDGILY
-1343 DKQENG
+1343 DTQDNS
-1349 ILFVNASITGHVT
+1349 ILFVNASITGNVT
-1362 VREGI
+1362 VRDGI
-1367 ATIGETAFSG
+1367 TTISAGAFKG

-1383 ITLPESCI
+1383 VTLPESCTVI
-1391 SIGDAAFKDCTA
+1391 DSYAF
-1403 LSSVEFPDK
+1403 E
-1412 LESIGKEAFCNTGL
+1412 
-1426 QSIEFTQQK
+1426 
-1435 LQIASRTF
+1435 
-1443 ADCEALTNVVLPD
+1443 
-1456 GVECI
+1456 
-1461 EEETFK
+1461 
-1467 NCSALVKV
+1467 
-1475 ELPESCTSIEKSAF
+1475 
-1489 ANCTALN
+1489 NCTALT
-1496 DIEFPEKLESIGYHA
+1496 DINFPEKLELIRRNA
-1511 FRNTGIT
+1511 FYNSGIT
-1518 SLKLSQPGIHVGGFA
+1518 SLKLSQPGLHVGSFA
-1533 FAYCHQ
+1533 FTDCHQ

-1568 SPQVFRMEG
+1568 PPQVFRMEG

-1596 FVHGFKGCTS
+1596 FVHGFKDCTS

-1697 LRSLTLPKGLKKIG
+1697 LRSLTLPNGLKKIG

-1850 AFDGCKTLKHVSPS
+1850 AFDGCKTLKRVSPS
-1864 AEQKGVSLPHVK
+1864 AEQKGVSLPLVK

-1953 AARIQTLTIPQGV
+1953 ATRIQTLTIPQGV

-2058 DQLAAKIVAQV
+2058 DQMAAKIVAQV

-2095 MLPHTYSGKMVLVQR
+2095 MLPHTYSGKMVLTLR

-2193 ETYRLSFGDDPNV
+2193 ETYRLSFGDDPKV
-2206 EACDNYDQTFLYQA
+2206 KDCDNYDQTFLYQA

-2338 TLTLTEST
+2338 TLTLSEDT
-2346 EEATVALFTIE
+2346 EEASVALFTIE

-2384 YIDTLAPTEFDLVLE
+2384 YINTLAPTEFDLVLE
-2399 CQLPRIL
+2399 CQLPPIR
-2406 DVSELVDNKLTL
+2406 DAAQLVDNKLTL

-2428 NAQLDLIFWPEGG
+2428 NAQLDLIFWPQDG

-2461 GKREITLD
+2461 GRREITLD

-2513 QPATSTENG
+2513 RPATPTEDG
-2522 RISDMVCK
+2522 LVSATVCRICD
-2530 ICGTWLDNGY
+2530 TWLGNGY
-2540 VIASDHI
+2540 AIASDHI
-2547 LQLPVNLKA
+2547 LQLPANLKA

-2573 SDGVTAIGKRAFAD
+2573 PEGVTAIGKRAFAD

>member
-159 GYNKDLLRRKVLIPE
+159 GYNKDLLRRKVLIPQ
-174 EIEGRPVTTIGDRAF
+174 EIEGYPVTTIGDRAF
-189 YDMPSGIGKEFYIP
+189 SDMPSGIGKEFYIP

-214 AASAYL
+214 AGSAYL
-220 DSVRMPQKLTKM
+220 DAVRMPQKLTKM

-250 SLTEIPDYAFTNCW
+250 SLTEIPDEAFVNCW
-264 GYGEVNKYSAEQSIG
+264 GYGAGRGDYS
-279 RVEQCVGKNVTK
+279 VEQCIGKNVTK
-291 IGKYAFAG
+291 IGKSAFAG
-299 CWNMGKAWGDGR
+299 CWNMGRAWGDAR

-382 KSLSLIGADAFRDCT
+382 KSLNLIGADAFRDCT
-397 ALTEFQLAEGNTHFQ
+397 ALTAFQLAEGNTHFQ

-566 AFRNDVSLTAFQMPE
+566 AFRNDVSLTEFQMPE
-581 YLNTV
+581 RLYTV

-662 GIQTLKLPKN
+662 GIQTLKLPKS

-715 TDGIVE
+715 PDGIVE

-749 FEGCSALTGILLWPD
+749 FEGCSALTDILLWPD

-820 SSCDE
+820 SGCDE

-873 LMDAAGKTLLL
+873 LMDATGKTLLL

-920 TQVEMIGN
+920 TQVETIGN

-1008 LTHVVVSEGIEEIG
+1008 LTHVVVSEGIEVIG
-1022 EFAFMHY
+1022 DSAFKAY
-1029 LNRDEEYYV
+1029 FDYEKGYIRT
-1038 NNLVSVSLPQS
+1038 LVSVSLPQS
-1049 LKVISDW
+1049 LKIISDD
-1056 GFSGQENL
+1056 GFWGQENL
-1064 QEITFGGVEQIG
+1064 QEITLGSVVEIGQSAFG
-1076 RGAFSGCSKLTQIT
+1076 SCTMLKQIT
-1090 LPDTLTTIEWKAFEY
+1090 LPDTLTTIGWRAFES

-1110 LTIPVNVSFIRDTS
+1110 LTIPVNVTSLGDSFITDCSALTS
-1124 FIENCSSLT
+1124 LY
-1133 TLRVA
+1133 VA
-1138 EGNPYYE
+1138 EGNPTYE
-1145 MEDGILYQTASK
+1145 MEDGLLYDIPAKTLRYALPDVSGD
-1157 SVFYTMPNIE
+1157 V
-1167 GVITVRD
+1167 VIRD
-1174 GTERIGNDAFSG
+1174 GTVRIGDDVFKEHA
-1186 RNITGIQL
+1186 ITSVQL
-1194 PDTLIEIGEKAF
+1194 PDSLQKIGNCAFQFCKELKEITFPEGLITIDGLAF
-1206 ADCKKLTA
+1206 A
-1214 IELPEELQTI
+1214 
-1224 KWYAFGGC
+1224 YC
-1232 TNLEKV
+1232 TQLENV
-1238 TLPEGLT
+1238 VLPEGLKS
-1245 TLGSAAFAHCTSLTE
+1245 LGDSAFRSCDSLTE
-1260 MTIPNGVTELSA
+1260 ITVPEGITFMSGTFATCYSLRTVNLPSGLTHMMNGV
-1272 TFVDC
+1272 V
-1277 VSLSKLTLPDDLKTM
+1277 
-1292 KNGVIEGCNS
+1292 EGCRS
-1302 LETLNL
+1302 LETLHL
-1308 PATLQSIS
+1308 PAKLADIS
-1316 GTWPGHLKTITTAPA
+1316 GEWPSKLKTITTAFG
-1331 SVRYMSEDGILY
+1331 SVRYVSEDGILY
-1343 DKQENG
+1343 DTQDNS
-1349 ILFVNASITGHVT
+1349 ILFVNASITGNVT
-1362 VREGI
+1362 VRDGI
-1367 ATIGETAFSG
+1367 TTISAGAFKG

-1383 ITLPESCI
+1383 VTLPESCTVI
-1391 SIGDAAFKDCTA
+1391 DSYAF
-1403 LSSVEFPDK
+1403 E
-1412 LESIGKEAFCNTGL
+1412 
-1426 QSIEFTQQK
+1426 
-1435 LQIASRTF
+1435 
-1443 ADCEALTNVVLPD
+1443 
-1456 GVECI
+1456 
-1461 EEETFK
+1461 
-1467 NCSALVKV
+1467 
-1475 ELPESCTSIEKSAF
+1475 
-1489 ANCTALN
+1489 NCTALT
-1496 DIEFPEKLESIGYHA
+1496 DINFPEKLELIRRNA
-1511 FRNTGIT
+1511 FYNSGIT
-1518 SLKLSQPGIHVGGFA
+1518 SLKLSQPGLHVGSFA
-1533 FAYCHQ
+1533 FTDCHQ

-1555 AFARCE
+1555 AFANCE

-1568 SPQVFRMEG
+1568 PPQVFRMEG

-1641 IGDLAFARCFAL
+1641 IGALAFARCFAL

-1697 LRSLTLPKGLKKIG
+1697 LRSLTLPNGLKKIG
-1711 ESAFWNAS
+1711 DSAFWNAS

-1739 QSGLTSI
+1739 QSDLTSI
-1746 TIPGDVKRIGT
+1746 TIPGNVKRIGT

-1793 LTSSVTTIEGGAF
+1793 LTSSVATIEGGAF

-1827 AFMNCENL
+1827 AFMNCENI
-1835 EELNISPNLTEIQGH
+1835 EEINISPNLTEIQGH
-1850 AFDGCKTLKHVSPS
+1850 AFDGCKTLKRVSPS
-1864 AEQKGVSLPHVK
+1864 AAQKGVVLPHVK
-1876 YIGERAFNVC
+1876 NIGERAFNVC

-1918 TVKQIGINPM
+1918 TVNKIGINPM
-1928 WMNYAILSVHLPK
+1928 WLNYAILSVHLPK

-2058 DQLAAKIVAQV
+2058 EQMAAKIVAQV

-2131 NDIYF
+2131 NGIYF
-2136 SAKGIVEGEGIG
+2136 NAKGIIEGVGIG

-2193 ETYRLSFGDDPNV
+2193 ETYRLSFGDDPKV
-2206 EACDNYDQTFLYQA
+2206 EDCDDYNQTFLYQA
-2220 YSKDVE
+2220 YSKDIE
-2226 AEVVAQASAS
+2226 AEVVEQASAS

-2257 SYAYVLDFAGRH
+2257 HYAYVLDFAGRH

-2338 TLTLTEST
+2338 TLTLTEGT
-2346 EEATVALFTIE
+2346 EEANVALFTIE

-2371 KVYHATFTPTLSQ
+2371 KVYHATFTPNLCQ

-2428 NAQLDLIFWPEGG
+2428 NAQLDLIFWPQDG

-2513 QPATSTENG
+2513 RPATPTEDG
-2522 RISDMVCK
+2522 LVSATVCRICD
-2530 ICGTWLDNGY
+2530 TWLDNGY
-2540 VIASDHI
+2540 AIASDHI
-2547 LQLPVNLKA
+2547 LQLPANLKA

-2561 FVGMWQVQQVNI
+2561 FAGMWQVQQVNI
-2573 SDGVTAIGKRAFAD
+2573 PEGVTAIGKRAFAD

>member
-159 GYNKDLLRRKVLIPE
+159 GYNKDLLRRKVLIPQ
-174 EIEGRPVTTIGDRAF
+174 EIEGYPVTTIGDRAF
-189 YDMPSGIGKEFYIP
+189 SDMPSGIGKEFYIP

-214 AASAYL
+214 AGSAYL
-220 DSVRMPQKLTKM
+220 DAVRMPQKLTKM

-250 SLTEIPDYAFTNCW
+250 SLTEIPDEAFVNCW
-264 GYGEVNKYSAEQSIG
+264 GYGAGRGDYS
-279 RVEQCVGKNVTK
+279 VEQCIGKNVTK
-291 IGKYAFAG
+291 IGKSAFAG
-299 CWNMGKAWGDGR
+299 CWNMGRAWGDAR

-382 KSLSLIGADAFRDCT
+382 KSLNLIGADAFRDCT
-397 ALTEFQLAEGNTHFQ
+397 ALTDFQLAEGNTHFQ
-412 VQQGALMTADATRL
+412 VQQGALMTADGTRL

-504 LVSPNAFT
+504 LVSPSAFT

-566 AFRNDVSLTAFQMPE
+566 AFRNDVSLTEFQMPE
-581 YLNTV
+581 RLHTV

-648 ENLNTIG
+648 ENVNTIG

-662 GIQTLKLPKN
+662 GIQTLKLPKS

-686 LREVQWDAAVTK
+686 LREVQWDAALAK
-698 IPASTFEHCTA
+698 IPANTFEHCTA

-715 TDGIVE
+715 PDGIVE

-749 FEGCSALTGILLWPD
+749 FEGCSALTDILLWPD

-820 SSCDE
+820 SGCDE

-831 LPAVHNGLPVVGT
+831 LPAVHDGLPVVGT

-862 ESVYLQVCDGI
+862 ESAYLQVCDGI
-873 LMDAAGKTLLL
+873 LMDATGKTLLL

-890 GADLVIDENVTAI
+890 GTDFVIDENVTTI

-908 AYCQNLRSITIG
+908 AYCQNLRSLTIG

-938 CLVVQDGSPAQLWAS
+938 CLVVQDGSPVQLWAS

-966 SYRLEGDKAYITG
+966 TYRLEGDKAYITG

-1008 LTHVVVSEGIEEIG
+1008 LTHVVVSEGIEVIG
-1022 EFAFMHY
+1022 DSAFKAY
-1029 LNRDEEYYV
+1029 FDYEKGYIRT
-1038 NNLVSVSLPQS
+1038 LVSVSLPQS
-1049 LKVISDW
+1049 LKIISDD
-1056 GFSGQENL
+1056 GFWGQENL
-1064 QEITFGGVEQIG
+1064 QEITLGSVVEIGQSAFG
-1076 RGAFSGCSKLTQIT
+1076 SCTMLKQIT
-1090 LPDTLTTIEWKAFEY
+1090 LPDTLTTIGWRAFAS

-1110 LTIPVNVSFIRDTS
+1110 LTIPANVTSLGDSFITDCSALTS
-1124 FIENCSSLT
+1124 LY
-1133 TLRVA
+1133 VA
-1138 EGNPYYE
+1138 EGNPTYE
-1145 MEDGILYQTASK
+1145 MEDGLLYDIPAKTLRYALPDVSGD
-1157 SVFYTMPNIE
+1157 V
-1167 GVITVRD
+1167 VIRD
-1174 GTERIGNDAFSG
+1174 GTVRIGDDVFKEHA
-1186 RNITGIQL
+1186 ITSVQL
-1194 PDTLIEIGEKAF
+1194 PDSLQKIGNCAFQFCKELKEITFPEGLITIDGLAF
-1206 ADCKKLTA
+1206 A
-1214 IELPEELQTI
+1214 
-1224 KWYAFGGC
+1224 YC
-1232 TNLEKV
+1232 TQLGNV
-1238 TLPEGLT
+1238 VLPEGLKS
-1245 TLGSAAFAHCTSLTE
+1245 LGDSAFRSCDSLTE
-1260 MTIPNGVTELSA
+1260 ITVPEGITFMSGTFATCYSLRTVNLPSGLTHMMNGV
-1272 TFVDC
+1272 V
-1277 VSLSKLTLPDDLKTM
+1277 
-1292 KNGVIEGCNS
+1292 EGCRS
-1302 LETLNL
+1302 LETLHL
-1308 PATLQSIS
+1308 PAKLADIS
-1316 GTWPGHLKTITTAPA
+1316 GEWPSKLKTITTAFG
-1331 SVRYMSEDGILY
+1331 SVRYVSEDGILY
-1343 DKQENG
+1343 DTQDNS
-1349 ILFVNASITGHVT
+1349 ILFVNASITGNVT
-1362 VREGI
+1362 VRDGI
-1367 ATIGETAFSG
+1367 TTIGTGAFKG

-1383 ITLPESCI
+1383 VTLPESCTVI
-1391 SIGDAAFKDCTA
+1391 DSYAF
-1403 LSSVEFPDK
+1403 E
-1412 LESIGKEAFCNTGL
+1412 
-1426 QSIEFTQQK
+1426 
-1435 LQIASRTF
+1435 
-1443 ADCEALTNVVLPD
+1443 
-1456 GVECI
+1456 
-1461 EEETFK
+1461 
-1467 NCSALVKV
+1467 
-1475 ELPESCTSIEKSAF
+1475 
-1489 ANCTALN
+1489 NCTALT
-1496 DIEFPEKLESIGYHA
+1496 DINFPEKLELIGRNA
-1511 FRNTGIT
+1511 FYNSGIT
-1518 SLKLSQPGIHVGGFA
+1518 SLKLSQPGIHVGSFA
-1533 FAYCHQ
+1533 FTDCHQ

-1555 AFARCE
+1555 AFANCE

-1568 SPQVFRMEG
+1568 PPQVFRMEG

-1697 LRSLTLPKGLKKIG
+1697 LRSLTLPNGLKKIG

-1850 AFDGCKTLKHVSPS
+1850 AFDGCKTLKRVSPS
-1864 AEQKGVSLPHVK
+1864 AAQKGVVLPHVK

-1918 TVKQIGINPM
+1918 TVNKIGINPM
-1928 WMNYAILSVHLPK
+1928 WQNYAILSVHLPK

-1953 AARIQTLTIPQGV
+1953 ATRIQTLTIPQGV

-2087 LSETKLSD
+2087 LSETMLSD
-2095 MLPHTYSGKMVLVQR
+2095 MLPHTYSGKMVLTLR

-2131 NDIYF
+2131 NGIYF
-2136 SAKGIVEGEGIG
+2136 NAKGIVEGAGIG
-2148 DQSSVFVS
+2148 NQTSVFVS

-2193 ETYRLSFGDDPNV
+2193 ETYRLSFGDDPKV
-2206 EACDNYDQTFLYQA
+2206 KDCDNYDQTFLYQA
-2220 YSKDVE
+2220 YSKDIE
-2226 AEVVAQASAS
+2226 AEVVEQASAS

-2257 SYAYVLDFAGRH
+2257 HYAYVLDFAGRH

-2338 TLTLTEST
+2338 TLTLTEGT
-2346 EEATVALFTIE
+2346 EEANVALFTIE

-2371 KVYHATFTPTLSQ
+2371 KVYHATFTPNLCQ

-2428 NAQLDLIFWPEGG
+2428 NAQLDLIFWPQDG

-2513 QPATSTENG
+2513 RPATPTEDG
-2522 RISDMVCK
+2522 LVSATVCRICD
-2530 ICGTWLDNGY
+2530 TWLDNGY
-2540 VIASDHI
+2540 AIASDHI
-2547 LQLPVNLKA
+2547 LQLPANLKA

-2561 FVGMWQVQQVNI
+2561 FAGMWQVQQVNI
-2573 SDGVTAIGKRAFAD
+2573 PEGVTAIGKRAFAD